1 MNLFKKQKFSIRKFS
16 VGIFSTVIA
25 TLTFLSHPGHAATQE
40 EESNSSQATSQNVKS
55 QTDDKSIHNNDN
67 YIENEKNSNDSI
79 KEIATA
85 IKINNSEIN
94 SKVDNAN
101 GTYRIDNEEIKEN
114 SIETNQDEKTIEP
127 ELSHQNISKNDS
139 NNTFNENK
147 SIHKRTKR
155 STDNNVDNNQDQ
167 MSINETNSGQI
178 INGTFTDTSNGAV
191 IPTNQTVSEMNQAG
205 KITGWHVKDNDQTEI
220 PLVWGP
226 KALPPYNP
234 YVFDKTNNK
243 IAAVLSKYPNNLG
256 GVAGDKTVGPI
267 YQDVDVT
274 PGSEVQLYF
283 IGTSMGNTN
292 GINGVKVSIYDSNN
306 PTDLLYSGRP
316 NTASKSFGVFTG
328 VFNVPN
334 NVSRLRFMF
343 ETFEKRSYESANGGR
358 ILKGKKNFG
367 GSGLADV
374 KVNSGAYLKA
384 TTTQTKYTVTSPSTS
399 TSLIDATL
407 EVSLENKGHS
417 RSNKTQ
423 YKVVLPEG
431 VQFISAQNAR
441 ANYNSSNRLLTL
453 NVDRIE
459 PGTIKNITYTVSL
472 PTSEPIK
479 KDFDATLVYV
489 TDGINMNRRNGSRDF
504 GSNADDNYFR
514 YGGYNEYV
522 KTESNQRRGN
532 VTVATQSVT
541 VEMYKTDLQQKYNQ
555 ISAQI
560 EHLNPSDYSQEAW
573 SSMQNVLNASRQIL
587 NENDNTPINDR
598 KNQATINDLTL
609 RLDKERAKLDVDQA
623 AKSRK
628 EVINN
633 NNDATREEKDTA
645 LTLLKATFDEKVR
658 DIESATNINEISERK
673 KQAIVDI
680 SPIDVIPAIKQQA
693 IQSLNDK
700 ADEKLIEIENDT
712 NATFEEREEAKTS
725 VNEALTNAKN
735 AVRNATTNQLVETV
749 LTSNSNNIS
758 QISTHAIARDKARQE
773 LDRVIASKM
782 SEIDNDHS
790 ATIEEKNETKAKID
804 EIAKQ
809 ARLNIE
815 RGVHND
821 DVKVAKDKAL
831 NQLHNV
837 QVDAIKKN
845 QAKQIITDQ
854 ANSKKAEIDQTPN
867 ATDEEKAAAK
877 AKVDEAVTTAKN
889 AIDQATNNDGVDTAK
904 TNGVDTINNV
914 QPTVV
919 KKDEAKTAIDKAAEA
934 KKAEIDQTPDA
945 TDEEKAAAKAKVDE
959 AVNNAKASIDQAT
972 NNNGVDT
979 AKSEGSDAINHVQP
993 VVVKKDEAKTAI
1005 DKAAEAKKAEIDQTP
1020 NATDEEKV
1028 AAKAKVDEA
1037 VTTAKNAID
1046 QATNNAGVD
1055 TAKSNGLD
1063 SINNIQPTVV
1073 KKDEAKTAID
1083 KAAEAKKAEID
1094 QTPNATDEE
1103 KAAAKAKVDEAVTT
1117 AKNAIDQATNNNG
1130 VDTTKTNGVDAINNV
1145 QPTVVKKDEA
1155 KTAIDK
1161 AAEAKKA
1168 EIDQTPDATDEE
1180 KAAAKAKVDEA
1191 VTTAKNA
1198 IDQATNNDGV
1208 DTAKSEGSDAINH
1221 VQPVVVKKDEAK
1233 TAIDK
1238 AAEAKKAEIDQTP
1251 NATDEEKIAAK
1262 AKVDEAVTTAKN
1274 AIDQAT
1280 NNAGVDTAKSNGL
1293 DSINNIQPTV
1303 VKKDEAKTAI
1313 DKAAEAKKAEID
1325 QTPNA
1330 TDEEKAA
1337 AKAKIDEAV
1346 NNEKASIDQATNND
1360 GVDTAKSNGL
1370 DSINNIQPTVVKKD
1384 EAKAAINKAAEAK
1397 KAEIDQT
1404 PNATDEEKV
1413 AAKAK
1418 VDEAV
1423 TTAKNA
1429 IDQATNNA
1437 GVDTAKSNGL
1447 DSINNIQPTVV
1458 KKDEAKAAIDKATE
1472 AKKAEIDQTPN
1483 ATDEEKATAKAKI
1496 DEAVNNEKASIDQAT
1511 NNDGVDTA
1519 KTNGVDAINNVQP
1532 TVVKKDEAKTAIEN
1546 AARAKKAE
1554 IDQTPNA
1561 TDEEKATAKA
1571 KVDEAVTTAKNAIDQ
1586 ATNNNG
1592 VDTAKTNG
1600 VDAINNV
1607 QPTVVKKDEAK
1618 TAIENAARAKKA
1630 EIDQM
1635 PNATDEEK
1643 AAAKAKVDEAV
1654 NNAKVSIDQAIN
1666 NNGVDTAKTNGV
1678 DSINNVQPTVV
1689 KKDEAKTAIDKAAE
1703 AKKAEI
1709 DQTPNATDEEKA
1721 AAKAKVDEAVTTAK
1735 NAIDQATNNAGVDTA
1750 KTNGVDSINNVQPTV
1765 VKKDEAK
1772 TAIENAARAK
1782 KAEIDQTPNAT
1793 DEEKVAAKAKVD
1805 EAVNNAKASIDQV
1818 TNNEGVDTA
1827 KSNGLDSINNI
1838 QPTVVKK
1845 DEAKTAID
1853 KAAEA
1858 KKAEIDQ
1865 TPNATDEE
1873 KAAAKA
1879 KVDEAVNNAKASI
1892 DQATNNNGV
1901 DTAKS
1906 EGTDAINHV
1915 QPVVVK
1921 KDEAKVA
1928 INKAAE
1934 AKKAEIDQTPNA
1946 TDEEKAAAKA
1956 KVDEAVTTA
1965 KNAIDQATNN
1975 AGVDTAKTNGVDSI
1989 NNVQPTVVKKD
2000 EAKTAIENAARAKK
2014 AEIDQTPNATDEEKV
2029 AAKAKVDE
2037 AVNNAKA
2044 SIDQVTNNEGVDT
2057 AKSNGLDSINNIQ
2070 PTVVKKDEAKT
2081 AIDKAAE
2088 AKKTEIDQTP
2098 NATDE
2103 EKAAAKAKVDEAV
2116 TTAKNAID
2124 QATNNAGVDTAK
2136 TNGVDSINNVQPTV
2150 VKKDEAKTAIENAAR
2165 AKKAEIDQ
2173 TPNAT
2178 DEEKVA
2184 AKAKVDEAVNNA
2196 KASIDQATNNDGVD
2210 TAKSN
2215 GLDSINNIQPT
2226 VVKKDEAKTAIDK
2239 AAEAKKAEIDQTP
2252 NATDEEKAAAKAKV
2266 DEAVTTAKNAIDQ
2279 ATNNAGVDTAKS
2291 NGLDSINNIQP
2302 TVVKKDEAK
2311 AAIDKAAEA
2320 KKAEIDQTPN
2330 ATDEEKAAAK
2340 AKVDEAVTTAK
2351 NAIDQATNNAGVDTA
2366 KTNGVDSINN
2376 VQPTVVKKDEAKTAI
2391 ENAARA
2397 KKAEIDQTPNA
2408 TDEEKVAAK
2417 AKVDEAVNNA
2427 KASIDQATNNDG
2439 VDTAKSNGLDS
2450 INNIQPTVVK
2460 KDEAKTAI
2468 DKAAEAKK
2476 AEIDQTPN
2484 ATDEEKAAAK
2494 AKVDEAVTT
2503 AKNAIDQAT
2512 NNAGVDTAKTN
2523 GVDSINNVQPTV
2535 VKKDEAKTAIENAAR
2550 AKKAEIDQTPNATDE
2565 EKAVAKAKVDEA
2577 VTTAKNAIDQAT
2589 NNNGVDTAKT
2599 NGVDAINNVQPTV
2612 VKKDEAKTAIDK
2624 AAEAKKAEIDQ
2635 TPNATDEEKAA
2646 AKAKVDEAVNNAKAS
2661 IDQATNN
2668 NGVDTAK
2675 SEGTDAINHVQP
2687 VVVKKDE
2694 AKVAINK
2701 AAEAK
2706 KAEIDQTPNATDEEK
2721 AAAKAKVDE
2730 AVTTAKNAIDQA
2742 TNNAGVDTAKTN
2754 GVDSINNV
2762 QPTVVKKDEAKT
2774 AIENAARAKKAEID
2788 QTPNATDEEKVAA
2801 KAKVDEAV
2809 NNAKASIDQVTNNE
2823 GVDTAKSNG
2832 LDSINNIQPTVVK
2845 KDEAKTAID
2854 KAAEAKKTEIDQTP
2868 NATDEEKAAAKA
2880 KVDEA
2885 VTTAKNAIDQAT
2897 NNEGV
2902 DTAKTNGVDS
2912 INNVQPTVVKKDEAK
2927 TAIENAA
2934 RAKKAEIDQTPN
2946 ATDEEKVAAKAKVDE
2961 AVNNAKA
2968 SIDQATNNDGVDTA
2982 KSNGLDS
2989 INNIQP
2995 TVVKKDEA
3003 KTAIDKAAEAKKA
3016 EIDQTP
3022 NATDEEKAAAKAK
3035 VDEAVT
3041 TAKNAIDQ
3049 ATNNDGVDTAKSN
3062 GLDSI
3067 NNIQPTVVKK
3077 DEAKAAIDKAAEA
3090 KKAEIDQILNATDE
3104 EKAAAKAKVDEA
3116 VTTAKNAIDQT
3127 TNNVGVD
3134 AAKES
3139 GVESINQVQP
3149 AVVKKDQA
3157 KAEIDNVAQAKKA
3170 EIDRNSNATEEE
3182 KVAAKSKVDEA
3193 ATTIKQAIDKAV
3205 NNSEVDNAIDVGKT
3219 AINNIEADNSA
3230 KSKAIKH
3237 LQELVK
3243 QQMTK
3248 IDSNH
3253 LATEEEKAKAKQMIK
3268 LLFEKAKIE
3277 IEKAKTS
3284 YEVTKIDAEYSK
3296 LITKTLPEN
3305 KAKLNAKKKIEK
3317 IARQLKNKLNNMNG
3331 VSKEEKDRI
3340 KVIIEQIVKKS
3351 FKDIDL
3357 ASRNNTINK
3366 IVNDVKIQFAN
3377 IKINKQNN
3385 KKSLINNENASVIIT
3400 TEQHKTNKAYHKV
3413 RNEKGRYQL
3422 PNTGI
3427 NNDTSSPLISFTFV
3441 SGLFLIL
3448 RSMRRRASK

>member
-358 ILKGKKNFG
+358 ILKGKNNFG

-399 TSLIDATL
+399 TSLINATL

-889 AIDQATNNDGVDTAK
+889 AIDQATNNAGVDTAK
-904 TNGVDTINNV
+904 SNGLDSINNIQPTVVKKDEAKTAIDKAAEAKKAEIDQTPNATDEEKAAAKAKVDEAVTTAKNAIDQATNNNGVDTTKTNGVDAINNV

-1046 QATNNAGVD
+1046 QATNNA
-1055 TAKSNGLD
+1055 
-1063 SINNIQPTVV
+1063 
-1073 KKDEAKTAID
+1073 
-1083 KAAEAKKAEID
+1083 
-1094 QTPNATDEE
+1094 
-1103 KAAAKAKVDEAVTT
+1103 
-1117 AKNAIDQATNNNG
+1117 
-1130 VDTTKTNGVDAINNV
+1130 
-1145 QPTVVKKDEA
+1145 
-1155 KTAIDK
+1155 
-1161 AAEAKKA
+1161 
-1168 EIDQTPDATDEE
+1168 
-1180 KAAAKAKVDEA
+1180 
-1191 VTTAKNA
+1191 
-1198 IDQATNNDGV
+1198 
-1208 DTAKSEGSDAINH
+1208 
-1221 VQPVVVKKDEAK
+1221 
-1233 TAIDK
+1233 
-1238 AAEAKKAEIDQTP
+1238 
-1251 NATDEEKIAAK
+1251 
-1262 AKVDEAVTTAKN
+1262 
-1274 AIDQAT
+1274 
-1280 NNAGVDTAKSNGL
+1280 
-1293 DSINNIQPTV
+1293 
-1303 VKKDEAKTAI
+1303 
-1313 DKAAEAKKAEID
+1313 
-1325 QTPNA
+1325 
-1330 TDEEKAA
+1330 
-1337 AKAKIDEAV
+1337 
-1346 NNEKASIDQATNND
+1346 
-1360 GVDTAKSNGL
+1360 
-1370 DSINNIQPTVVKKD
+1370 
-1384 EAKAAINKAAEAK
+1384 
-1397 KAEIDQT
+1397 
-1404 PNATDEEKV
+1404 
-1413 AAKAK
+1413 
-1418 VDEAV
+1418 
-1423 TTAKNA
+1423 
-1429 IDQATNNA
+1429 
-1437 GVDTAKSNGL
+1437 
-1447 DSINNIQPTVV
+1447 
-1458 KKDEAKAAIDKATE
+1458 
-1472 AKKAEIDQTPN
+1472 
-1483 ATDEEKATAKAKI
+1483 
-1496 DEAVNNEKASIDQAT
+1496 
-1511 NNDGVDTA
+1511 
-1519 KTNGVDAINNVQP
+1519 
-1532 TVVKKDEAKTAIEN
+1532 
-1546 AARAKKAE
+1546 
-1554 IDQTPNA
+1554 
-1561 TDEEKATAKA
+1561 
-1571 KVDEAVTTAKNAIDQ
+1571 
-1586 ATNNNG
+1586 
-1592 VDTAKTNG
+1592 
-1600 VDAINNV
+1600 
-1607 QPTVVKKDEAK
+1607 
-1618 TAIENAARAKKA
+1618 
-1630 EIDQM
+1630 
-1635 PNATDEEK
+1635 
-1643 AAAKAKVDEAV
+1643 
-1654 NNAKVSIDQAIN
+1654 
-1666 NNGVDTAKTNGV
+1666 
-1678 DSINNVQPTVV
+1678 
-1689 KKDEAKTAIDKAAE
+1689 
-1703 AKKAEI
+1703 
-1709 DQTPNATDEEKA
+1709 
-1721 AAKAKVDEAVTTAK
+1721 
-1735 NAIDQATNNAGVDTA
+1735 
-1750 KTNGVDSINNVQPTV
+1750 
-1765 VKKDEAK
+1765 
-1772 TAIENAARAK
+1772 
-1782 KAEIDQTPNAT
+1782 
-1793 DEEKVAAKAKVD
+1793 
-1805 EAVNNAKASIDQV
+1805 
-1818 TNNEGVDTA
+1818 
-1827 KSNGLDSINNI
+1827 
-1838 QPTVVKK
+1838 
-1845 DEAKTAID
+1845 
-1853 KAAEA
+1853 
-1858 KKAEIDQ
+1858 
-1865 TPNATDEE
+1865 
-1873 KAAAKA
+1873 
-1879 KVDEAVNNAKASI
+1879 
-1892 DQATNNNGV
+1892 
-1901 DTAKS
+1901 
-1906 EGTDAINHV
+1906 
-1915 QPVVVK
+1915 
-1921 KDEAKVA
+1921 
-1928 INKAAE
+1928 
-1934 AKKAEIDQTPNA
+1934 
-1946 TDEEKAAAKA
+1946 
-1956 KVDEAVTTA
+1956 
-1965 KNAIDQATNN
+1965 
-1975 AGVDTAKTNGVDSI
+1975 
-1989 NNVQPTVVKKD
+1989 
-2000 EAKTAIENAARAKK
+2000 
-2014 AEIDQTPNATDEEKV
+2014 
-2029 AAKAKVDE
+2029 
-2037 AVNNAKA
+2037 
-2044 SIDQVTNNEGVDT
+2044 
-2057 AKSNGLDSINNIQ
+2057 
-2070 PTVVKKDEAKT
+2070 
-2081 AIDKAAE
+2081 
-2088 AKKTEIDQTP
+2088 
-2098 NATDE
+2098 
-2103 EKAAAKAKVDEAV
+2103 
-2116 TTAKNAID
+2116 
-2124 QATNNAGVDTAK
+2124 
-2136 TNGVDSINNVQPTV
+2136 
-2150 VKKDEAKTAIENAAR
+2150 
-2165 AKKAEIDQ
+2165 
-2173 TPNAT
+2173 
-2178 DEEKVA
+2178 
-2184 AKAKVDEAVNNA
+2184 
-2196 KASIDQATNNDGVD
+2196 
-2210 TAKSN
+2210 
-2215 GLDSINNIQPT
+2215 
-2226 VVKKDEAKTAIDK
+2226 
-2239 AAEAKKAEIDQTP
+2239 
-2252 NATDEEKAAAKAKV
+2252 
-2266 DEAVTTAKNAIDQ
+2266 
-2279 ATNNAGVDTAKS
+2279 
-2291 NGLDSINNIQP
+2291 
-2302 TVVKKDEAK
+2302 
-2311 AAIDKAAEA
+2311 
-2320 KKAEIDQTPN
+2320 
-2330 ATDEEKAAAK
+2330 
-2340 AKVDEAVTTAK
+2340 
-2351 NAIDQATNNAGVDTA
+2351 
-2366 KTNGVDSINN
+2366 
-2376 VQPTVVKKDEAKTAI
+2376 
-2391 ENAARA
+2391 
-2397 KKAEIDQTPNA
+2397 
-2408 TDEEKVAAK
+2408 
-2417 AKVDEAVNNA
+2417 
-2427 KASIDQATNNDG
+2427 
-2439 VDTAKSNGLDS
+2439 
-2450 INNIQPTVVK
+2450 
-2460 KDEAKTAI
+2460 
-2468 DKAAEAKK
+2468 
-2476 AEIDQTPN
+2476 
-2484 ATDEEKAAAK
+2484 
-2494 AKVDEAVTT
+2494 
-2503 AKNAIDQAT
+2503 
-2512 NNAGVDTAKTN
+2512 
-2523 GVDSINNVQPTV
+2523 
-2535 VKKDEAKTAIENAAR
+2535 
-2550 AKKAEIDQTPNATDE
+2550 
-2565 EKAVAKAKVDEA
+2565 
-2577 VTTAKNAIDQAT
+2577 
-2589 NNNGVDTAKT
+2589 
-2599 NGVDAINNVQPTV
+2599 
-2612 VKKDEAKTAIDK
+2612 
-2624 AAEAKKAEIDQ
+2624 
-2635 TPNATDEEKAA
+2635 
-2646 AKAKVDEAVNNAKAS
+2646 
-2661 IDQATNN
+2661 
-2668 NGVDTAK
+2668 
-2675 SEGTDAINHVQP
+2675 
-2687 VVVKKDE
+2687 
-2694 AKVAINK
+2694 
-2701 AAEAK
+2701 
-2706 KAEIDQTPNATDEEK
+2706 
-2721 AAAKAKVDE
+2721 
-2730 AVTTAKNAIDQA
+2730 
-2742 TNNAGVDTAKTN
+2742 
-2754 GVDSINNV
+2754 
-2762 QPTVVKKDEAKT
+2762 
-2774 AIENAARAKKAEID
+2774 
-2788 QTPNATDEEKVAA
+2788 
-2801 KAKVDEAV
+2801 
-2809 NNAKASIDQVTNNE
+2809 
-2823 GVDTAKSNG
+2823 
-2832 LDSINNIQPTVVK
+2832 
-2845 KDEAKTAID
+2845 
-2854 KAAEAKKTEIDQTP
+2854 
-2868 NATDEEKAAAKA
+2868 
-2880 KVDEA
+2880 
-2885 VTTAKNAIDQAT
+2885 
-2897 NNEGV
+2897 GV

>member
-226 KALPPYNP
+226 KTLPPYNP

-358 ILKGKKNFG
+358 ILKGKNNFG

-399 TSLIDATL
+399 TSLINATL

-1046 QATNNAGVD
+1046 Q
-1055 TAKSNGLD
+1055 
-1063 SINNIQPTVV
+1063 
-1073 KKDEAKTAID
+1073 
-1083 KAAEAKKAEID
+1083 
-1094 QTPNATDEE
+1094 
-1103 KAAAKAKVDEAVTT
+1103 
-1117 AKNAIDQATNNNG
+1117 
-1130 VDTTKTNGVDAINNV
+1130 
-1145 QPTVVKKDEA
+1145 
-1155 KTAIDK
+1155 
-1161 AAEAKKA
+1161 
-1168 EIDQTPDATDEE
+1168 
-1180 KAAAKAKVDEA
+1180 
-1191 VTTAKNA
+1191 
-1198 IDQATNNDGV
+1198 
-1208 DTAKSEGSDAINH
+1208 
-1221 VQPVVVKKDEAK
+1221 
-1233 TAIDK
+1233 
-1238 AAEAKKAEIDQTP
+1238 
-1251 NATDEEKIAAK
+1251 
-1262 AKVDEAVTTAKN
+1262 
-1274 AIDQAT
+1274 
-1280 NNAGVDTAKSNGL
+1280 
-1293 DSINNIQPTV
+1293 
-1303 VKKDEAKTAI
+1303 
-1313 DKAAEAKKAEID
+1313 
-1325 QTPNA
+1325 
-1330 TDEEKAA
+1330 
-1337 AKAKIDEAV
+1337 
-1346 NNEKASIDQATNND
+1346 
-1360 GVDTAKSNGL
+1360 
-1370 DSINNIQPTVVKKD
+1370 
-1384 EAKAAINKAAEAK
+1384 
-1397 KAEIDQT
+1397 
-1404 PNATDEEKV
+1404 
-1413 AAKAK
+1413 
-1418 VDEAV
+1418 
-1423 TTAKNA
+1423 
-1429 IDQATNNA
+1429 
-1437 GVDTAKSNGL
+1437 
-1447 DSINNIQPTVV
+1447 
-1458 KKDEAKAAIDKATE
+1458 
-1472 AKKAEIDQTPN
+1472 
-1483 ATDEEKATAKAKI
+1483 
-1496 DEAVNNEKASIDQAT
+1496 
-1511 NNDGVDTA
+1511 
-1519 KTNGVDAINNVQP
+1519 
-1532 TVVKKDEAKTAIEN
+1532 
-1546 AARAKKAE
+1546 
-1554 IDQTPNA
+1554 
-1561 TDEEKATAKA
+1561 
-1571 KVDEAVTTAKNAIDQ
+1571 
-1586 ATNNNG
+1586 
-1592 VDTAKTNG
+1592 
-1600 VDAINNV
+1600 
-1607 QPTVVKKDEAK
+1607 
-1618 TAIENAARAKKA
+1618 
-1630 EIDQM
+1630 
-1635 PNATDEEK
+1635 
-1643 AAAKAKVDEAV
+1643 
-1654 NNAKVSIDQAIN
+1654 
-1666 NNGVDTAKTNGV
+1666 
-1678 DSINNVQPTVV
+1678 
-1689 KKDEAKTAIDKAAE
+1689 
-1703 AKKAEI
+1703 
-1709 DQTPNATDEEKA
+1709 
-1721 AAKAKVDEAVTTAK
+1721 
-1735 NAIDQATNNAGVDTA
+1735 
-1750 KTNGVDSINNVQPTV
+1750 
-1765 VKKDEAK
+1765 
-1772 TAIENAARAK
+1772 
-1782 KAEIDQTPNAT
+1782 
-1793 DEEKVAAKAKVD
+1793 
-1805 EAVNNAKASIDQV
+1805 
-1818 TNNEGVDTA
+1818 
-1827 KSNGLDSINNI
+1827 
-1838 QPTVVKK
+1838 
-1845 DEAKTAID
+1845 
-1853 KAAEA
+1853 
-1858 KKAEIDQ
+1858 
-1865 TPNATDEE
+1865 
-1873 KAAAKA
+1873 
-1879 KVDEAVNNAKASI
+1879 
-1892 DQATNNNGV
+1892 
-1901 DTAKS
+1901 
-1906 EGTDAINHV
+1906 
-1915 QPVVVK
+1915 
-1921 KDEAKVA
+1921 
-1928 INKAAE
+1928 
-1934 AKKAEIDQTPNA
+1934 
-1946 TDEEKAAAKA
+1946 
-1956 KVDEAVTTA
+1956 
-1965 KNAIDQATNN
+1965 
-1975 AGVDTAKTNGVDSI
+1975 
-1989 NNVQPTVVKKD
+1989 
-2000 EAKTAIENAARAKK
+2000 
-2014 AEIDQTPNATDEEKV
+2014 
-2029 AAKAKVDE
+2029 
-2037 AVNNAKA
+2037 
-2044 SIDQVTNNEGVDT
+2044 
-2057 AKSNGLDSINNIQ
+2057 
-2070 PTVVKKDEAKT
+2070 
-2081 AIDKAAE
+2081 
-2088 AKKTEIDQTP
+2088 
-2098 NATDE
+2098 
-2103 EKAAAKAKVDEAV
+2103 
-2116 TTAKNAID
+2116 
-2124 QATNNAGVDTAK
+2124 
-2136 TNGVDSINNVQPTV
+2136 
-2150 VKKDEAKTAIENAAR
+2150 
-2165 AKKAEIDQ
+2165 
-2173 TPNAT
+2173 
-2178 DEEKVA
+2178 
-2184 AKAKVDEAVNNA
+2184 
-2196 KASIDQATNNDGVD
+2196 
-2210 TAKSN
+2210 
-2215 GLDSINNIQPT
+2215 
-2226 VVKKDEAKTAIDK
+2226 
-2239 AAEAKKAEIDQTP
+2239 
-2252 NATDEEKAAAKAKV
+2252 
-2266 DEAVTTAKNAIDQ
+2266 
-2279 ATNNAGVDTAKS
+2279 
-2291 NGLDSINNIQP
+2291 
-2302 TVVKKDEAK
+2302 
-2311 AAIDKAAEA
+2311 
-2320 KKAEIDQTPN
+2320 
-2330 ATDEEKAAAK
+2330 
-2340 AKVDEAVTTAK
+2340 
-2351 NAIDQATNNAGVDTA
+2351 
-2366 KTNGVDSINN
+2366 
-2376 VQPTVVKKDEAKTAI
+2376 
-2391 ENAARA
+2391 
-2397 KKAEIDQTPNA
+2397 
-2408 TDEEKVAAK
+2408 
-2417 AKVDEAVNNA
+2417 
-2427 KASIDQATNNDG
+2427 
-2439 VDTAKSNGLDS
+2439 
-2450 INNIQPTVVK
+2450 
-2460 KDEAKTAI
+2460 
-2468 DKAAEAKK
+2468 
-2476 AEIDQTPN
+2476 
-2484 ATDEEKAAAK
+2484 
-2494 AKVDEAVTT
+2494 
-2503 AKNAIDQAT
+2503 
-2512 NNAGVDTAKTN
+2512 
-2523 GVDSINNVQPTV
+2523 
-2535 VKKDEAKTAIENAAR
+2535 
-2550 AKKAEIDQTPNATDE
+2550 
-2565 EKAVAKAKVDEA
+2565 
-2577 VTTAKNAIDQAT
+2577 
-2589 NNNGVDTAKT
+2589 
-2599 NGVDAINNVQPTV
+2599 
-2612 VKKDEAKTAIDK
+2612 
-2624 AAEAKKAEIDQ
+2624 
-2635 TPNATDEEKAA
+2635 
-2646 AKAKVDEAVNNAKAS
+2646 
-2661 IDQATNN
+2661 
-2668 NGVDTAK
+2668 
-2675 SEGTDAINHVQP
+2675 
-2687 VVVKKDE
+2687 
-2694 AKVAINK
+2694 
-2701 AAEAK
+2701 
-2706 KAEIDQTPNATDEEK
+2706 
-2721 AAAKAKVDE
+2721 
-2730 AVTTAKNAIDQA
+2730 
-2742 TNNAGVDTAKTN
+2742 
-2754 GVDSINNV
+2754 
-2762 QPTVVKKDEAKT
+2762 
-2774 AIENAARAKKAEID
+2774 
-2788 QTPNATDEEKVAA
+2788 
-2801 KAKVDEAV
+2801 
-2809 NNAKASIDQVTNNE
+2809 
-2823 GVDTAKSNG
+2823 
-2832 LDSINNIQPTVVK
+2832 
-2845 KDEAKTAID
+2845 
-2854 KAAEAKKTEIDQTP
+2854 
-2868 NATDEEKAAAKA
+2868 
-2880 KVDEA
+2880 
-2885 VTTAKNAIDQAT
+2885 
-2897 NNEGV
+2897 
-2902 DTAKTNGVDS
+2902 
-2912 INNVQPTVVKKDEAK
+2912 
-2927 TAIENAA
+2927 
-2934 RAKKAEIDQTPN
+2934 
-2946 ATDEEKVAAKAKVDE
+2946 
-2961 AVNNAKA
+2961 
-2968 SIDQATNNDGVDTA
+2968 
-2982 KSNGLDS
+2982 
-2989 INNIQP
+2989 
-2995 TVVKKDEA
+2995 
-3003 KTAIDKAAEAKKA
+3003 
-3016 EIDQTP
+3016 
-3022 NATDEEKAAAKAK
+3022 
-3035 VDEAVT
+3035 
-3041 TAKNAIDQ
+3041 
-3049 ATNNDGVDTAKSN
+3049 
-3062 GLDSI
+3062 
-3067 NNIQPTVVKK
+3067 
-3077 DEAKAAIDKAAEA
+3077 
-3090 KKAEIDQILNATDE
+3090 
-3104 EKAAAKAKVDEA
+3104 
-3116 VTTAKNAIDQT
+3116 T

>member
-358 ILKGKKNFG
+358 ILKGKNNFG

-399 TSLIDATL
+399 TSLINATL

-1020 NATDEEKV
+1020 NATDEEK
-1028 AAKAKVDEA
+1028 A
-1037 VTTAKNAID
+1037 
-1046 QATNNAGVD
+1046 
-1055 TAKSNGLD
+1055 
-1063 SINNIQPTVV
+1063 
-1073 KKDEAKTAID
+1073 
-1083 KAAEAKKAEID
+1083 
-1094 QTPNATDEE
+1094 
-1103 KAAAKAKVDEAVTT
+1103 
-1117 AKNAIDQATNNNG
+1117 
-1130 VDTTKTNGVDAINNV
+1130 
-1145 QPTVVKKDEA
+1145 
-1155 KTAIDK
+1155 
-1161 AAEAKKA
+1161 
-1168 EIDQTPDATDEE
+1168 
-1180 KAAAKAKVDEA
+1180 
-1191 VTTAKNA
+1191 
-1198 IDQATNNDGV
+1198 
-1208 DTAKSEGSDAINH
+1208 
-1221 VQPVVVKKDEAK
+1221 
-1233 TAIDK
+1233 
-1238 AAEAKKAEIDQTP
+1238 
-1251 NATDEEKIAAK
+1251 
-1262 AKVDEAVTTAKN
+1262 
-1274 AIDQAT
+1274 
-1280 NNAGVDTAKSNGL
+1280 
-1293 DSINNIQPTV
+1293 
-1303 VKKDEAKTAI
+1303 
-1313 DKAAEAKKAEID
+1313 
-1325 QTPNA
+1325 
-1330 TDEEKAA
+1330 
-1337 AKAKIDEAV
+1337 
-1346 NNEKASIDQATNND
+1346 
-1360 GVDTAKSNGL
+1360 
-1370 DSINNIQPTVVKKD
+1370 
-1384 EAKAAINKAAEAK
+1384 
-1397 KAEIDQT
+1397 
-1404 PNATDEEKV
+1404 

-1458 KKDEAKAAIDKATE
+1458 KKDEAKAAIDKAAE

-1654 NNAKVSIDQAIN
+1654 
-1666 NNGVDTAKTNGV
+1666 
-1678 DSINNVQPTVV
+1678 
-1689 KKDEAKTAIDKAAE
+1689 
-1703 AKKAEI
+1703 
-1709 DQTPNATDEEKA
+1709 
-1721 AAKAKVDEAVTTAK
+1721 
-1735 NAIDQATNNAGVDTA
+1735 
-1750 KTNGVDSINNVQPTV
+1750 
-1765 VKKDEAK
+1765 
-1772 TAIENAARAK
+1772 
-1782 KAEIDQTPNAT
+1782 
-1793 DEEKVAAKAKVD
+1793 
-1805 EAVNNAKASIDQV
+1805 
-1818 TNNEGVDTA
+1818 
-1827 KSNGLDSINNI
+1827 
-1838 QPTVVKK
+1838 
-1845 DEAKTAID
+1845 
-1853 KAAEA
+1853 
-1858 KKAEIDQ
+1858 
-1865 TPNATDEE
+1865 
-1873 KAAAKA
+1873 
-1879 KVDEAVNNAKASI
+1879 
-1892 DQATNNNGV
+1892 
-1901 DTAKS
+1901 
-1906 EGTDAINHV
+1906 
-1915 QPVVVK
+1915 
-1921 KDEAKVA
+1921 
-1928 INKAAE
+1928 
-1934 AKKAEIDQTPNA
+1934 
-1946 TDEEKAAAKA
+1946 
-1956 KVDEAVTTA
+1956 
-1965 KNAIDQATNN
+1965 
-1975 AGVDTAKTNGVDSI
+1975 
-1989 NNVQPTVVKKD
+1989 
-2000 EAKTAIENAARAKK
+2000 
-2014 AEIDQTPNATDEEKV
+2014 
-2029 AAKAKVDE
+2029 
-2037 AVNNAKA
+2037 
-2044 SIDQVTNNEGVDT
+2044 
-2057 AKSNGLDSINNIQ
+2057 
-2070 PTVVKKDEAKT
+2070 
-2081 AIDKAAE
+2081 
-2088 AKKTEIDQTP
+2088 
-2098 NATDE
+2098 
-2103 EKAAAKAKVDEAV
+2103 
-2116 TTAKNAID
+2116 
-2124 QATNNAGVDTAK
+2124 
-2136 TNGVDSINNVQPTV
+2136 
-2150 VKKDEAKTAIENAAR
+2150 
-2165 AKKAEIDQ
+2165 
-2173 TPNAT
+2173 
-2178 DEEKVA
+2178 
-2184 AKAKVDEAVNNA
+2184 
-2196 KASIDQATNNDGVD
+2196 
-2210 TAKSN
+2210 
-2215 GLDSINNIQPT
+2215 
-2226 VVKKDEAKTAIDK
+2226 
-2239 AAEAKKAEIDQTP
+2239 
-2252 NATDEEKAAAKAKV
+2252 
-2266 DEAVTTAKNAIDQ
+2266 
-2279 ATNNAGVDTAKS
+2279 
-2291 NGLDSINNIQP
+2291 
-2302 TVVKKDEAK
+2302 
-2311 AAIDKAAEA
+2311 
-2320 KKAEIDQTPN
+2320 
-2330 ATDEEKAAAK
+2330 
-2340 AKVDEAVTTAK
+2340 
-2351 NAIDQATNNAGVDTA
+2351 
-2366 KTNGVDSINN
+2366 
-2376 VQPTVVKKDEAKTAI
+2376 
-2391 ENAARA
+2391 
-2397 KKAEIDQTPNA
+2397 
-2408 TDEEKVAAK
+2408 
-2417 AKVDEAVNNA
+2417 
-2427 KASIDQATNNDG
+2427 
-2439 VDTAKSNGLDS
+2439 
-2450 INNIQPTVVK
+2450 
-2460 KDEAKTAI
+2460 
-2468 DKAAEAKK
+2468 
-2476 AEIDQTPN
+2476 
-2484 ATDEEKAAAK
+2484 
-2494 AKVDEAVTT
+2494 
-2503 AKNAIDQAT
+2503 
-2512 NNAGVDTAKTN
+2512 
-2523 GVDSINNVQPTV
+2523 
-2535 VKKDEAKTAIENAAR
+2535 
-2550 AKKAEIDQTPNATDE
+2550 
-2565 EKAVAKAKVDEA
+2565 
-2577 VTTAKNAIDQAT
+2577 
-2589 NNNGVDTAKT
+2589 
-2599 NGVDAINNVQPTV
+2599 
-2612 VKKDEAKTAIDK
+2612 
-2624 AAEAKKAEIDQ
+2624 
-2635 TPNATDEEKAA
+2635 
-2646 AKAKVDEAVNNAKAS
+2646 
-2661 IDQATNN
+2661 
-2668 NGVDTAK
+2668 
-2675 SEGTDAINHVQP
+2675 
-2687 VVVKKDE
+2687 
-2694 AKVAINK
+2694 
-2701 AAEAK
+2701 
-2706 KAEIDQTPNATDEEK
+2706 
-2721 AAAKAKVDE
+2721 
-2730 AVTTAKNAIDQA
+2730 
-2742 TNNAGVDTAKTN
+2742 
-2754 GVDSINNV
+2754 
-2762 QPTVVKKDEAKT
+2762 
-2774 AIENAARAKKAEID
+2774 
-2788 QTPNATDEEKVAA
+2788 
-2801 KAKVDEAV
+2801 
-2809 NNAKASIDQVTNNE
+2809 
-2823 GVDTAKSNG
+2823 
-2832 LDSINNIQPTVVK
+2832 
-2845 KDEAKTAID
+2845 
-2854 KAAEAKKTEIDQTP
+2854 
-2868 NATDEEKAAAKA
+2868 
-2880 KVDEA
+2880 
-2885 VTTAKNAIDQAT
+2885 
-2897 NNEGV
+2897 
-2902 DTAKTNGVDS
+2902 
-2912 INNVQPTVVKKDEAK
+2912 
-2927 TAIENAA
+2927 
-2934 RAKKAEIDQTPN
+2934 
-2946 ATDEEKVAAKAKVDE
+2946 
-2961 AVNNAKA
+2961 
-2968 SIDQATNNDGVDTA
+2968 
-2982 KSNGLDS
+2982 
-2989 INNIQP
+2989 
-2995 TVVKKDEA
+2995 
-3003 KTAIDKAAEAKKA
+3003 
-3016 EIDQTP
+3016 
-3022 NATDEEKAAAKAK
+3022 
-3035 VDEAVT
+3035 T

-3104 EKAAAKAKVDEA
+3104 EKSAAKAKVDEA

>member
-358 ILKGKKNFG
+358 ILKGKNNFG

-399 TSLIDATL
+399 TSLINATL

-1191 VTTAKNA
+1191 VNNAKASIDQVTNNEGVDTAKSNGLDSINNIQPTVVKKDEAKTAIDKAAEAKKAEIDQTPNATDEEKAAAKAKVDEAVTTAKNAIDQATNNAGVDTAKTNGVDTINNIQPTVVKKDEAKTAIENAARAKKAEIDQTPNATDEEKATAKAKVDEAVTTAKNA

-1458 KKDEAKAAIDKATE
+1458 KKDEAKAAIDKAAE

-1519 KTNGVDAINNVQP
+1519 KTNGVDA
-1532 TVVKKDEAKTAIEN
+1532 
-1546 AARAKKAE
+1546 
-1554 IDQTPNA
+1554 
-1561 TDEEKATAKA
+1561 
-1571 KVDEAVTTAKNAIDQ
+1571 
-1586 ATNNNG
+1586 
-1592 VDTAKTNG
+1592 
-1600 VDAINNV
+1600 
-1607 QPTVVKKDEAK
+1607 
-1618 TAIENAARAKKA
+1618 
-1630 EIDQM
+1630 
-1635 PNATDEEK
+1635 
-1643 AAAKAKVDEAV
+1643 
-1654 NNAKVSIDQAIN
+1654 
-1666 NNGVDTAKTNGV
+1666 
-1678 DSINNVQPTVV
+1678 
-1689 KKDEAKTAIDKAAE
+1689 
-1703 AKKAEI
+1703 
-1709 DQTPNATDEEKA
+1709 
-1721 AAKAKVDEAVTTAK
+1721 
-1735 NAIDQATNNAGVDTA
+1735 
-1750 KTNGVDSINNVQPTV
+1750 
-1765 VKKDEAK
+1765 
-1772 TAIENAARAK
+1772 
-1782 KAEIDQTPNAT
+1782 
-1793 DEEKVAAKAKVD
+1793 
-1805 EAVNNAKASIDQV
+1805 
-1818 TNNEGVDTA
+1818 
-1827 KSNGLDSINNI
+1827 
-1838 QPTVVKK
+1838 
-1845 DEAKTAID
+1845 
-1853 KAAEA
+1853 
-1858 KKAEIDQ
+1858 
-1865 TPNATDEE
+1865 
-1873 KAAAKA
+1873 
-1879 KVDEAVNNAKASI
+1879 
-1892 DQATNNNGV
+1892 
-1901 DTAKS
+1901 
-1906 EGTDAINHV
+1906 
-1915 QPVVVK
+1915 
-1921 KDEAKVA
+1921 
-1928 INKAAE
+1928 
-1934 AKKAEIDQTPNA
+1934 
-1946 TDEEKAAAKA
+1946 
-1956 KVDEAVTTA
+1956 
-1965 KNAIDQATNN
+1965 
-1975 AGVDTAKTNGVDSI
+1975 
-1989 NNVQPTVVKKD
+1989 
-2000 EAKTAIENAARAKK
+2000 
-2014 AEIDQTPNATDEEKV
+2014 
-2029 AAKAKVDE
+2029 
-2037 AVNNAKA
+2037 
-2044 SIDQVTNNEGVDT
+2044 
-2057 AKSNGLDSINNIQ
+2057 
-2070 PTVVKKDEAKT
+2070 
-2081 AIDKAAE
+2081 
-2088 AKKTEIDQTP
+2088 
-2098 NATDE
+2098 
-2103 EKAAAKAKVDEAV
+2103 
-2116 TTAKNAID
+2116 
-2124 QATNNAGVDTAK
+2124 
-2136 TNGVDSINNVQPTV
+2136 INNVQPTV

-2311 AAIDKAAEA
+2311 TAIDKAAEA
-2320 KKAEIDQTPN
+2320 KKTEIDQTPN

-2397 KKAEIDQTPNA
+2397 KKAEI
-2408 TDEEKVAAK
+2408 
-2417 AKVDEAVNNA
+2417 
-2427 KASIDQATNNDG
+2427 
-2439 VDTAKSNGLDS
+2439 
-2450 INNIQPTVVK
+2450 
-2460 KDEAKTAI
+2460 
-2468 DKAAEAKK
+2468 
-2476 AEIDQTPN
+2476 
-2484 ATDEEKAAAK
+2484 
-2494 AKVDEAVTT
+2494 
-2503 AKNAIDQAT
+2503 
-2512 NNAGVDTAKTN
+2512 
-2523 GVDSINNVQPTV
+2523 
-2535 VKKDEAKTAIENAAR
+2535 
-2550 AKKAEIDQTPNATDE
+2550 
-2565 EKAVAKAKVDEA
+2565 
-2577 VTTAKNAIDQAT
+2577 
-2589 NNNGVDTAKT
+2589 
-2599 NGVDAINNVQPTV
+2599 
-2612 VKKDEAKTAIDK
+2612 
-2624 AAEAKKAEIDQ
+2624 
-2635 TPNATDEEKAA
+2635 
-2646 AKAKVDEAVNNAKAS
+2646 
-2661 IDQATNN
+2661 
-2668 NGVDTAK
+2668 
-2675 SEGTDAINHVQP
+2675 
-2687 VVVKKDE
+2687 
-2694 AKVAINK
+2694 
-2701 AAEAK
+2701 
-2706 KAEIDQTPNATDEEK
+2706 
-2721 AAAKAKVDE
+2721 
-2730 AVTTAKNAIDQA
+2730 
-2742 TNNAGVDTAKTN
+2742 
-2754 GVDSINNV
+2754 
-2762 QPTVVKKDEAKT
+2762 
-2774 AIENAARAKKAEID
+2774 
-2788 QTPNATDEEKVAA
+2788 
-2801 KAKVDEAV
+2801 
-2809 NNAKASIDQVTNNE
+2809 
-2823 GVDTAKSNG
+2823 
-2832 LDSINNIQPTVVK
+2832 
-2845 KDEAKTAID
+2845 
-2854 KAAEAKKTEIDQTP
+2854 
-2868 NATDEEKAAAKA
+2868 
-2880 KVDEA
+2880 
-2885 VTTAKNAIDQAT
+2885 
-2897 NNEGV
+2897 
-2902 DTAKTNGVDS
+2902 
-2912 INNVQPTVVKKDEAK
+2912 
-2927 TAIENAA
+2927 
-2934 RAKKAEIDQTPN
+2934 
-2946 ATDEEKVAAKAKVDE
+2946 
-2961 AVNNAKA
+2961 
-2968 SIDQATNNDGVDTA
+2968 
-2982 KSNGLDS
+2982 
-2989 INNIQP
+2989 
-2995 TVVKKDEA
+2995 
-3003 KTAIDKAAEAKKA
+3003 
-3016 EIDQTP
+3016 
-3022 NATDEEKAAAKAK
+3022 
-3035 VDEAVT
+3035 
-3041 TAKNAIDQ
+3041 
-3049 ATNNDGVDTAKSN
+3049 
-3062 GLDSI
+3062 
-3067 NNIQPTVVKK
+3067 
-3077 DEAKAAIDKAAEA
+3077 
-3090 KKAEIDQILNATDE
+3090 
-3104 EKAAAKAKVDEA
+3104 
-3116 VTTAKNAIDQT
+3116 
-3127 TNNVGVD
+3127 
-3134 AAKES
+3134 
-3139 GVESINQVQP
+3139 
-3149 AVVKKDQA
+3149 
-3157 KAEIDNVAQAKKA
+3157 
-3170 EIDRNSNATEEE
+3170 
-3182 KVAAKSKVDEA
+3182 
-3193 ATTIKQAIDKAV
+3193 
-3205 NNSEVDNAIDVGKT
+3205 
-3219 AINNIEADNSA
+3219 
-3230 KSKAIKH
+3230 
-3237 LQELVK
+3237 
-3243 QQMTK
+3243 
-3248 IDSNH
+3248 
-3253 LATEEEKAKAKQMIK
+3253 
-3268 LLFEKAKIE
+3268 
-3277 IEKAKTS
+3277 
-3284 YEVTKIDAEYSK
+3284 
-3296 LITKTLPEN
+3296 
-3305 KAKLNAKKKIEK
+3305 
-3317 IARQLKNKLNNMNG
+3317 
-3331 VSKEEKDRI
+3331 
-3340 KVIIEQIVKKS
+3340 
-3351 FKDIDL
+3351 
-3357 ASRNNTINK
+3357 
-3366 IVNDVKIQFAN
+3366 
-3377 IKINKQNN
+3377 
-3385 KKSLINNENASVIIT
+3385 
-3400 TEQHKTNKAYHKV
+3400 
-3413 RNEKGRYQL
+3413 
-3422 PNTGI
+3422 
-3427 NNDTSSPLISFTFV
+3427 
-3441 SGLFLIL
+3441 
-3448 RSMRRRASK
+3448 

>member
-358 ILKGKKNFG
+358 ILKGKNNFG

-399 TSLIDATL
+399 TSLINATL

-1046 QATNNAGVD
+1046 QATNN
-1055 TAKSNGLD
+1055 N
-1063 SINNIQPTVV
+1063 
-1073 KKDEAKTAID
+1073 
-1083 KAAEAKKAEID
+1083 
-1094 QTPNATDEE
+1094 
-1103 KAAAKAKVDEAVTT
+1103 
-1117 AKNAIDQATNNNG
+1117 
-1130 VDTTKTNGVDAINNV
+1130 
-1145 QPTVVKKDEA
+1145 
-1155 KTAIDK
+1155 
-1161 AAEAKKA
+1161 
-1168 EIDQTPDATDEE
+1168 
-1180 KAAAKAKVDEA
+1180 
-1191 VTTAKNA
+1191 
-1198 IDQATNNDGV
+1198 
-1208 DTAKSEGSDAINH
+1208 
-1221 VQPVVVKKDEAK
+1221 
-1233 TAIDK
+1233 
-1238 AAEAKKAEIDQTP
+1238 
-1251 NATDEEKIAAK
+1251 
-1262 AKVDEAVTTAKN
+1262 
-1274 AIDQAT
+1274 
-1280 NNAGVDTAKSNGL
+1280 
-1293 DSINNIQPTV
+1293 
-1303 VKKDEAKTAI
+1303 
-1313 DKAAEAKKAEID
+1313 
-1325 QTPNA
+1325 
-1330 TDEEKAA
+1330 
-1337 AKAKIDEAV
+1337 
-1346 NNEKASIDQATNND
+1346 
-1360 GVDTAKSNGL
+1360 
-1370 DSINNIQPTVVKKD
+1370 
-1384 EAKAAINKAAEAK
+1384 
-1397 KAEIDQT
+1397 
-1404 PNATDEEKV
+1404 
-1413 AAKAK
+1413 
-1418 VDEAV
+1418 
-1423 TTAKNA
+1423 
-1429 IDQATNNA
+1429 
-1437 GVDTAKSNGL
+1437 
-1447 DSINNIQPTVV
+1447 
-1458 KKDEAKAAIDKATE
+1458 
-1472 AKKAEIDQTPN
+1472 
-1483 ATDEEKATAKAKI
+1483 
-1496 DEAVNNEKASIDQAT
+1496 
-1511 NNDGVDTA
+1511 
-1519 KTNGVDAINNVQP
+1519 
-1532 TVVKKDEAKTAIEN
+1532 
-1546 AARAKKAE
+1546 
-1554 IDQTPNA
+1554 
-1561 TDEEKATAKA
+1561 
-1571 KVDEAVTTAKNAIDQ
+1571 
-1586 ATNNNG
+1586 
-1592 VDTAKTNG
+1592 
-1600 VDAINNV
+1600 
-1607 QPTVVKKDEAK
+1607 
-1618 TAIENAARAKKA
+1618 
-1630 EIDQM
+1630 
-1635 PNATDEEK
+1635 
-1643 AAAKAKVDEAV
+1643 
-1654 NNAKVSIDQAIN
+1654 
-1666 NNGVDTAKTNGV
+1666 
-1678 DSINNVQPTVV
+1678 
-1689 KKDEAKTAIDKAAE
+1689 
-1703 AKKAEI
+1703 
-1709 DQTPNATDEEKA
+1709 
-1721 AAKAKVDEAVTTAK
+1721 
-1735 NAIDQATNNAGVDTA
+1735 GVDTA

-1818 TNNEGVDTA
+1818 TNNE
-1827 KSNGLDSINNI
+1827 
-1838 QPTVVKK
+1838 
-1845 DEAKTAID
+1845 
-1853 KAAEA
+1853 
-1858 KKAEIDQ
+1858 
-1865 TPNATDEE
+1865 
-1873 KAAAKA
+1873 
-1879 KVDEAVNNAKASI
+1879 
-1892 DQATNNNGV
+1892 
-1901 DTAKS
+1901 
-1906 EGTDAINHV
+1906 
-1915 QPVVVK
+1915 
-1921 KDEAKVA
+1921 
-1928 INKAAE
+1928 
-1934 AKKAEIDQTPNA
+1934 
-1946 TDEEKAAAKA
+1946 
-1956 KVDEAVTTA
+1956 
-1965 KNAIDQATNN
+1965 
-1975 AGVDTAKTNGVDSI
+1975 
-1989 NNVQPTVVKKD
+1989 
-2000 EAKTAIENAARAKK
+2000 
-2014 AEIDQTPNATDEEKV
+2014 
-2029 AAKAKVDE
+2029 
-2037 AVNNAKA
+2037 
-2044 SIDQVTNNEGVDT
+2044 
-2057 AKSNGLDSINNIQ
+2057 
-2070 PTVVKKDEAKT
+2070 
-2081 AIDKAAE
+2081 
-2088 AKKTEIDQTP
+2088 
-2098 NATDE
+2098 
-2103 EKAAAKAKVDEAV
+2103 
-2116 TTAKNAID
+2116 
-2124 QATNNAGVDTAK
+2124 
-2136 TNGVDSINNVQPTV
+2136 
-2150 VKKDEAKTAIENAAR
+2150 
-2165 AKKAEIDQ
+2165 
-2173 TPNAT
+2173 
-2178 DEEKVA
+2178 
-2184 AKAKVDEAVNNA
+2184 
-2196 KASIDQATNNDGVD
+2196 
-2210 TAKSN
+2210 
-2215 GLDSINNIQPT
+2215 
-2226 VVKKDEAKTAIDK
+2226 
-2239 AAEAKKAEIDQTP
+2239 
-2252 NATDEEKAAAKAKV
+2252 
-2266 DEAVTTAKNAIDQ
+2266 
-2279 ATNNAGVDTAKS
+2279 
-2291 NGLDSINNIQP
+2291 
-2302 TVVKKDEAK
+2302 
-2311 AAIDKAAEA
+2311 
-2320 KKAEIDQTPN
+2320 
-2330 ATDEEKAAAK
+2330 
-2340 AKVDEAVTTAK
+2340 
-2351 NAIDQATNNAGVDTA
+2351 
-2366 KTNGVDSINN
+2366 
-2376 VQPTVVKKDEAKTAI
+2376 
-2391 ENAARA
+2391 
-2397 KKAEIDQTPNA
+2397 
-2408 TDEEKVAAK
+2408 
-2417 AKVDEAVNNA
+2417 
-2427 KASIDQATNNDG
+2427 
-2439 VDTAKSNGLDS
+2439 
-2450 INNIQPTVVK
+2450 
-2460 KDEAKTAI
+2460 
-2468 DKAAEAKK
+2468 
-2476 AEIDQTPN
+2476 
-2484 ATDEEKAAAK
+2484 
-2494 AKVDEAVTT
+2494 
-2503 AKNAIDQAT
+2503 
-2512 NNAGVDTAKTN
+2512 
-2523 GVDSINNVQPTV
+2523 
-2535 VKKDEAKTAIENAAR
+2535 
-2550 AKKAEIDQTPNATDE
+2550 
-2565 EKAVAKAKVDEA
+2565 
-2577 VTTAKNAIDQAT
+2577 
-2589 NNNGVDTAKT
+2589 
-2599 NGVDAINNVQPTV
+2599 
-2612 VKKDEAKTAIDK
+2612 
-2624 AAEAKKAEIDQ
+2624 
-2635 TPNATDEEKAA
+2635 
-2646 AKAKVDEAVNNAKAS
+2646 
-2661 IDQATNN
+2661 
-2668 NGVDTAK
+2668 
-2675 SEGTDAINHVQP
+2675 
-2687 VVVKKDE
+2687 
-2694 AKVAINK
+2694 
-2701 AAEAK
+2701 
-2706 KAEIDQTPNATDEEK
+2706 
-2721 AAAKAKVDE
+2721 
-2730 AVTTAKNAIDQA
+2730 
-2742 TNNAGVDTAKTN
+2742 
-2754 GVDSINNV
+2754 
-2762 QPTVVKKDEAKT
+2762 
-2774 AIENAARAKKAEID
+2774 
-2788 QTPNATDEEKVAA
+2788 
-2801 KAKVDEAV
+2801 
-2809 NNAKASIDQVTNNE
+2809 
-2823 GVDTAKSNG
+2823 
-2832 LDSINNIQPTVVK
+2832 
-2845 KDEAKTAID
+2845 
-2854 KAAEAKKTEIDQTP
+2854 
-2868 NATDEEKAAAKA
+2868 
-2880 KVDEA
+2880 
-2885 VTTAKNAIDQAT
+2885 
-2897 NNEGV
+2897 
-2902 DTAKTNGVDS
+2902 
-2912 INNVQPTVVKKDEAK
+2912 
-2927 TAIENAA
+2927 
-2934 RAKKAEIDQTPN
+2934 
-2946 ATDEEKVAAKAKVDE
+2946 
-2961 AVNNAKA
+2961 
-2968 SIDQATNNDGVDTA
+2968 
-2982 KSNGLDS
+2982 
-2989 INNIQP
+2989 
-2995 TVVKKDEA
+2995 
-3003 KTAIDKAAEAKKA
+3003 
-3016 EIDQTP
+3016 
-3022 NATDEEKAAAKAK
+3022 
-3035 VDEAVT
+3035 
-3041 TAKNAIDQ
+3041 
-3049 ATNNDGVDTAKSN
+3049 GVDTAKSN

>member
-358 ILKGKKNFG
+358 ILKGKNNFG

-399 TSLIDATL
+399 TSLINATL

-725 VNEALTNAKN
+725 VNEALTNSKN

-1005 DKAAEAKKAEIDQTP
+1005 DKAAEAKKAEINQTP

-1046 QATNNAGVD
+1046 QATNNA
-1055 TAKSNGLD
+1055 
-1063 SINNIQPTVV
+1063 
-1073 KKDEAKTAID
+1073 
-1083 KAAEAKKAEID
+1083 
-1094 QTPNATDEE
+1094 
-1103 KAAAKAKVDEAVTT
+1103 
-1117 AKNAIDQATNNNG
+1117 
-1130 VDTTKTNGVDAINNV
+1130 
-1145 QPTVVKKDEA
+1145 
-1155 KTAIDK
+1155 
-1161 AAEAKKA
+1161 
-1168 EIDQTPDATDEE
+1168 
-1180 KAAAKAKVDEA
+1180 
-1191 VTTAKNA
+1191 
-1198 IDQATNNDGV
+1198 
-1208 DTAKSEGSDAINH
+1208 
-1221 VQPVVVKKDEAK
+1221 
-1233 TAIDK
+1233 
-1238 AAEAKKAEIDQTP
+1238 
-1251 NATDEEKIAAK
+1251 
-1262 AKVDEAVTTAKN
+1262 
-1274 AIDQAT
+1274 
-1280 NNAGVDTAKSNGL
+1280 
-1293 DSINNIQPTV
+1293 
-1303 VKKDEAKTAI
+1303 
-1313 DKAAEAKKAEID
+1313 
-1325 QTPNA
+1325 
-1330 TDEEKAA
+1330 
-1337 AKAKIDEAV
+1337 
-1346 NNEKASIDQATNND
+1346 
-1360 GVDTAKSNGL
+1360 
-1370 DSINNIQPTVVKKD
+1370 
-1384 EAKAAINKAAEAK
+1384 
-1397 KAEIDQT
+1397 
-1404 PNATDEEKV
+1404 
-1413 AAKAK
+1413 
-1418 VDEAV
+1418 
-1423 TTAKNA
+1423 
-1429 IDQATNNA
+1429 
-1437 GVDTAKSNGL
+1437 
-1447 DSINNIQPTVV
+1447 
-1458 KKDEAKAAIDKATE
+1458 
-1472 AKKAEIDQTPN
+1472 
-1483 ATDEEKATAKAKI
+1483 
-1496 DEAVNNEKASIDQAT
+1496 
-1511 NNDGVDTA
+1511 
-1519 KTNGVDAINNVQP
+1519 
-1532 TVVKKDEAKTAIEN
+1532 
-1546 AARAKKAE
+1546 
-1554 IDQTPNA
+1554 
-1561 TDEEKATAKA
+1561 
-1571 KVDEAVTTAKNAIDQ
+1571 
-1586 ATNNNG
+1586 
-1592 VDTAKTNG
+1592 
-1600 VDAINNV
+1600 
-1607 QPTVVKKDEAK
+1607 
-1618 TAIENAARAKKA
+1618 
-1630 EIDQM
+1630 
-1635 PNATDEEK
+1635 
-1643 AAAKAKVDEAV
+1643 
-1654 NNAKVSIDQAIN
+1654 
-1666 NNGVDTAKTNGV
+1666 
-1678 DSINNVQPTVV
+1678 
-1689 KKDEAKTAIDKAAE
+1689 
-1703 AKKAEI
+1703 
-1709 DQTPNATDEEKA
+1709 
-1721 AAKAKVDEAVTTAK
+1721 
-1735 NAIDQATNNAGVDTA
+1735 
-1750 KTNGVDSINNVQPTV
+1750 
-1765 VKKDEAK
+1765 
-1772 TAIENAARAK
+1772 
-1782 KAEIDQTPNAT
+1782 
-1793 DEEKVAAKAKVD
+1793 
-1805 EAVNNAKASIDQV
+1805 
-1818 TNNEGVDTA
+1818 
-1827 KSNGLDSINNI
+1827 
-1838 QPTVVKK
+1838 
-1845 DEAKTAID
+1845 
-1853 KAAEA
+1853 
-1858 KKAEIDQ
+1858 
-1865 TPNATDEE
+1865 
-1873 KAAAKA
+1873 
-1879 KVDEAVNNAKASI
+1879 
-1892 DQATNNNGV
+1892 
-1901 DTAKS
+1901 
-1906 EGTDAINHV
+1906 
-1915 QPVVVK
+1915 
-1921 KDEAKVA
+1921 
-1928 INKAAE
+1928 
-1934 AKKAEIDQTPNA
+1934 
-1946 TDEEKAAAKA
+1946 
-1956 KVDEAVTTA
+1956 
-1965 KNAIDQATNN
+1965 
-1975 AGVDTAKTNGVDSI
+1975 
-1989 NNVQPTVVKKD
+1989 
-2000 EAKTAIENAARAKK
+2000 
-2014 AEIDQTPNATDEEKV
+2014 
-2029 AAKAKVDE
+2029 
-2037 AVNNAKA
+2037 
-2044 SIDQVTNNEGVDT
+2044 
-2057 AKSNGLDSINNIQ
+2057 
-2070 PTVVKKDEAKT
+2070 
-2081 AIDKAAE
+2081 
-2088 AKKTEIDQTP
+2088 
-2098 NATDE
+2098 
-2103 EKAAAKAKVDEAV
+2103 
-2116 TTAKNAID
+2116 
-2124 QATNNAGVDTAK
+2124 
-2136 TNGVDSINNVQPTV
+2136 
-2150 VKKDEAKTAIENAAR
+2150 
-2165 AKKAEIDQ
+2165 
-2173 TPNAT
+2173 
-2178 DEEKVA
+2178 
-2184 AKAKVDEAVNNA
+2184 
-2196 KASIDQATNNDGVD
+2196 
-2210 TAKSN
+2210 
-2215 GLDSINNIQPT
+2215 
-2226 VVKKDEAKTAIDK
+2226 
-2239 AAEAKKAEIDQTP
+2239 
-2252 NATDEEKAAAKAKV
+2252 
-2266 DEAVTTAKNAIDQ
+2266 
-2279 ATNNAGVDTAKS
+2279 
-2291 NGLDSINNIQP
+2291 
-2302 TVVKKDEAK
+2302 
-2311 AAIDKAAEA
+2311 
-2320 KKAEIDQTPN
+2320 
-2330 ATDEEKAAAK
+2330 
-2340 AKVDEAVTTAK
+2340 
-2351 NAIDQATNNAGVDTA
+2351 
-2366 KTNGVDSINN
+2366 
-2376 VQPTVVKKDEAKTAI
+2376 
-2391 ENAARA
+2391 
-2397 KKAEIDQTPNA
+2397 
-2408 TDEEKVAAK
+2408 
-2417 AKVDEAVNNA
+2417 
-2427 KASIDQATNNDG
+2427 
-2439 VDTAKSNGLDS
+2439 
-2450 INNIQPTVVK
+2450 
-2460 KDEAKTAI
+2460 
-2468 DKAAEAKK
+2468 
-2476 AEIDQTPN
+2476 
-2484 ATDEEKAAAK
+2484 
-2494 AKVDEAVTT
+2494 
-2503 AKNAIDQAT
+2503 
-2512 NNAGVDTAKTN
+2512 
-2523 GVDSINNVQPTV
+2523 
-2535 VKKDEAKTAIENAAR
+2535 
-2550 AKKAEIDQTPNATDE
+2550 
-2565 EKAVAKAKVDEA
+2565 
-2577 VTTAKNAIDQAT
+2577 
-2589 NNNGVDTAKT
+2589 
-2599 NGVDAINNVQPTV
+2599 
-2612 VKKDEAKTAIDK
+2612 
-2624 AAEAKKAEIDQ
+2624 
-2635 TPNATDEEKAA
+2635 
-2646 AKAKVDEAVNNAKAS
+2646 
-2661 IDQATNN
+2661 
-2668 NGVDTAK
+2668 
-2675 SEGTDAINHVQP
+2675 
-2687 VVVKKDE
+2687 
-2694 AKVAINK
+2694 
-2701 AAEAK
+2701 
-2706 KAEIDQTPNATDEEK
+2706 
-2721 AAAKAKVDE
+2721 
-2730 AVTTAKNAIDQA
+2730 
-2742 TNNAGVDTAKTN
+2742 
-2754 GVDSINNV
+2754 
-2762 QPTVVKKDEAKT
+2762 
-2774 AIENAARAKKAEID
+2774 
-2788 QTPNATDEEKVAA
+2788 
-2801 KAKVDEAV
+2801 
-2809 NNAKASIDQVTNNE
+2809 
-2823 GVDTAKSNG
+2823 
-2832 LDSINNIQPTVVK
+2832 
-2845 KDEAKTAID
+2845 
-2854 KAAEAKKTEIDQTP
+2854 
-2868 NATDEEKAAAKA
+2868 
-2880 KVDEA
+2880 
-2885 VTTAKNAIDQAT
+2885 
-2897 NNEGV
+2897 
-2902 DTAKTNGVDS
+2902 
-2912 INNVQPTVVKKDEAK
+2912 
-2927 TAIENAA
+2927 
-2934 RAKKAEIDQTPN
+2934 
-2946 ATDEEKVAAKAKVDE
+2946 
-2961 AVNNAKA
+2961 
-2968 SIDQATNNDGVDTA
+2968 GVDTA

>member
-1 MNLFKKQKFSIRKFS
+1 
-16 VGIFSTVIA
+16 
-25 TLTFLSHPGHAATQE
+25 
-40 EESNSSQATSQNVKS
+40 
-55 QTDDKSIHNNDN
+55 
-67 YIENEKNSNDSI
+67 
-79 KEIATA
+79 
-85 IKINNSEIN
+85 
-94 SKVDNAN
+94 
-101 GTYRIDNEEIKEN
+101 
-114 SIETNQDEKTIEP
+114 
-127 ELSHQNISKNDS
+127 
-139 NNTFNENK
+139 
-147 SIHKRTKR
+147 
-155 STDNNVDNNQDQ
+155 

-358 ILKGKKNFG
+358 ILKGKNNFG

-399 TSLIDATL
+399 TSLINATL

-979 AKSEGSDAINHVQP
+979 AKSEGSDAIN
-993 VVVKKDEAKTAI
+993 
-1005 DKAAEAKKAEIDQTP
+1005 
-1020 NATDEEKV
+1020 
-1028 AAKAKVDEA
+1028 
-1037 VTTAKNAID
+1037 
-1046 QATNNAGVD
+1046 
-1055 TAKSNGLD
+1055 
-1063 SINNIQPTVV
+1063 NIQPTVV

-1094 QTPNATDEE
+1094 QTPDATDEE
-1103 KAAAKAKVDEAVTT
+1103 KAAAKAKVDEAVNN
-1117 AKNAIDQATNNNG
+1117 AKASIDQATNNNG
-1130 VDTTKTNGVDAINNV
+1130 VDTAKTNGVDAINNV

-1191 VTTAKNA
+1191 VNNAKA
-1198 IDQATNNDGV
+1198 SIDQATNNAGV
-1208 DTAKSEGSDAINH
+1208 DTAKTNGVDTINNI
-1221 VQPVVVKKDEAK
+1221 QPTVVKKDEAK
-1233 TAIDK
+1233 TAIEN
-1238 AAEAKKAEIDQTP
+1238 AARAKKAEIDQTP
-1251 NATDEEKIAAK
+1251 NATDEEKAAAK

-1280 NNAGVDTAKSNGL
+1280 NNN
-1293 DSINNIQPTV
+1293 
-1303 VKKDEAKTAI
+1303 
-1313 DKAAEAKKAEID
+1313 
-1325 QTPNA
+1325 
-1330 TDEEKAA
+1330 
-1337 AKAKIDEAV
+1337 
-1346 NNEKASIDQATNND
+1346 
-1360 GVDTAKSNGL
+1360 
-1370 DSINNIQPTVVKKD
+1370 
-1384 EAKAAINKAAEAK
+1384 
-1397 KAEIDQT
+1397 
-1404 PNATDEEKV
+1404 
-1413 AAKAK
+1413 
-1418 VDEAV
+1418 
-1423 TTAKNA
+1423 
-1429 IDQATNNA
+1429 
-1437 GVDTAKSNGL
+1437 
-1447 DSINNIQPTVV
+1447 
-1458 KKDEAKAAIDKATE
+1458 
-1472 AKKAEIDQTPN
+1472 
-1483 ATDEEKATAKAKI
+1483 
-1496 DEAVNNEKASIDQAT
+1496 
-1511 NNDGVDTA
+1511 GVDTA

-1735 NAIDQATNNAGVDTA
+1735 NAIDQATNND
-1750 KTNGVDSINNVQPTV
+1750 
-1765 VKKDEAK
+1765 
-1772 TAIENAARAK
+1772 
-1782 KAEIDQTPNAT
+1782 
-1793 DEEKVAAKAKVD
+1793 
-1805 EAVNNAKASIDQV
+1805 
-1818 TNNEGVDTA
+1818 GVDTA

-1845 DEAKTAID
+1845 DEAKAAIDKAAEAKKAEIDQILNATDEEKAAAKAKIDETVNNAKASIDQATNNAGLDTAKTNGVGTINNIQPVVVKKDEAKTAID

-1865 TPNATDEE
+1865 TPDATDEE

-1901 DTAKS
+1901 DTAKTN
-1906 EGTDAINHV
+1906 GVDTINNI
-1915 QPVVVK
+1915 QPTVVK
-1921 KDEAKVA
+1921 KDEAKTA
-1928 INKAAE
+1928 IENAARAKKAEIDQTPNATDEEKAAAKAKIDE
-1934 AKKAEIDQTPNA
+1934 AVNNAKASIDQATNNAGVDTAKTNGVDTINNIQPTVVKKDEAKTAIENAARAKKAEIDQTPNA

-1975 AGVDTAKTNGVDSI
+1975 NGVDTAKTNGVDAI

-2000 EAKTAIENAARAKK
+2000 EAKT
-2014 AEIDQTPNATDEEKV
+2014 
-2029 AAKAKVDE
+2029 
-2037 AVNNAKA
+2037 
-2044 SIDQVTNNEGVDT
+2044 
-2057 AKSNGLDSINNIQ
+2057 
-2070 PTVVKKDEAKT
+2070 
-2081 AIDKAAE
+2081 
-2088 AKKTEIDQTP
+2088 
-2098 NATDE
+2098 
-2103 EKAAAKAKVDEAV
+2103 
-2116 TTAKNAID
+2116 
-2124 QATNNAGVDTAK
+2124 
-2136 TNGVDSINNVQPTV
+2136 
-2150 VKKDEAKTAIENAAR
+2150 
-2165 AKKAEIDQ
+2165 
-2173 TPNAT
+2173 
-2178 DEEKVA
+2178 
-2184 AKAKVDEAVNNA
+2184 
-2196 KASIDQATNNDGVD
+2196 
-2210 TAKSN
+2210 
-2215 GLDSINNIQPT
+2215 
-2226 VVKKDEAKTAIDK
+2226 
-2239 AAEAKKAEIDQTP
+2239 
-2252 NATDEEKAAAKAKV
+2252 
-2266 DEAVTTAKNAIDQ
+2266 
-2279 ATNNAGVDTAKS
+2279 
-2291 NGLDSINNIQP
+2291 
-2302 TVVKKDEAK
+2302 
-2311 AAIDKAAEA
+2311 AIDKAAEA

-2427 KASIDQATNNDG
+2427 KASIDQATNN
-2439 VDTAKSNGLDS
+2439 
-2450 INNIQPTVVK
+2450 
-2460 KDEAKTAI
+2460 
-2468 DKAAEAKK
+2468 
-2476 AEIDQTPN
+2476 
-2484 ATDEEKAAAK
+2484 
-2494 AKVDEAVTT
+2494 
-2503 AKNAIDQAT
+2503 
-2512 NNAGVDTAKTN
+2512 
-2523 GVDSINNVQPTV
+2523 
-2535 VKKDEAKTAIENAAR
+2535 
-2550 AKKAEIDQTPNATDE
+2550 
-2565 EKAVAKAKVDEA
+2565 
-2577 VTTAKNAIDQAT
+2577 
-2589 NNNGVDTAKT
+2589 
-2599 NGVDAINNVQPTV
+2599 
-2612 VKKDEAKTAIDK
+2612 
-2624 AAEAKKAEIDQ
+2624 
-2635 TPNATDEEKAA
+2635 
-2646 AKAKVDEAVNNAKAS
+2646 
-2661 IDQATNN
+2661 

-2706 KAEIDQTPNATDEEK
+2706 K
-2721 AAAKAKVDE
+2721 
-2730 AVTTAKNAIDQA
+2730 
-2742 TNNAGVDTAKTN
+2742 
-2754 GVDSINNV
+2754 
-2762 QPTVVKKDEAKT
+2762 
-2774 AIENAARAKKAEID
+2774 
-2788 QTPNATDEEKVAA
+2788 
-2801 KAKVDEAV
+2801 
-2809 NNAKASIDQVTNNE
+2809 
-2823 GVDTAKSNG
+2823 
-2832 LDSINNIQPTVVK
+2832 
-2845 KDEAKTAID
+2845 
-2854 KAAEAKKTEIDQTP
+2854 TEIDQTP

-2885 VTTAKNAIDQAT
+2885 VTIAKNAIDQAT

-2927 TAIENAA
+2927 
-2934 RAKKAEIDQTPN
+2934 
-2946 ATDEEKVAAKAKVDE
+2946 
-2961 AVNNAKA
+2961 AV
-2968 SIDQATNNDGVDTA
+2968 
-2982 KSNGLDS
+2982 
-2989 INNIQP
+2989 
-2995 TVVKKDEA
+2995 
-3003 KTAIDKAAEAKKA
+3003 IDKAAEAKKA

-3022 NATDEEKAAAKAK
+3022 NATDEEK
-3035 VDEAVT
+3035 V
-3041 TAKNAIDQ
+3041 
-3049 ATNNDGVDTAKSN
+3049 
-3062 GLDSI
+3062 
-3067 NNIQPTVVKK
+3067 
-3077 DEAKAAIDKAAEA
+3077 
-3090 KKAEIDQILNATDE
+3090 
-3104 EKAAAKAKVDEA
+3104 AAKAKVDEA

>member
-1 MNLFKKQKFSIRKFS
+1 M
-16 VGIFSTVIA
+16 A

-358 ILKGKKNFG
+358 ILKGKNNFG

-399 TSLIDATL
+399 TSLINATL

-959 AVNNAKASIDQAT
+959 AVNNAKASIDQ
-972 NNNGVDT
+972 
-979 AKSEGSDAINHVQP
+979 
-993 VVVKKDEAKTAI
+993 
-1005 DKAAEAKKAEIDQTP
+1005 
-1020 NATDEEKV
+1020 
-1028 AAKAKVDEA
+1028 
-1037 VTTAKNAID
+1037 
-1046 QATNNAGVD
+1046 
-1055 TAKSNGLD
+1055 
-1063 SINNIQPTVV
+1063 
-1073 KKDEAKTAID
+1073 
-1083 KAAEAKKAEID
+1083 
-1094 QTPNATDEE
+1094 
-1103 KAAAKAKVDEAVTT
+1103 
-1117 AKNAIDQATNNNG
+1117 
-1130 VDTTKTNGVDAINNV
+1130 
-1145 QPTVVKKDEA
+1145 
-1155 KTAIDK
+1155 
-1161 AAEAKKA
+1161 
-1168 EIDQTPDATDEE
+1168 
-1180 KAAAKAKVDEA
+1180 
-1191 VTTAKNA
+1191 
-1198 IDQATNNDGV
+1198 
-1208 DTAKSEGSDAINH
+1208 
-1221 VQPVVVKKDEAK
+1221 
-1233 TAIDK
+1233 
-1238 AAEAKKAEIDQTP
+1238 
-1251 NATDEEKIAAK
+1251 
-1262 AKVDEAVTTAKN
+1262 
-1274 AIDQAT
+1274 
-1280 NNAGVDTAKSNGL
+1280 
-1293 DSINNIQPTV
+1293 
-1303 VKKDEAKTAI
+1303 
-1313 DKAAEAKKAEID
+1313 
-1325 QTPNA
+1325 
-1330 TDEEKAA
+1330 
-1337 AKAKIDEAV
+1337 
-1346 NNEKASIDQATNND
+1346 
-1360 GVDTAKSNGL
+1360 
-1370 DSINNIQPTVVKKD
+1370 
-1384 EAKAAINKAAEAK
+1384 
-1397 KAEIDQT
+1397 
-1404 PNATDEEKV
+1404 
-1413 AAKAK
+1413 
-1418 VDEAV
+1418 
-1423 TTAKNA
+1423 
-1429 IDQATNNA
+1429 
-1437 GVDTAKSNGL
+1437 
-1447 DSINNIQPTVV
+1447 
-1458 KKDEAKAAIDKATE
+1458 
-1472 AKKAEIDQTPN
+1472 
-1483 ATDEEKATAKAKI
+1483 
-1496 DEAVNNEKASIDQAT
+1496 
-1511 NNDGVDTA
+1511 
-1519 KTNGVDAINNVQP
+1519 
-1532 TVVKKDEAKTAIEN
+1532 
-1546 AARAKKAE
+1546 
-1554 IDQTPNA
+1554 
-1561 TDEEKATAKA
+1561 
-1571 KVDEAVTTAKNAIDQ
+1571 
-1586 ATNNNG
+1586 
-1592 VDTAKTNG
+1592 
-1600 VDAINNV
+1600 
-1607 QPTVVKKDEAK
+1607 
-1618 TAIENAARAKKA
+1618 
-1630 EIDQM
+1630 
-1635 PNATDEEK
+1635 
-1643 AAAKAKVDEAV
+1643 
-1654 NNAKVSIDQAIN
+1654 
-1666 NNGVDTAKTNGV
+1666 
-1678 DSINNVQPTVV
+1678 
-1689 KKDEAKTAIDKAAE
+1689 
-1703 AKKAEI
+1703 
-1709 DQTPNATDEEKA
+1709 
-1721 AAKAKVDEAVTTAK
+1721 
-1735 NAIDQATNNAGVDTA
+1735 
-1750 KTNGVDSINNVQPTV
+1750 
-1765 VKKDEAK
+1765 
-1772 TAIENAARAK
+1772 
-1782 KAEIDQTPNAT
+1782 
-1793 DEEKVAAKAKVD
+1793 
-1805 EAVNNAKASIDQV
+1805 V
-1818 TNNEGVDTA
+1818 TNNE
-1827 KSNGLDSINNI
+1827 
-1838 QPTVVKK
+1838 
-1845 DEAKTAID
+1845 
-1853 KAAEA
+1853 
-1858 KKAEIDQ
+1858 
-1865 TPNATDEE
+1865 
-1873 KAAAKA
+1873 
-1879 KVDEAVNNAKASI
+1879 
-1892 DQATNNNGV
+1892 
-1901 DTAKS
+1901 
-1906 EGTDAINHV
+1906 
-1915 QPVVVK
+1915 
-1921 KDEAKVA
+1921 
-1928 INKAAE
+1928 
-1934 AKKAEIDQTPNA
+1934 
-1946 TDEEKAAAKA
+1946 
-1956 KVDEAVTTA
+1956 
-1965 KNAIDQATNN
+1965 
-1975 AGVDTAKTNGVDSI
+1975 
-1989 NNVQPTVVKKD
+1989 
-2000 EAKTAIENAARAKK
+2000 
-2014 AEIDQTPNATDEEKV
+2014 
-2029 AAKAKVDE
+2029 
-2037 AVNNAKA
+2037 
-2044 SIDQVTNNEGVDT
+2044 
-2057 AKSNGLDSINNIQ
+2057 
-2070 PTVVKKDEAKT
+2070 
-2081 AIDKAAE
+2081 
-2088 AKKTEIDQTP
+2088 
-2098 NATDE
+2098 
-2103 EKAAAKAKVDEAV
+2103 
-2116 TTAKNAID
+2116 
-2124 QATNNAGVDTAK
+2124 
-2136 TNGVDSINNVQPTV
+2136 
-2150 VKKDEAKTAIENAAR
+2150 
-2165 AKKAEIDQ
+2165 
-2173 TPNAT
+2173 
-2178 DEEKVA
+2178 
-2184 AKAKVDEAVNNA
+2184 
-2196 KASIDQATNNDGVD
+2196 GVD

-2279 ATNNAGVDTAKS
+2279 ATNNAGVDTAK
-2291 NGLDSINNIQP
+2291 
-2302 TVVKKDEAK
+2302 
-2311 AAIDKAAEA
+2311 
-2320 KKAEIDQTPN
+2320 
-2330 ATDEEKAAAK
+2330 
-2340 AKVDEAVTTAK
+2340 
-2351 NAIDQATNNAGVDTA
+2351 
-2366 KTNGVDSINN
+2366 TNGVDTINN
-2376 VQPTVVKKDEAKTAI
+2376 IQPTVVKKDEAKTAI

-2408 TDEEKVAAK
+2408 TDEEK
-2417 AKVDEAVNNA
+2417 
-2427 KASIDQATNNDG
+2427 AT
-2439 VDTAKSNGLDS
+2439 
-2450 INNIQPTVVK
+2450 
-2460 KDEAKTAI
+2460 
-2468 DKAAEAKK
+2468 
-2476 AEIDQTPN
+2476 
-2484 ATDEEKAAAK
+2484 AK

-2512 NNAGVDTAKTN
+2512 NNDGVDTAKTN

-2646 AKAKVDEAVNNAKAS
+2646 AKAKVDEAV
-2661 IDQATNN
+2661 
-2668 NGVDTAK
+2668 
-2675 SEGTDAINHVQP
+2675 
-2687 VVVKKDE
+2687 
-2694 AKVAINK
+2694 
-2701 AAEAK
+2701 
-2706 KAEIDQTPNATDEEK
+2706 
-2721 AAAKAKVDE
+2721 
-2730 AVTTAKNAIDQA
+2730 TTAKNAIDQA
-2742 TNNAGVDTAKTN
+2742 TNNA
-2754 GVDSINNV
+2754 
-2762 QPTVVKKDEAKT
+2762 
-2774 AIENAARAKKAEID
+2774 
-2788 QTPNATDEEKVAA
+2788 
-2801 KAKVDEAV
+2801 
-2809 NNAKASIDQVTNNE
+2809 
-2823 GVDTAKSNG
+2823 
-2832 LDSINNIQPTVVK
+2832 
-2845 KDEAKTAID
+2845 
-2854 KAAEAKKTEIDQTP
+2854 
-2868 NATDEEKAAAKA
+2868 
-2880 KVDEA
+2880 
-2885 VTTAKNAIDQAT
+2885 
-2897 NNEGV
+2897 GV

>member
-358 ILKGKKNFG
+358 ILKGKNNFG

-399 TSLIDATL
+399 TSLINATL

-1073 KKDEAKTAID
+1073 KKDEAKTAI
-1083 KAAEAKKAEID
+1083 
-1094 QTPNATDEE
+1094 
-1103 KAAAKAKVDEAVTT
+1103 
-1117 AKNAIDQATNNNG
+1117 
-1130 VDTTKTNGVDAINNV
+1130 
-1145 QPTVVKKDEA
+1145 
-1155 KTAIDK
+1155 
-1161 AAEAKKA
+1161 
-1168 EIDQTPDATDEE
+1168 
-1180 KAAAKAKVDEA
+1180 
-1191 VTTAKNA
+1191 
-1198 IDQATNNDGV
+1198 
-1208 DTAKSEGSDAINH
+1208 
-1221 VQPVVVKKDEAK
+1221 
-1233 TAIDK
+1233 
-1238 AAEAKKAEIDQTP
+1238 
-1251 NATDEEKIAAK
+1251 
-1262 AKVDEAVTTAKN
+1262 
-1274 AIDQAT
+1274 
-1280 NNAGVDTAKSNGL
+1280 
-1293 DSINNIQPTV
+1293 
-1303 VKKDEAKTAI
+1303 
-1313 DKAAEAKKAEID
+1313 
-1325 QTPNA
+1325 
-1330 TDEEKAA
+1330 
-1337 AKAKIDEAV
+1337 
-1346 NNEKASIDQATNND
+1346 
-1360 GVDTAKSNGL
+1360 
-1370 DSINNIQPTVVKKD
+1370 
-1384 EAKAAINKAAEAK
+1384 
-1397 KAEIDQT
+1397 
-1404 PNATDEEKV
+1404 
-1413 AAKAK
+1413 
-1418 VDEAV
+1418 
-1423 TTAKNA
+1423 
-1429 IDQATNNA
+1429 
-1437 GVDTAKSNGL
+1437 
-1447 DSINNIQPTVV
+1447 
-1458 KKDEAKAAIDKATE
+1458 
-1472 AKKAEIDQTPN
+1472 
-1483 ATDEEKATAKAKI
+1483 
-1496 DEAVNNEKASIDQAT
+1496 
-1511 NNDGVDTA
+1511 
-1519 KTNGVDAINNVQP
+1519 
-1532 TVVKKDEAKTAIEN
+1532 
-1546 AARAKKAE
+1546 
-1554 IDQTPNA
+1554 
-1561 TDEEKATAKA
+1561 
-1571 KVDEAVTTAKNAIDQ
+1571 
-1586 ATNNNG
+1586 
-1592 VDTAKTNG
+1592 
-1600 VDAINNV
+1600 
-1607 QPTVVKKDEAK
+1607 
-1618 TAIENAARAKKA
+1618 ENAARAKKA

-1772 TAIENAARAK
+1772 AAIDKAAEAK
-1782 KAEIDQTPNAT
+1782 KAEIDQILNAT
-1793 DEEKVAAKAKVD
+1793 DEEKAAAKAKID
-1805 EAVNNAKASIDQV
+1805 EAVNNAKASIDQA
-1818 TNNEGVDTA
+1818 TNNAGLDTA
-1827 KSNGLDSINNI
+1827 KTNGVGTINNI
-1838 QPTVVKK
+1838 QPVVVKK

-1865 TPNATDEE
+1865 TLNATDEEKAAAKAKIDEAVNNAKASIDQATNNAGLDTAKTNGVGTINNIQPVVVKKDEAKTAIDKAVEAKKAEIDQTLNATDEE

-1934 AKKAEIDQTPNA
+1934 AKK
-1946 TDEEKAAAKA
+1946 
-1956 KVDEAVTTA
+1956 
-1965 KNAIDQATNN
+1965 
-1975 AGVDTAKTNGVDSI
+1975 
-1989 NNVQPTVVKKD
+1989 
-2000 EAKTAIENAARAKK
+2000 
-2014 AEIDQTPNATDEEKV
+2014 
-2029 AAKAKVDE
+2029 
-2037 AVNNAKA
+2037 
-2044 SIDQVTNNEGVDT
+2044 
-2057 AKSNGLDSINNIQ
+2057 
-2070 PTVVKKDEAKT
+2070 
-2081 AIDKAAE
+2081 
-2088 AKKTEIDQTP
+2088 TEIDQTP

-2116 TTAKNAID
+2116 TI
-2124 QATNNAGVDTAK
+2124 
-2136 TNGVDSINNVQPTV
+2136 
-2150 VKKDEAKTAIENAAR
+2150 
-2165 AKKAEIDQ
+2165 
-2173 TPNAT
+2173 
-2178 DEEKVA
+2178 
-2184 AKAKVDEAVNNA
+2184 
-2196 KASIDQATNNDGVD
+2196 
-2210 TAKSN
+2210 
-2215 GLDSINNIQPT
+2215 
-2226 VVKKDEAKTAIDK
+2226 
-2239 AAEAKKAEIDQTP
+2239 
-2252 NATDEEKAAAKAKV
+2252 
-2266 DEAVTTAKNAIDQ
+2266 
-2279 ATNNAGVDTAKS
+2279 
-2291 NGLDSINNIQP
+2291 
-2302 TVVKKDEAK
+2302 
-2311 AAIDKAAEA
+2311 
-2320 KKAEIDQTPN
+2320 
-2330 ATDEEKAAAK
+2330 
-2340 AKVDEAVTTAK
+2340 
-2351 NAIDQATNNAGVDTA
+2351 
-2366 KTNGVDSINN
+2366 
-2376 VQPTVVKKDEAKTAI
+2376 
-2391 ENAARA
+2391 
-2397 KKAEIDQTPNA
+2397 
-2408 TDEEKVAAK
+2408 
-2417 AKVDEAVNNA
+2417 
-2427 KASIDQATNNDG
+2427 
-2439 VDTAKSNGLDS
+2439 
-2450 INNIQPTVVK
+2450 
-2460 KDEAKTAI
+2460 
-2468 DKAAEAKK
+2468 
-2476 AEIDQTPN
+2476 
-2484 ATDEEKAAAK
+2484 
-2494 AKVDEAVTT
+2494 
-2503 AKNAIDQAT
+2503 
-2512 NNAGVDTAKTN
+2512 
-2523 GVDSINNVQPTV
+2523 
-2535 VKKDEAKTAIENAAR
+2535 
-2550 AKKAEIDQTPNATDE
+2550 
-2565 EKAVAKAKVDEA
+2565 
-2577 VTTAKNAIDQAT
+2577 
-2589 NNNGVDTAKT
+2589 
-2599 NGVDAINNVQPTV
+2599 
-2612 VKKDEAKTAIDK
+2612 
-2624 AAEAKKAEIDQ
+2624 
-2635 TPNATDEEKAA
+2635 
-2646 AKAKVDEAVNNAKAS
+2646 
-2661 IDQATNN
+2661 
-2668 NGVDTAK
+2668 
-2675 SEGTDAINHVQP
+2675 
-2687 VVVKKDE
+2687 
-2694 AKVAINK
+2694 
-2701 AAEAK
+2701 
-2706 KAEIDQTPNATDEEK
+2706 
-2721 AAAKAKVDE
+2721 
-2730 AVTTAKNAIDQA
+2730 
-2742 TNNAGVDTAKTN
+2742 
-2754 GVDSINNV
+2754 
-2762 QPTVVKKDEAKT
+2762 
-2774 AIENAARAKKAEID
+2774 
-2788 QTPNATDEEKVAA
+2788 
-2801 KAKVDEAV
+2801 
-2809 NNAKASIDQVTNNE
+2809 
-2823 GVDTAKSNG
+2823 
-2832 LDSINNIQPTVVK
+2832 
-2845 KDEAKTAID
+2845 
-2854 KAAEAKKTEIDQTP
+2854 
-2868 NATDEEKAAAKA
+2868 
-2880 KVDEA
+2880 
-2885 VTTAKNAIDQAT
+2885 AKNAIDQAT

-2927 TAIENAA
+2927 
-2934 RAKKAEIDQTPN
+2934 
-2946 ATDEEKVAAKAKVDE
+2946 
-2961 AVNNAKA
+2961 AV
-2968 SIDQATNNDGVDTA
+2968 
-2982 KSNGLDS
+2982 
-2989 INNIQP
+2989 
-2995 TVVKKDEA
+2995 
-3003 KTAIDKAAEAKKA
+3003 IDKAAEAKKA

-3022 NATDEEKAAAKAK
+3022 NATDEEK
-3035 VDEAVT
+3035 V
-3041 TAKNAIDQ
+3041 
-3049 ATNNDGVDTAKSN
+3049 
-3062 GLDSI
+3062 
-3067 NNIQPTVVKK
+3067 
-3077 DEAKAAIDKAAEA
+3077 
-3090 KKAEIDQILNATDE
+3090 
-3104 EKAAAKAKVDEA
+3104 AAKAKVDEA

>member
-399 TSLIDATL
+399 TSLINATL

-959 AVNNAKASIDQAT
+959 AVTTAKNAIDQAT
-972 NNNGVDT
+972 NNAGVDT
-979 AKSEGSDAINHVQP
+979 AKSNGLDSINNIQPTVVKKDEAKAAIDKAAEAKKAEIDQTPNATDEEKATAKAKVDEAVTTAKNAIDQATNNAGVDTAKTNGVDSINNVQP
-993 VVVKKDEAKTAI
+993 TVVKKDEAKTAI
-1005 DKAAEAKKAEIDQTP
+1005 ENAARAKKAEIDQTP

-1037 VTTAKNAID
+1037 VNNAKASIDQVTNNEGVDTAKSNGLDSINNIQPTVVKKDEAKTAIDKAAEAKKTEIDQTPNATDEEKAAAKAKVDEAVTTAKNAID
-1046 QATNNAGVD
+1046 QATNNAGVDTAKTNGVDSINNVQPTVVKKDEAKTAIENAARAKKAEIDQTPNATDEEKVAAKAKVDEAVNNAKASIDQVTNNEGVD

-1117 AKNAIDQATNNNG
+1117 AKNAIDQATNN
-1130 VDTTKTNGVDAINNV
+1130 
-1145 QPTVVKKDEA
+1145 
-1155 KTAIDK
+1155 
-1161 AAEAKKA
+1161 
-1168 EIDQTPDATDEE
+1168 
-1180 KAAAKAKVDEA
+1180 
-1191 VTTAKNA
+1191 
-1198 IDQATNNDGV
+1198 
-1208 DTAKSEGSDAINH
+1208 
-1221 VQPVVVKKDEAK
+1221 
-1233 TAIDK
+1233 
-1238 AAEAKKAEIDQTP
+1238 
-1251 NATDEEKIAAK
+1251 
-1262 AKVDEAVTTAKN
+1262 
-1274 AIDQAT
+1274 
-1280 NNAGVDTAKSNGL
+1280 
-1293 DSINNIQPTV
+1293 
-1303 VKKDEAKTAI
+1303 
-1313 DKAAEAKKAEID
+1313 
-1325 QTPNA
+1325 
-1330 TDEEKAA
+1330 
-1337 AKAKIDEAV
+1337 
-1346 NNEKASIDQATNND
+1346 
-1360 GVDTAKSNGL
+1360 
-1370 DSINNIQPTVVKKD
+1370 
-1384 EAKAAINKAAEAK
+1384 
-1397 KAEIDQT
+1397 
-1404 PNATDEEKV
+1404 
-1413 AAKAK
+1413 
-1418 VDEAV
+1418 
-1423 TTAKNA
+1423 
-1429 IDQATNNA
+1429 A

-1458 KKDEAKAAIDKATE
+1458 KKDEAKAAIDKAAE

-1772 TAIENAARAK
+1772 TVIENAAR
-1782 KAEIDQTPNAT
+1782 
-1793 DEEKVAAKAKVD
+1793 
-1805 EAVNNAKASIDQV
+1805 
-1818 TNNEGVDTA
+1818 
-1827 KSNGLDSINNI
+1827 
-1838 QPTVVKK
+1838 
-1845 DEAKTAID
+1845 
-1853 KAAEA
+1853 
-1858 KKAEIDQ
+1858 
-1865 TPNATDEE
+1865 
-1873 KAAAKA
+1873 
-1879 KVDEAVNNAKASI
+1879 
-1892 DQATNNNGV
+1892 
-1901 DTAKS
+1901 
-1906 EGTDAINHV
+1906 
-1915 QPVVVK
+1915 
-1921 KDEAKVA
+1921 
-1928 INKAAE
+1928 
-1934 AKKAEIDQTPNA
+1934 
-1946 TDEEKAAAKA
+1946 
-1956 KVDEAVTTA
+1956 
-1965 KNAIDQATNN
+1965 
-1975 AGVDTAKTNGVDSI
+1975 
-1989 NNVQPTVVKKD
+1989 
-2000 EAKTAIENAARAKK
+2000 
-2014 AEIDQTPNATDEEKV
+2014 
-2029 AAKAKVDE
+2029 
-2037 AVNNAKA
+2037 
-2044 SIDQVTNNEGVDT
+2044 
-2057 AKSNGLDSINNIQ
+2057 
-2070 PTVVKKDEAKT
+2070 
-2081 AIDKAAE
+2081 
-2088 AKKTEIDQTP
+2088 
-2098 NATDE
+2098 
-2103 EKAAAKAKVDEAV
+2103 
-2116 TTAKNAID
+2116 
-2124 QATNNAGVDTAK
+2124 
-2136 TNGVDSINNVQPTV
+2136 
-2150 VKKDEAKTAIENAAR
+2150 
-2165 AKKAEIDQ
+2165 
-2173 TPNAT
+2173 
-2178 DEEKVA
+2178 
-2184 AKAKVDEAVNNA
+2184 
-2196 KASIDQATNNDGVD
+2196 
-2210 TAKSN
+2210 
-2215 GLDSINNIQPT
+2215 
-2226 VVKKDEAKTAIDK
+2226 
-2239 AAEAKKAEIDQTP
+2239 
-2252 NATDEEKAAAKAKV
+2252 
-2266 DEAVTTAKNAIDQ
+2266 
-2279 ATNNAGVDTAKS
+2279 
-2291 NGLDSINNIQP
+2291 
-2302 TVVKKDEAK
+2302 
-2311 AAIDKAAEA
+2311 
-2320 KKAEIDQTPN
+2320 
-2330 ATDEEKAAAK
+2330 
-2340 AKVDEAVTTAK
+2340 
-2351 NAIDQATNNAGVDTA
+2351 
-2366 KTNGVDSINN
+2366 
-2376 VQPTVVKKDEAKTAI
+2376 
-2391 ENAARA
+2391 
-2397 KKAEIDQTPNA
+2397 
-2408 TDEEKVAAK
+2408 
-2417 AKVDEAVNNA
+2417 
-2427 KASIDQATNNDG
+2427 
-2439 VDTAKSNGLDS
+2439 
-2450 INNIQPTVVK
+2450 
-2460 KDEAKTAI
+2460 
-2468 DKAAEAKK
+2468 
-2476 AEIDQTPN
+2476 
-2484 ATDEEKAAAK
+2484 
-2494 AKVDEAVTT
+2494 
-2503 AKNAIDQAT
+2503 
-2512 NNAGVDTAKTN
+2512 
-2523 GVDSINNVQPTV
+2523 
-2535 VKKDEAKTAIENAAR
+2535 
-2550 AKKAEIDQTPNATDE
+2550 
-2565 EKAVAKAKVDEA
+2565 
-2577 VTTAKNAIDQAT
+2577 
-2589 NNNGVDTAKT
+2589 
-2599 NGVDAINNVQPTV
+2599 
-2612 VKKDEAKTAIDK
+2612 
-2624 AAEAKKAEIDQ
+2624 
-2635 TPNATDEEKAA
+2635 
-2646 AKAKVDEAVNNAKAS
+2646 
-2661 IDQATNN
+2661 
-2668 NGVDTAK
+2668 
-2675 SEGTDAINHVQP
+2675 
-2687 VVVKKDE
+2687 
-2694 AKVAINK
+2694 
-2701 AAEAK
+2701 
-2706 KAEIDQTPNATDEEK
+2706 
-2721 AAAKAKVDE
+2721 
-2730 AVTTAKNAIDQA
+2730 
-2742 TNNAGVDTAKTN
+2742 
-2754 GVDSINNV
+2754 
-2762 QPTVVKKDEAKT
+2762 
-2774 AIENAARAKKAEID
+2774 
-2788 QTPNATDEEKVAA
+2788 
-2801 KAKVDEAV
+2801 
-2809 NNAKASIDQVTNNE
+2809 
-2823 GVDTAKSNG
+2823 
-2832 LDSINNIQPTVVK
+2832 
-2845 KDEAKTAID
+2845 
-2854 KAAEAKKTEIDQTP
+2854 
-2868 NATDEEKAAAKA
+2868 
-2880 KVDEA
+2880 
-2885 VTTAKNAIDQAT
+2885 
-2897 NNEGV
+2897 
-2902 DTAKTNGVDS
+2902 
-2912 INNVQPTVVKKDEAK
+2912 
-2927 TAIENAA
+2927 
-2934 RAKKAEIDQTPN
+2934 
-2946 ATDEEKVAAKAKVDE
+2946 
-2961 AVNNAKA
+2961 
-2968 SIDQATNNDGVDTA
+2968 
-2982 KSNGLDS
+2982 
-2989 INNIQP
+2989 
-2995 TVVKKDEA
+2995 
-3003 KTAIDKAAEAKKA
+3003 
-3016 EIDQTP
+3016 
-3022 NATDEEKAAAKAK
+3022 
-3035 VDEAVT
+3035 
-3041 TAKNAIDQ
+3041 
-3049 ATNNDGVDTAKSN
+3049 
-3062 GLDSI
+3062 
-3067 NNIQPTVVKK
+3067 
-3077 DEAKAAIDKAAEA
+3077 
-3090 KKAEIDQILNATDE
+3090 
-3104 EKAAAKAKVDEA
+3104 
-3116 VTTAKNAIDQT
+3116 
-3127 TNNVGVD
+3127 
-3134 AAKES
+3134 
-3139 GVESINQVQP
+3139 
-3149 AVVKKDQA
+3149 
-3157 KAEIDNVAQAKKA
+3157 AKKA

>member
-1 MNLFKKQKFSIRKFS
+1 M
-16 VGIFSTVIA
+16 A

-226 KALPPYNP
+226 KTLPPYNP

-358 ILKGKKNFG
+358 ILKGKNNFG

-399 TSLIDATL
+399 TSLINATL

-1046 QATNNAGVD
+1046 Q
-1055 TAKSNGLD
+1055 
-1063 SINNIQPTVV
+1063 
-1073 KKDEAKTAID
+1073 
-1083 KAAEAKKAEID
+1083 
-1094 QTPNATDEE
+1094 
-1103 KAAAKAKVDEAVTT
+1103 
-1117 AKNAIDQATNNNG
+1117 
-1130 VDTTKTNGVDAINNV
+1130 
-1145 QPTVVKKDEA
+1145 
-1155 KTAIDK
+1155 
-1161 AAEAKKA
+1161 
-1168 EIDQTPDATDEE
+1168 
-1180 KAAAKAKVDEA
+1180 
-1191 VTTAKNA
+1191 
-1198 IDQATNNDGV
+1198 
-1208 DTAKSEGSDAINH
+1208 
-1221 VQPVVVKKDEAK
+1221 
-1233 TAIDK
+1233 
-1238 AAEAKKAEIDQTP
+1238 
-1251 NATDEEKIAAK
+1251 
-1262 AKVDEAVTTAKN
+1262 
-1274 AIDQAT
+1274 
-1280 NNAGVDTAKSNGL
+1280 
-1293 DSINNIQPTV
+1293 
-1303 VKKDEAKTAI
+1303 
-1313 DKAAEAKKAEID
+1313 
-1325 QTPNA
+1325 
-1330 TDEEKAA
+1330 
-1337 AKAKIDEAV
+1337 
-1346 NNEKASIDQATNND
+1346 
-1360 GVDTAKSNGL
+1360 
-1370 DSINNIQPTVVKKD
+1370 
-1384 EAKAAINKAAEAK
+1384 
-1397 KAEIDQT
+1397 
-1404 PNATDEEKV
+1404 
-1413 AAKAK
+1413 
-1418 VDEAV
+1418 
-1423 TTAKNA
+1423 
-1429 IDQATNNA
+1429 
-1437 GVDTAKSNGL
+1437 
-1447 DSINNIQPTVV
+1447 
-1458 KKDEAKAAIDKATE
+1458 
-1472 AKKAEIDQTPN
+1472 
-1483 ATDEEKATAKAKI
+1483 
-1496 DEAVNNEKASIDQAT
+1496 
-1511 NNDGVDTA
+1511 
-1519 KTNGVDAINNVQP
+1519 
-1532 TVVKKDEAKTAIEN
+1532 
-1546 AARAKKAE
+1546 
-1554 IDQTPNA
+1554 
-1561 TDEEKATAKA
+1561 
-1571 KVDEAVTTAKNAIDQ
+1571 
-1586 ATNNNG
+1586 
-1592 VDTAKTNG
+1592 
-1600 VDAINNV
+1600 
-1607 QPTVVKKDEAK
+1607 
-1618 TAIENAARAKKA
+1618 
-1630 EIDQM
+1630 
-1635 PNATDEEK
+1635 
-1643 AAAKAKVDEAV
+1643 
-1654 NNAKVSIDQAIN
+1654 
-1666 NNGVDTAKTNGV
+1666 
-1678 DSINNVQPTVV
+1678 
-1689 KKDEAKTAIDKAAE
+1689 
-1703 AKKAEI
+1703 
-1709 DQTPNATDEEKA
+1709 
-1721 AAKAKVDEAVTTAK
+1721 
-1735 NAIDQATNNAGVDTA
+1735 
-1750 KTNGVDSINNVQPTV
+1750 
-1765 VKKDEAK
+1765 
-1772 TAIENAARAK
+1772 
-1782 KAEIDQTPNAT
+1782 
-1793 DEEKVAAKAKVD
+1793 
-1805 EAVNNAKASIDQV
+1805 
-1818 TNNEGVDTA
+1818 
-1827 KSNGLDSINNI
+1827 
-1838 QPTVVKK
+1838 
-1845 DEAKTAID
+1845 
-1853 KAAEA
+1853 
-1858 KKAEIDQ
+1858 
-1865 TPNATDEE
+1865 
-1873 KAAAKA
+1873 
-1879 KVDEAVNNAKASI
+1879 
-1892 DQATNNNGV
+1892 
-1901 DTAKS
+1901 
-1906 EGTDAINHV
+1906 
-1915 QPVVVK
+1915 
-1921 KDEAKVA
+1921 
-1928 INKAAE
+1928 
-1934 AKKAEIDQTPNA
+1934 
-1946 TDEEKAAAKA
+1946 
-1956 KVDEAVTTA
+1956 
-1965 KNAIDQATNN
+1965 
-1975 AGVDTAKTNGVDSI
+1975 
-1989 NNVQPTVVKKD
+1989 
-2000 EAKTAIENAARAKK
+2000 
-2014 AEIDQTPNATDEEKV
+2014 
-2029 AAKAKVDE
+2029 
-2037 AVNNAKA
+2037 
-2044 SIDQVTNNEGVDT
+2044 
-2057 AKSNGLDSINNIQ
+2057 
-2070 PTVVKKDEAKT
+2070 
-2081 AIDKAAE
+2081 
-2088 AKKTEIDQTP
+2088 
-2098 NATDE
+2098 
-2103 EKAAAKAKVDEAV
+2103 
-2116 TTAKNAID
+2116 
-2124 QATNNAGVDTAK
+2124 
-2136 TNGVDSINNVQPTV
+2136 
-2150 VKKDEAKTAIENAAR
+2150 
-2165 AKKAEIDQ
+2165 
-2173 TPNAT
+2173 
-2178 DEEKVA
+2178 
-2184 AKAKVDEAVNNA
+2184 
-2196 KASIDQATNNDGVD
+2196 
-2210 TAKSN
+2210 
-2215 GLDSINNIQPT
+2215 
-2226 VVKKDEAKTAIDK
+2226 
-2239 AAEAKKAEIDQTP
+2239 
-2252 NATDEEKAAAKAKV
+2252 
-2266 DEAVTTAKNAIDQ
+2266 
-2279 ATNNAGVDTAKS
+2279 
-2291 NGLDSINNIQP
+2291 
-2302 TVVKKDEAK
+2302 
-2311 AAIDKAAEA
+2311 
-2320 KKAEIDQTPN
+2320 
-2330 ATDEEKAAAK
+2330 
-2340 AKVDEAVTTAK
+2340 
-2351 NAIDQATNNAGVDTA
+2351 
-2366 KTNGVDSINN
+2366 
-2376 VQPTVVKKDEAKTAI
+2376 
-2391 ENAARA
+2391 
-2397 KKAEIDQTPNA
+2397 
-2408 TDEEKVAAK
+2408 
-2417 AKVDEAVNNA
+2417 
-2427 KASIDQATNNDG
+2427 
-2439 VDTAKSNGLDS
+2439 
-2450 INNIQPTVVK
+2450 
-2460 KDEAKTAI
+2460 
-2468 DKAAEAKK
+2468 
-2476 AEIDQTPN
+2476 
-2484 ATDEEKAAAK
+2484 
-2494 AKVDEAVTT
+2494 
-2503 AKNAIDQAT
+2503 
-2512 NNAGVDTAKTN
+2512 
-2523 GVDSINNVQPTV
+2523 
-2535 VKKDEAKTAIENAAR
+2535 
-2550 AKKAEIDQTPNATDE
+2550 
-2565 EKAVAKAKVDEA
+2565 
-2577 VTTAKNAIDQAT
+2577 
-2589 NNNGVDTAKT
+2589 
-2599 NGVDAINNVQPTV
+2599 
-2612 VKKDEAKTAIDK
+2612 
-2624 AAEAKKAEIDQ
+2624 
-2635 TPNATDEEKAA
+2635 
-2646 AKAKVDEAVNNAKAS
+2646 
-2661 IDQATNN
+2661 
-2668 NGVDTAK
+2668 
-2675 SEGTDAINHVQP
+2675 
-2687 VVVKKDE
+2687 
-2694 AKVAINK
+2694 
-2701 AAEAK
+2701 
-2706 KAEIDQTPNATDEEK
+2706 
-2721 AAAKAKVDE
+2721 
-2730 AVTTAKNAIDQA
+2730 
-2742 TNNAGVDTAKTN
+2742 
-2754 GVDSINNV
+2754 
-2762 QPTVVKKDEAKT
+2762 
-2774 AIENAARAKKAEID
+2774 
-2788 QTPNATDEEKVAA
+2788 
-2801 KAKVDEAV
+2801 
-2809 NNAKASIDQVTNNE
+2809 
-2823 GVDTAKSNG
+2823 
-2832 LDSINNIQPTVVK
+2832 
-2845 KDEAKTAID
+2845 
-2854 KAAEAKKTEIDQTP
+2854 
-2868 NATDEEKAAAKA
+2868 
-2880 KVDEA
+2880 
-2885 VTTAKNAIDQAT
+2885 
-2897 NNEGV
+2897 
-2902 DTAKTNGVDS
+2902 
-2912 INNVQPTVVKKDEAK
+2912 
-2927 TAIENAA
+2927 
-2934 RAKKAEIDQTPN
+2934 
-2946 ATDEEKVAAKAKVDE
+2946 
-2961 AVNNAKA
+2961 
-2968 SIDQATNNDGVDTA
+2968 
-2982 KSNGLDS
+2982 
-2989 INNIQP
+2989 
-2995 TVVKKDEA
+2995 
-3003 KTAIDKAAEAKKA
+3003 
-3016 EIDQTP
+3016 
-3022 NATDEEKAAAKAK
+3022 
-3035 VDEAVT
+3035 
-3041 TAKNAIDQ
+3041 
-3049 ATNNDGVDTAKSN
+3049 
-3062 GLDSI
+3062 
-3067 NNIQPTVVKK
+3067 
-3077 DEAKAAIDKAAEA
+3077 
-3090 KKAEIDQILNATDE
+3090 
-3104 EKAAAKAKVDEA
+3104 
-3116 VTTAKNAIDQT
+3116 T

>member
-399 TSLIDATL
+399 TSLINATL

-1005 DKAAEAKKAEIDQTP
+1005 DKAAEAKKAEINQTP

-1046 QATNNAGVD
+1046 QATNNA
-1055 TAKSNGLD
+1055 
-1063 SINNIQPTVV
+1063 
-1073 KKDEAKTAID
+1073 
-1083 KAAEAKKAEID
+1083 
-1094 QTPNATDEE
+1094 
-1103 KAAAKAKVDEAVTT
+1103 
-1117 AKNAIDQATNNNG
+1117 
-1130 VDTTKTNGVDAINNV
+1130 
-1145 QPTVVKKDEA
+1145 
-1155 KTAIDK
+1155 
-1161 AAEAKKA
+1161 
-1168 EIDQTPDATDEE
+1168 
-1180 KAAAKAKVDEA
+1180 
-1191 VTTAKNA
+1191 
-1198 IDQATNNDGV
+1198 
-1208 DTAKSEGSDAINH
+1208 
-1221 VQPVVVKKDEAK
+1221 
-1233 TAIDK
+1233 
-1238 AAEAKKAEIDQTP
+1238 
-1251 NATDEEKIAAK
+1251 
-1262 AKVDEAVTTAKN
+1262 
-1274 AIDQAT
+1274 
-1280 NNAGVDTAKSNGL
+1280 
-1293 DSINNIQPTV
+1293 
-1303 VKKDEAKTAI
+1303 
-1313 DKAAEAKKAEID
+1313 
-1325 QTPNA
+1325 
-1330 TDEEKAA
+1330 
-1337 AKAKIDEAV
+1337 
-1346 NNEKASIDQATNND
+1346 
-1360 GVDTAKSNGL
+1360 
-1370 DSINNIQPTVVKKD
+1370 
-1384 EAKAAINKAAEAK
+1384 
-1397 KAEIDQT
+1397 
-1404 PNATDEEKV
+1404 
-1413 AAKAK
+1413 
-1418 VDEAV
+1418 
-1423 TTAKNA
+1423 
-1429 IDQATNNA
+1429 
-1437 GVDTAKSNGL
+1437 
-1447 DSINNIQPTVV
+1447 
-1458 KKDEAKAAIDKATE
+1458 
-1472 AKKAEIDQTPN
+1472 
-1483 ATDEEKATAKAKI
+1483 
-1496 DEAVNNEKASIDQAT
+1496 
-1511 NNDGVDTA
+1511 
-1519 KTNGVDAINNVQP
+1519 
-1532 TVVKKDEAKTAIEN
+1532 
-1546 AARAKKAE
+1546 
-1554 IDQTPNA
+1554 
-1561 TDEEKATAKA
+1561 
-1571 KVDEAVTTAKNAIDQ
+1571 
-1586 ATNNNG
+1586 
-1592 VDTAKTNG
+1592 
-1600 VDAINNV
+1600 
-1607 QPTVVKKDEAK
+1607 
-1618 TAIENAARAKKA
+1618 
-1630 EIDQM
+1630 
-1635 PNATDEEK
+1635 
-1643 AAAKAKVDEAV
+1643 
-1654 NNAKVSIDQAIN
+1654 
-1666 NNGVDTAKTNGV
+1666 
-1678 DSINNVQPTVV
+1678 
-1689 KKDEAKTAIDKAAE
+1689 
-1703 AKKAEI
+1703 
-1709 DQTPNATDEEKA
+1709 
-1721 AAKAKVDEAVTTAK
+1721 
-1735 NAIDQATNNAGVDTA
+1735 
-1750 KTNGVDSINNVQPTV
+1750 
-1765 VKKDEAK
+1765 
-1772 TAIENAARAK
+1772 
-1782 KAEIDQTPNAT
+1782 
-1793 DEEKVAAKAKVD
+1793 
-1805 EAVNNAKASIDQV
+1805 
-1818 TNNEGVDTA
+1818 GVDTA

-2037 AVNNAKA
+2037 AV
-2044 SIDQVTNNEGVDT
+2044 
-2057 AKSNGLDSINNIQ
+2057 
-2070 PTVVKKDEAKT
+2070 
-2081 AIDKAAE
+2081 
-2088 AKKTEIDQTP
+2088 
-2098 NATDE
+2098 
-2103 EKAAAKAKVDEAV
+2103 

-2124 QATNNAGVDTAK
+2124 QATNNA
-2136 TNGVDSINNVQPTV
+2136 
-2150 VKKDEAKTAIENAAR
+2150 
-2165 AKKAEIDQ
+2165 
-2173 TPNAT
+2173 
-2178 DEEKVA
+2178 
-2184 AKAKVDEAVNNA
+2184 
-2196 KASIDQATNNDGVD
+2196 
-2210 TAKSN
+2210 
-2215 GLDSINNIQPT
+2215 
-2226 VVKKDEAKTAIDK
+2226 
-2239 AAEAKKAEIDQTP
+2239 
-2252 NATDEEKAAAKAKV
+2252 
-2266 DEAVTTAKNAIDQ
+2266 
-2279 ATNNAGVDTAKS
+2279 
-2291 NGLDSINNIQP
+2291 
-2302 TVVKKDEAK
+2302 
-2311 AAIDKAAEA
+2311 
-2320 KKAEIDQTPN
+2320 
-2330 ATDEEKAAAK
+2330 
-2340 AKVDEAVTTAK
+2340 
-2351 NAIDQATNNAGVDTA
+2351 
-2366 KTNGVDSINN
+2366 
-2376 VQPTVVKKDEAKTAI
+2376 
-2391 ENAARA
+2391 
-2397 KKAEIDQTPNA
+2397 
-2408 TDEEKVAAK
+2408 
-2417 AKVDEAVNNA
+2417 
-2427 KASIDQATNNDG
+2427 
-2439 VDTAKSNGLDS
+2439 
-2450 INNIQPTVVK
+2450 
-2460 KDEAKTAI
+2460 
-2468 DKAAEAKK
+2468 
-2476 AEIDQTPN
+2476 
-2484 ATDEEKAAAK
+2484 
-2494 AKVDEAVTT
+2494 
-2503 AKNAIDQAT
+2503 
-2512 NNAGVDTAKTN
+2512 
-2523 GVDSINNVQPTV
+2523 
-2535 VKKDEAKTAIENAAR
+2535 
-2550 AKKAEIDQTPNATDE
+2550 
-2565 EKAVAKAKVDEA
+2565 
-2577 VTTAKNAIDQAT
+2577 
-2589 NNNGVDTAKT
+2589 
-2599 NGVDAINNVQPTV
+2599 
-2612 VKKDEAKTAIDK
+2612 
-2624 AAEAKKAEIDQ
+2624 
-2635 TPNATDEEKAA
+2635 
-2646 AKAKVDEAVNNAKAS
+2646 
-2661 IDQATNN
+2661 
-2668 NGVDTAK
+2668 
-2675 SEGTDAINHVQP
+2675 
-2687 VVVKKDE
+2687 
-2694 AKVAINK
+2694 
-2701 AAEAK
+2701 
-2706 KAEIDQTPNATDEEK
+2706 
-2721 AAAKAKVDE
+2721 
-2730 AVTTAKNAIDQA
+2730 
-2742 TNNAGVDTAKTN
+2742 
-2754 GVDSINNV
+2754 
-2762 QPTVVKKDEAKT
+2762 
-2774 AIENAARAKKAEID
+2774 
-2788 QTPNATDEEKVAA
+2788 
-2801 KAKVDEAV
+2801 
-2809 NNAKASIDQVTNNE
+2809 
-2823 GVDTAKSNG
+2823 
-2832 LDSINNIQPTVVK
+2832 
-2845 KDEAKTAID
+2845 
-2854 KAAEAKKTEIDQTP
+2854 
-2868 NATDEEKAAAKA
+2868 
-2880 KVDEA
+2880 
-2885 VTTAKNAIDQAT
+2885 
-2897 NNEGV
+2897 
-2902 DTAKTNGVDS
+2902 
-2912 INNVQPTVVKKDEAK
+2912 
-2927 TAIENAA
+2927 
-2934 RAKKAEIDQTPN
+2934 
-2946 ATDEEKVAAKAKVDE
+2946 
-2961 AVNNAKA
+2961 
-2968 SIDQATNNDGVDTA
+2968 
-2982 KSNGLDS
+2982 
-2989 INNIQP
+2989 
-2995 TVVKKDEA
+2995 
-3003 KTAIDKAAEAKKA
+3003 
-3016 EIDQTP
+3016 
-3022 NATDEEKAAAKAK
+3022 
-3035 VDEAVT
+3035 
-3041 TAKNAIDQ
+3041 
-3049 ATNNDGVDTAKSN
+3049 
-3062 GLDSI
+3062 
-3067 NNIQPTVVKK
+3067 
-3077 DEAKAAIDKAAEA
+3077 
-3090 KKAEIDQILNATDE
+3090 
-3104 EKAAAKAKVDEA
+3104 
-3116 VTTAKNAIDQT
+3116 
-3127 TNNVGVD
+3127 GVD

>member
-358 ILKGKKNFG
+358 ILKGKNNFG

-399 TSLIDATL
+399 TSLINATL

-1055 TAKSNGLD
+1055 TAK
-1063 SINNIQPTVV
+1063 
-1073 KKDEAKTAID
+1073 
-1083 KAAEAKKAEID
+1083 
-1094 QTPNATDEE
+1094 
-1103 KAAAKAKVDEAVTT
+1103 
-1117 AKNAIDQATNNNG
+1117 
-1130 VDTTKTNGVDAINNV
+1130 
-1145 QPTVVKKDEA
+1145 
-1155 KTAIDK
+1155 
-1161 AAEAKKA
+1161 
-1168 EIDQTPDATDEE
+1168 
-1180 KAAAKAKVDEA
+1180 
-1191 VTTAKNA
+1191 
-1198 IDQATNNDGV
+1198 
-1208 DTAKSEGSDAINH
+1208 
-1221 VQPVVVKKDEAK
+1221 
-1233 TAIDK
+1233 
-1238 AAEAKKAEIDQTP
+1238 
-1251 NATDEEKIAAK
+1251 
-1262 AKVDEAVTTAKN
+1262 
-1274 AIDQAT
+1274 
-1280 NNAGVDTAKSNGL
+1280 
-1293 DSINNIQPTV
+1293 
-1303 VKKDEAKTAI
+1303 
-1313 DKAAEAKKAEID
+1313 
-1325 QTPNA
+1325 
-1330 TDEEKAA
+1330 
-1337 AKAKIDEAV
+1337 
-1346 NNEKASIDQATNND
+1346 
-1360 GVDTAKSNGL
+1360 
-1370 DSINNIQPTVVKKD
+1370 
-1384 EAKAAINKAAEAK
+1384 
-1397 KAEIDQT
+1397 
-1404 PNATDEEKV
+1404 
-1413 AAKAK
+1413 
-1418 VDEAV
+1418 
-1423 TTAKNA
+1423 
-1429 IDQATNNA
+1429 
-1437 GVDTAKSNGL
+1437 
-1447 DSINNIQPTVV
+1447 
-1458 KKDEAKAAIDKATE
+1458 
-1472 AKKAEIDQTPN
+1472 
-1483 ATDEEKATAKAKI
+1483 
-1496 DEAVNNEKASIDQAT
+1496 
-1511 NNDGVDTA
+1511 
-1519 KTNGVDAINNVQP
+1519 
-1532 TVVKKDEAKTAIEN
+1532 
-1546 AARAKKAE
+1546 
-1554 IDQTPNA
+1554 
-1561 TDEEKATAKA
+1561 
-1571 KVDEAVTTAKNAIDQ
+1571 
-1586 ATNNNG
+1586 
-1592 VDTAKTNG
+1592 
-1600 VDAINNV
+1600 
-1607 QPTVVKKDEAK
+1607 
-1618 TAIENAARAKKA
+1618 
-1630 EIDQM
+1630 
-1635 PNATDEEK
+1635 
-1643 AAAKAKVDEAV
+1643 
-1654 NNAKVSIDQAIN
+1654 
-1666 NNGVDTAKTNGV
+1666 
-1678 DSINNVQPTVV
+1678 
-1689 KKDEAKTAIDKAAE
+1689 
-1703 AKKAEI
+1703 
-1709 DQTPNATDEEKA
+1709 
-1721 AAKAKVDEAVTTAK
+1721 
-1735 NAIDQATNNAGVDTA
+1735 
-1750 KTNGVDSINNVQPTV
+1750 
-1765 VKKDEAK
+1765 
-1772 TAIENAARAK
+1772 
-1782 KAEIDQTPNAT
+1782 
-1793 DEEKVAAKAKVD
+1793 
-1805 EAVNNAKASIDQV
+1805 
-1818 TNNEGVDTA
+1818 
-1827 KSNGLDSINNI
+1827 
-1838 QPTVVKK
+1838 
-1845 DEAKTAID
+1845 
-1853 KAAEA
+1853 
-1858 KKAEIDQ
+1858 
-1865 TPNATDEE
+1865 
-1873 KAAAKA
+1873 
-1879 KVDEAVNNAKASI
+1879 
-1892 DQATNNNGV
+1892 
-1901 DTAKS
+1901 
-1906 EGTDAINHV
+1906 
-1915 QPVVVK
+1915 
-1921 KDEAKVA
+1921 
-1928 INKAAE
+1928 
-1934 AKKAEIDQTPNA
+1934 
-1946 TDEEKAAAKA
+1946 
-1956 KVDEAVTTA
+1956 
-1965 KNAIDQATNN
+1965 
-1975 AGVDTAKTNGVDSI
+1975 TNGVDSI

-2098 NATDE
+2098 
-2103 EKAAAKAKVDEAV
+2103 
-2116 TTAKNAID
+2116 
-2124 QATNNAGVDTAK
+2124 
-2136 TNGVDSINNVQPTV
+2136 
-2150 VKKDEAKTAIENAAR
+2150 
-2165 AKKAEIDQ
+2165 
-2173 TPNAT
+2173 
-2178 DEEKVA
+2178 
-2184 AKAKVDEAVNNA
+2184 
-2196 KASIDQATNNDGVD
+2196 
-2210 TAKSN
+2210 
-2215 GLDSINNIQPT
+2215 
-2226 VVKKDEAKTAIDK
+2226 
-2239 AAEAKKAEIDQTP
+2239 
-2252 NATDEEKAAAKAKV
+2252 
-2266 DEAVTTAKNAIDQ
+2266 
-2279 ATNNAGVDTAKS
+2279 
-2291 NGLDSINNIQP
+2291 
-2302 TVVKKDEAK
+2302 
-2311 AAIDKAAEA
+2311 
-2320 KKAEIDQTPN
+2320 
-2330 ATDEEKAAAK
+2330 
-2340 AKVDEAVTTAK
+2340 
-2351 NAIDQATNNAGVDTA
+2351 
-2366 KTNGVDSINN
+2366 
-2376 VQPTVVKKDEAKTAI
+2376 
-2391 ENAARA
+2391 
-2397 KKAEIDQTPNA
+2397 
-2408 TDEEKVAAK
+2408 
-2417 AKVDEAVNNA
+2417 
-2427 KASIDQATNNDG
+2427 
-2439 VDTAKSNGLDS
+2439 
-2450 INNIQPTVVK
+2450 
-2460 KDEAKTAI
+2460 
-2468 DKAAEAKK
+2468 
-2476 AEIDQTPN
+2476 
-2484 ATDEEKAAAK
+2484 
-2494 AKVDEAVTT
+2494 
-2503 AKNAIDQAT
+2503 
-2512 NNAGVDTAKTN
+2512 
-2523 GVDSINNVQPTV
+2523 
-2535 VKKDEAKTAIENAAR
+2535 
-2550 AKKAEIDQTPNATDE
+2550 
-2565 EKAVAKAKVDEA
+2565 
-2577 VTTAKNAIDQAT
+2577 
-2589 NNNGVDTAKT
+2589 
-2599 NGVDAINNVQPTV
+2599 
-2612 VKKDEAKTAIDK
+2612 
-2624 AAEAKKAEIDQ
+2624 
-2635 TPNATDEEKAA
+2635 
-2646 AKAKVDEAVNNAKAS
+2646 
-2661 IDQATNN
+2661 
-2668 NGVDTAK
+2668 
-2675 SEGTDAINHVQP
+2675 
-2687 VVVKKDE
+2687 
-2694 AKVAINK
+2694 
-2701 AAEAK
+2701 
-2706 KAEIDQTPNATDEEK
+2706 
-2721 AAAKAKVDE
+2721 
-2730 AVTTAKNAIDQA
+2730 
-2742 TNNAGVDTAKTN
+2742 
-2754 GVDSINNV
+2754 
-2762 QPTVVKKDEAKT
+2762 
-2774 AIENAARAKKAEID
+2774 
-2788 QTPNATDEEKVAA
+2788 
-2801 KAKVDEAV
+2801 
-2809 NNAKASIDQVTNNE
+2809 
-2823 GVDTAKSNG
+2823 
-2832 LDSINNIQPTVVK
+2832 
-2845 KDEAKTAID
+2845 
-2854 KAAEAKKTEIDQTP
+2854 
-2868 NATDEEKAAAKA
+2868 
-2880 KVDEA
+2880 
-2885 VTTAKNAIDQAT
+2885 
-2897 NNEGV
+2897 
-2902 DTAKTNGVDS
+2902 
-2912 INNVQPTVVKKDEAK
+2912 
-2927 TAIENAA
+2927 
-2934 RAKKAEIDQTPN
+2934 
-2946 ATDEEKVAAKAKVDE
+2946 
-2961 AVNNAKA
+2961 
-2968 SIDQATNNDGVDTA
+2968 
-2982 KSNGLDS
+2982 
-2989 INNIQP
+2989 
-2995 TVVKKDEA
+2995 
-3003 KTAIDKAAEAKKA
+3003 
-3016 EIDQTP
+3016 
-3022 NATDEEKAAAKAK
+3022 
-3035 VDEAVT
+3035 
-3041 TAKNAIDQ
+3041 
-3049 ATNNDGVDTAKSN
+3049 
-3062 GLDSI
+3062 
-3067 NNIQPTVVKK
+3067 
-3077 DEAKAAIDKAAEA
+3077 
-3090 KKAEIDQILNATDE
+3090 NATDE

>member
-358 ILKGKKNFG
+358 ILKGKNNFG

-399 TSLIDATL
+399 TSLINATL

-959 AVNNAKASIDQAT
+959 AV
-972 NNNGVDT
+972 
-979 AKSEGSDAINHVQP
+979 
-993 VVVKKDEAKTAI
+993 
-1005 DKAAEAKKAEIDQTP
+1005 
-1020 NATDEEKV
+1020 
-1028 AAKAKVDEA
+1028 
-1037 VTTAKNAID
+1037 
-1046 QATNNAGVD
+1046 
-1055 TAKSNGLD
+1055 
-1063 SINNIQPTVV
+1063 
-1073 KKDEAKTAID
+1073 
-1083 KAAEAKKAEID
+1083 
-1094 QTPNATDEE
+1094 
-1103 KAAAKAKVDEAVTT
+1103 TT

-1191 VTTAKNA
+1191 V
-1198 IDQATNNDGV
+1198 
-1208 DTAKSEGSDAINH
+1208 
-1221 VQPVVVKKDEAK
+1221 
-1233 TAIDK
+1233 
-1238 AAEAKKAEIDQTP
+1238 
-1251 NATDEEKIAAK
+1251 
-1262 AKVDEAVTTAKN
+1262 
-1274 AIDQAT
+1274 
-1280 NNAGVDTAKSNGL
+1280 
-1293 DSINNIQPTV
+1293 
-1303 VKKDEAKTAI
+1303 
-1313 DKAAEAKKAEID
+1313 
-1325 QTPNA
+1325 
-1330 TDEEKAA
+1330 
-1337 AKAKIDEAV
+1337 
-1346 NNEKASIDQATNND
+1346 
-1360 GVDTAKSNGL
+1360 
-1370 DSINNIQPTVVKKD
+1370 
-1384 EAKAAINKAAEAK
+1384 
-1397 KAEIDQT
+1397 
-1404 PNATDEEKV
+1404 
-1413 AAKAK
+1413 
-1418 VDEAV
+1418 
-1423 TTAKNA
+1423 
-1429 IDQATNNA
+1429 
-1437 GVDTAKSNGL
+1437 
-1447 DSINNIQPTVV
+1447 
-1458 KKDEAKAAIDKATE
+1458 
-1472 AKKAEIDQTPN
+1472 
-1483 ATDEEKATAKAKI
+1483 
-1496 DEAVNNEKASIDQAT
+1496 
-1511 NNDGVDTA
+1511 
-1519 KTNGVDAINNVQP
+1519 
-1532 TVVKKDEAKTAIEN
+1532 
-1546 AARAKKAE
+1546 
-1554 IDQTPNA
+1554 
-1561 TDEEKATAKA
+1561 
-1571 KVDEAVTTAKNAIDQ
+1571 
-1586 ATNNNG
+1586 
-1592 VDTAKTNG
+1592 
-1600 VDAINNV
+1600 
-1607 QPTVVKKDEAK
+1607 
-1618 TAIENAARAKKA
+1618 
-1630 EIDQM
+1630 
-1635 PNATDEEK
+1635 
-1643 AAAKAKVDEAV
+1643 
-1654 NNAKVSIDQAIN
+1654 
-1666 NNGVDTAKTNGV
+1666 
-1678 DSINNVQPTVV
+1678 
-1689 KKDEAKTAIDKAAE
+1689 
-1703 AKKAEI
+1703 
-1709 DQTPNATDEEKA
+1709 
-1721 AAKAKVDEAVTTAK
+1721 
-1735 NAIDQATNNAGVDTA
+1735 
-1750 KTNGVDSINNVQPTV
+1750 
-1765 VKKDEAK
+1765 
-1772 TAIENAARAK
+1772 
-1782 KAEIDQTPNAT
+1782 
-1793 DEEKVAAKAKVD
+1793 
-1805 EAVNNAKASIDQV
+1805 NNAKASIDQV
-1818 TNNEGVDTA
+1818 TNNE
-1827 KSNGLDSINNI
+1827 
-1838 QPTVVKK
+1838 
-1845 DEAKTAID
+1845 
-1853 KAAEA
+1853 
-1858 KKAEIDQ
+1858 
-1865 TPNATDEE
+1865 
-1873 KAAAKA
+1873 
-1879 KVDEAVNNAKASI
+1879 
-1892 DQATNNNGV
+1892 
-1901 DTAKS
+1901 
-1906 EGTDAINHV
+1906 
-1915 QPVVVK
+1915 
-1921 KDEAKVA
+1921 
-1928 INKAAE
+1928 
-1934 AKKAEIDQTPNA
+1934 
-1946 TDEEKAAAKA
+1946 
-1956 KVDEAVTTA
+1956 
-1965 KNAIDQATNN
+1965 
-1975 AGVDTAKTNGVDSI
+1975 
-1989 NNVQPTVVKKD
+1989 
-2000 EAKTAIENAARAKK
+2000 
-2014 AEIDQTPNATDEEKV
+2014 
-2029 AAKAKVDE
+2029 
-2037 AVNNAKA
+2037 
-2044 SIDQVTNNEGVDT
+2044 
-2057 AKSNGLDSINNIQ
+2057 
-2070 PTVVKKDEAKT
+2070 
-2081 AIDKAAE
+2081 
-2088 AKKTEIDQTP
+2088 
-2098 NATDE
+2098 
-2103 EKAAAKAKVDEAV
+2103 
-2116 TTAKNAID
+2116 
-2124 QATNNAGVDTAK
+2124 
-2136 TNGVDSINNVQPTV
+2136 
-2150 VKKDEAKTAIENAAR
+2150 
-2165 AKKAEIDQ
+2165 
-2173 TPNAT
+2173 
-2178 DEEKVA
+2178 
-2184 AKAKVDEAVNNA
+2184 
-2196 KASIDQATNNDGVD
+2196 
-2210 TAKSN
+2210 
-2215 GLDSINNIQPT
+2215 
-2226 VVKKDEAKTAIDK
+2226 
-2239 AAEAKKAEIDQTP
+2239 
-2252 NATDEEKAAAKAKV
+2252 
-2266 DEAVTTAKNAIDQ
+2266 
-2279 ATNNAGVDTAKS
+2279 
-2291 NGLDSINNIQP
+2291 
-2302 TVVKKDEAK
+2302 
-2311 AAIDKAAEA
+2311 
-2320 KKAEIDQTPN
+2320 
-2330 ATDEEKAAAK
+2330 
-2340 AKVDEAVTTAK
+2340 
-2351 NAIDQATNNAGVDTA
+2351 
-2366 KTNGVDSINN
+2366 
-2376 VQPTVVKKDEAKTAI
+2376 
-2391 ENAARA
+2391 
-2397 KKAEIDQTPNA
+2397 
-2408 TDEEKVAAK
+2408 
-2417 AKVDEAVNNA
+2417 
-2427 KASIDQATNNDG
+2427 G

-2523 GVDSINNVQPTV
+2523 GVDTINNIQPTV

-2565 EKAVAKAKVDEA
+2565 EKATAKAKVDEA

-2897 NNEGV
+2897 NNAGV

-2912 INNVQPTVVKKDEAK
+2912 INNVQPTVVKKGEAK

-3305 KAKLNAKKKIEK
+3305 KAKLNAKKK
-3317 IARQLKNKLNNMNG
+3317 LKK
-3331 VSKEEKDRI
+3331 
-3340 KVIIEQIVKKS
+3340 
-3351 FKDIDL
+3351 
-3357 ASRNNTINK
+3357 
-3366 IVNDVKIQFAN
+3366 
-3377 IKINKQNN
+3377 
-3385 KKSLINNENASVIIT
+3385 
-3400 TEQHKTNKAYHKV
+3400 
-3413 RNEKGRYQL
+3413 
-3422 PNTGI
+3422 
-3427 NNDTSSPLISFTFV
+3427 
-3441 SGLFLIL
+3441 
-3448 RSMRRRASK
+3448 

>member
-1037 VTTAKNAID
+1037 V
-1046 QATNNAGVD
+1046 
-1055 TAKSNGLD
+1055 
-1063 SINNIQPTVV
+1063 
-1073 KKDEAKTAID
+1073 
-1083 KAAEAKKAEID
+1083 
-1094 QTPNATDEE
+1094 
-1103 KAAAKAKVDEAVTT
+1103 
-1117 AKNAIDQATNNNG
+1117 
-1130 VDTTKTNGVDAINNV
+1130 
-1145 QPTVVKKDEA
+1145 
-1155 KTAIDK
+1155 
-1161 AAEAKKA
+1161 
-1168 EIDQTPDATDEE
+1168 
-1180 KAAAKAKVDEA
+1180 
-1191 VTTAKNA
+1191 
-1198 IDQATNNDGV
+1198 
-1208 DTAKSEGSDAINH
+1208 
-1221 VQPVVVKKDEAK
+1221 
-1233 TAIDK
+1233 
-1238 AAEAKKAEIDQTP
+1238 
-1251 NATDEEKIAAK
+1251 
-1262 AKVDEAVTTAKN
+1262 
-1274 AIDQAT
+1274 
-1280 NNAGVDTAKSNGL
+1280 
-1293 DSINNIQPTV
+1293 
-1303 VKKDEAKTAI
+1303 
-1313 DKAAEAKKAEID
+1313 
-1325 QTPNA
+1325 
-1330 TDEEKAA
+1330 
-1337 AKAKIDEAV
+1337 
-1346 NNEKASIDQATNND
+1346 
-1360 GVDTAKSNGL
+1360 
-1370 DSINNIQPTVVKKD
+1370 
-1384 EAKAAINKAAEAK
+1384 
-1397 KAEIDQT
+1397 
-1404 PNATDEEKV
+1404 
-1413 AAKAK
+1413 
-1418 VDEAV
+1418 
-1423 TTAKNA
+1423 
-1429 IDQATNNA
+1429 
-1437 GVDTAKSNGL
+1437 
-1447 DSINNIQPTVV
+1447 
-1458 KKDEAKAAIDKATE
+1458 
-1472 AKKAEIDQTPN
+1472 
-1483 ATDEEKATAKAKI
+1483 
-1496 DEAVNNEKASIDQAT
+1496 
-1511 NNDGVDTA
+1511 
-1519 KTNGVDAINNVQP
+1519 
-1532 TVVKKDEAKTAIEN
+1532 
-1546 AARAKKAE
+1546 
-1554 IDQTPNA
+1554 
-1561 TDEEKATAKA
+1561 
-1571 KVDEAVTTAKNAIDQ
+1571 
-1586 ATNNNG
+1586 
-1592 VDTAKTNG
+1592 
-1600 VDAINNV
+1600 
-1607 QPTVVKKDEAK
+1607 
-1618 TAIENAARAKKA
+1618 
-1630 EIDQM
+1630 
-1635 PNATDEEK
+1635 
-1643 AAAKAKVDEAV
+1643 
-1654 NNAKVSIDQAIN
+1654 
-1666 NNGVDTAKTNGV
+1666 
-1678 DSINNVQPTVV
+1678 
-1689 KKDEAKTAIDKAAE
+1689 
-1703 AKKAEI
+1703 
-1709 DQTPNATDEEKA
+1709 
-1721 AAKAKVDEAVTTAK
+1721 
-1735 NAIDQATNNAGVDTA
+1735 
-1750 KTNGVDSINNVQPTV
+1750 
-1765 VKKDEAK
+1765 
-1772 TAIENAARAK
+1772 
-1782 KAEIDQTPNAT
+1782 
-1793 DEEKVAAKAKVD
+1793 
-1805 EAVNNAKASIDQV
+1805 NNAKASIDQV

-1975 AGVDTAKTNGVDSI
+1975 
-1989 NNVQPTVVKKD
+1989 
-2000 EAKTAIENAARAKK
+2000 E
-2014 AEIDQTPNATDEEKV
+2014 
-2029 AAKAKVDE
+2029 
-2037 AVNNAKA
+2037 
-2044 SIDQVTNNEGVDT
+2044 
-2057 AKSNGLDSINNIQ
+2057 
-2070 PTVVKKDEAKT
+2070 
-2081 AIDKAAE
+2081 
-2088 AKKTEIDQTP
+2088 
-2098 NATDE
+2098 
-2103 EKAAAKAKVDEAV
+2103 
-2116 TTAKNAID
+2116 
-2124 QATNNAGVDTAK
+2124 
-2136 TNGVDSINNVQPTV
+2136 
-2150 VKKDEAKTAIENAAR
+2150 
-2165 AKKAEIDQ
+2165 
-2173 TPNAT
+2173 
-2178 DEEKVA
+2178 
-2184 AKAKVDEAVNNA
+2184 
-2196 KASIDQATNNDGVD
+2196 
-2210 TAKSN
+2210 
-2215 GLDSINNIQPT
+2215 
-2226 VVKKDEAKTAIDK
+2226 
-2239 AAEAKKAEIDQTP
+2239 
-2252 NATDEEKAAAKAKV
+2252 
-2266 DEAVTTAKNAIDQ
+2266 
-2279 ATNNAGVDTAKS
+2279 
-2291 NGLDSINNIQP
+2291 
-2302 TVVKKDEAK
+2302 
-2311 AAIDKAAEA
+2311 
-2320 KKAEIDQTPN
+2320 
-2330 ATDEEKAAAK
+2330 
-2340 AKVDEAVTTAK
+2340 
-2351 NAIDQATNNAGVDTA
+2351 
-2366 KTNGVDSINN
+2366 
-2376 VQPTVVKKDEAKTAI
+2376 
-2391 ENAARA
+2391 
-2397 KKAEIDQTPNA
+2397 
-2408 TDEEKVAAK
+2408 
-2417 AKVDEAVNNA
+2417 
-2427 KASIDQATNNDG
+2427 
-2439 VDTAKSNGLDS
+2439 
-2450 INNIQPTVVK
+2450 
-2460 KDEAKTAI
+2460 
-2468 DKAAEAKK
+2468 
-2476 AEIDQTPN
+2476 
-2484 ATDEEKAAAK
+2484 
-2494 AKVDEAVTT
+2494 
-2503 AKNAIDQAT
+2503 
-2512 NNAGVDTAKTN
+2512 
-2523 GVDSINNVQPTV
+2523 
-2535 VKKDEAKTAIENAAR
+2535 
-2550 AKKAEIDQTPNATDE
+2550 
-2565 EKAVAKAKVDEA
+2565 
-2577 VTTAKNAIDQAT
+2577 
-2589 NNNGVDTAKT
+2589 
-2599 NGVDAINNVQPTV
+2599 
-2612 VKKDEAKTAIDK
+2612 
-2624 AAEAKKAEIDQ
+2624 
-2635 TPNATDEEKAA
+2635 
-2646 AKAKVDEAVNNAKAS
+2646 
-2661 IDQATNN
+2661 
-2668 NGVDTAK
+2668 
-2675 SEGTDAINHVQP
+2675 
-2687 VVVKKDE
+2687 
-2694 AKVAINK
+2694 
-2701 AAEAK
+2701 
-2706 KAEIDQTPNATDEEK
+2706 
-2721 AAAKAKVDE
+2721 
-2730 AVTTAKNAIDQA
+2730 
-2742 TNNAGVDTAKTN
+2742 GVDTAKTN

>member
-358 ILKGKKNFG
+358 ILKGKNNFG

-399 TSLIDATL
+399 TSLINATL

-959 AVNNAKASIDQAT
+959 AVNNAKASIDQVT
-972 NNNGVDT
+972 NN
-979 AKSEGSDAINHVQP
+979 E
-993 VVVKKDEAKTAI
+993 
-1005 DKAAEAKKAEIDQTP
+1005 
-1020 NATDEEKV
+1020 
-1028 AAKAKVDEA
+1028 
-1037 VTTAKNAID
+1037 
-1046 QATNNAGVD
+1046 GVD

-1117 AKNAIDQATNNNG
+1117 AKNAIDQATNNAG
-1130 VDTTKTNGVDAINNV
+1130 VDTAKTNGVDTINNI

-1155 KTAIDK
+1155 KTAIEN
-1161 AAEAKKA
+1161 AARAKKA
-1168 EIDQTPDATDEE
+1168 EIDQTPNATDEE
-1180 KAAAKAKVDEA
+1180 KATAKAKVDEA

-1313 DKAAEAKKAEID
+1313 DKAAEAKK
-1325 QTPNA
+1325 
-1330 TDEEKAA
+1330 
-1337 AKAKIDEAV
+1337 
-1346 NNEKASIDQATNND
+1346 
-1360 GVDTAKSNGL
+1360 
-1370 DSINNIQPTVVKKD
+1370 
-1384 EAKAAINKAAEAK
+1384 
-1397 KAEIDQT
+1397 
-1404 PNATDEEKV
+1404 
-1413 AAKAK
+1413 
-1418 VDEAV
+1418 
-1423 TTAKNA
+1423 
-1429 IDQATNNA
+1429 
-1437 GVDTAKSNGL
+1437 
-1447 DSINNIQPTVV
+1447 
-1458 KKDEAKAAIDKATE
+1458 
-1472 AKKAEIDQTPN
+1472 
-1483 ATDEEKATAKAKI
+1483 
-1496 DEAVNNEKASIDQAT
+1496 
-1511 NNDGVDTA
+1511 
-1519 KTNGVDAINNVQP
+1519 
-1532 TVVKKDEAKTAIEN
+1532 
-1546 AARAKKAE
+1546 
-1554 IDQTPNA
+1554 
-1561 TDEEKATAKA
+1561 
-1571 KVDEAVTTAKNAIDQ
+1571 
-1586 ATNNNG
+1586 
-1592 VDTAKTNG
+1592 
-1600 VDAINNV
+1600 
-1607 QPTVVKKDEAK
+1607 
-1618 TAIENAARAKKA
+1618 
-1630 EIDQM
+1630 
-1635 PNATDEEK
+1635 
-1643 AAAKAKVDEAV
+1643 
-1654 NNAKVSIDQAIN
+1654 
-1666 NNGVDTAKTNGV
+1666 
-1678 DSINNVQPTVV
+1678 
-1689 KKDEAKTAIDKAAE
+1689 
-1703 AKKAEI
+1703 
-1709 DQTPNATDEEKA
+1709 
-1721 AAKAKVDEAVTTAK
+1721 
-1735 NAIDQATNNAGVDTA
+1735 
-1750 KTNGVDSINNVQPTV
+1750 
-1765 VKKDEAK
+1765 
-1772 TAIENAARAK
+1772 
-1782 KAEIDQTPNAT
+1782 
-1793 DEEKVAAKAKVD
+1793 
-1805 EAVNNAKASIDQV
+1805 
-1818 TNNEGVDTA
+1818 
-1827 KSNGLDSINNI
+1827 
-1838 QPTVVKK
+1838 
-1845 DEAKTAID
+1845 
-1853 KAAEA
+1853 
-1858 KKAEIDQ
+1858 
-1865 TPNATDEE
+1865 
-1873 KAAAKA
+1873 
-1879 KVDEAVNNAKASI
+1879 
-1892 DQATNNNGV
+1892 
-1901 DTAKS
+1901 
-1906 EGTDAINHV
+1906 
-1915 QPVVVK
+1915 
-1921 KDEAKVA
+1921 
-1928 INKAAE
+1928 
-1934 AKKAEIDQTPNA
+1934 
-1946 TDEEKAAAKA
+1946 
-1956 KVDEAVTTA
+1956 
-1965 KNAIDQATNN
+1965 
-1975 AGVDTAKTNGVDSI
+1975 
-1989 NNVQPTVVKKD
+1989 
-2000 EAKTAIENAARAKK
+2000 
-2014 AEIDQTPNATDEEKV
+2014 
-2029 AAKAKVDE
+2029 
-2037 AVNNAKA
+2037 
-2044 SIDQVTNNEGVDT
+2044 
-2057 AKSNGLDSINNIQ
+2057 
-2070 PTVVKKDEAKT
+2070 
-2081 AIDKAAE
+2081 
-2088 AKKTEIDQTP
+2088 TEIDQTP

-2124 QATNNAGVDTAK
+2124 QATNNA
-2136 TNGVDSINNVQPTV
+2136 
-2150 VKKDEAKTAIENAAR
+2150 
-2165 AKKAEIDQ
+2165 
-2173 TPNAT
+2173 
-2178 DEEKVA
+2178 
-2184 AKAKVDEAVNNA
+2184 
-2196 KASIDQATNNDGVD
+2196 
-2210 TAKSN
+2210 
-2215 GLDSINNIQPT
+2215 
-2226 VVKKDEAKTAIDK
+2226 
-2239 AAEAKKAEIDQTP
+2239 
-2252 NATDEEKAAAKAKV
+2252 
-2266 DEAVTTAKNAIDQ
+2266 
-2279 ATNNAGVDTAKS
+2279 
-2291 NGLDSINNIQP
+2291 
-2302 TVVKKDEAK
+2302 
-2311 AAIDKAAEA
+2311 
-2320 KKAEIDQTPN
+2320 
-2330 ATDEEKAAAK
+2330 
-2340 AKVDEAVTTAK
+2340 
-2351 NAIDQATNNAGVDTA
+2351 
-2366 KTNGVDSINN
+2366 
-2376 VQPTVVKKDEAKTAI
+2376 
-2391 ENAARA
+2391 
-2397 KKAEIDQTPNA
+2397 
-2408 TDEEKVAAK
+2408 
-2417 AKVDEAVNNA
+2417 
-2427 KASIDQATNNDG
+2427 
-2439 VDTAKSNGLDS
+2439 
-2450 INNIQPTVVK
+2450 
-2460 KDEAKTAI
+2460 
-2468 DKAAEAKK
+2468 
-2476 AEIDQTPN
+2476 
-2484 ATDEEKAAAK
+2484 
-2494 AKVDEAVTT
+2494 
-2503 AKNAIDQAT
+2503 
-2512 NNAGVDTAKTN
+2512 
-2523 GVDSINNVQPTV
+2523 
-2535 VKKDEAKTAIENAAR
+2535 
-2550 AKKAEIDQTPNATDE
+2550 
-2565 EKAVAKAKVDEA
+2565 
-2577 VTTAKNAIDQAT
+2577 
-2589 NNNGVDTAKT
+2589 
-2599 NGVDAINNVQPTV
+2599 
-2612 VKKDEAKTAIDK
+2612 
-2624 AAEAKKAEIDQ
+2624 
-2635 TPNATDEEKAA
+2635 
-2646 AKAKVDEAVNNAKAS
+2646 
-2661 IDQATNN
+2661 
-2668 NGVDTAK
+2668 
-2675 SEGTDAINHVQP
+2675 
-2687 VVVKKDE
+2687 
-2694 AKVAINK
+2694 
-2701 AAEAK
+2701 
-2706 KAEIDQTPNATDEEK
+2706 
-2721 AAAKAKVDE
+2721 
-2730 AVTTAKNAIDQA
+2730 
-2742 TNNAGVDTAKTN
+2742 
-2754 GVDSINNV
+2754 
-2762 QPTVVKKDEAKT
+2762 
-2774 AIENAARAKKAEID
+2774 
-2788 QTPNATDEEKVAA
+2788 
-2801 KAKVDEAV
+2801 
-2809 NNAKASIDQVTNNE
+2809 
-2823 GVDTAKSNG
+2823 
-2832 LDSINNIQPTVVK
+2832 
-2845 KDEAKTAID
+2845 
-2854 KAAEAKKTEIDQTP
+2854 
-2868 NATDEEKAAAKA
+2868 
-2880 KVDEA
+2880 
-2885 VTTAKNAIDQAT
+2885 
-2897 NNEGV
+2897 GV

>member
-358 ILKGKKNFG
+358 ILKGKNNFG

-399 TSLIDATL
+399 TSLINATL

-979 AKSEGSDAINHVQP
+979 AKSEG
-993 VVVKKDEAKTAI
+993 
-1005 DKAAEAKKAEIDQTP
+1005 
-1020 NATDEEKV
+1020 
-1028 AAKAKVDEA
+1028 
-1037 VTTAKNAID
+1037 
-1046 QATNNAGVD
+1046 
-1055 TAKSNGLD
+1055 
-1063 SINNIQPTVV
+1063 
-1073 KKDEAKTAID
+1073 
-1083 KAAEAKKAEID
+1083 
-1094 QTPNATDEE
+1094 
-1103 KAAAKAKVDEAVTT
+1103 
-1117 AKNAIDQATNNNG
+1117 
-1130 VDTTKTNGVDAINNV
+1130 
-1145 QPTVVKKDEA
+1145 
-1155 KTAIDK
+1155 
-1161 AAEAKKA
+1161 
-1168 EIDQTPDATDEE
+1168 
-1180 KAAAKAKVDEA
+1180 
-1191 VTTAKNA
+1191 
-1198 IDQATNNDGV
+1198 
-1208 DTAKSEGSDAINH
+1208 
-1221 VQPVVVKKDEAK
+1221 
-1233 TAIDK
+1233 
-1238 AAEAKKAEIDQTP
+1238 
-1251 NATDEEKIAAK
+1251 
-1262 AKVDEAVTTAKN
+1262 
-1274 AIDQAT
+1274 
-1280 NNAGVDTAKSNGL
+1280 
-1293 DSINNIQPTV
+1293 
-1303 VKKDEAKTAI
+1303 
-1313 DKAAEAKKAEID
+1313 
-1325 QTPNA
+1325 
-1330 TDEEKAA
+1330 
-1337 AKAKIDEAV
+1337 
-1346 NNEKASIDQATNND
+1346 
-1360 GVDTAKSNGL
+1360 
-1370 DSINNIQPTVVKKD
+1370 
-1384 EAKAAINKAAEAK
+1384 
-1397 KAEIDQT
+1397 
-1404 PNATDEEKV
+1404 
-1413 AAKAK
+1413 
-1418 VDEAV
+1418 
-1423 TTAKNA
+1423 
-1429 IDQATNNA
+1429 
-1437 GVDTAKSNGL
+1437 
-1447 DSINNIQPTVV
+1447 
-1458 KKDEAKAAIDKATE
+1458 
-1472 AKKAEIDQTPN
+1472 
-1483 ATDEEKATAKAKI
+1483 
-1496 DEAVNNEKASIDQAT
+1496 
-1511 NNDGVDTA
+1511 
-1519 KTNGVDAINNVQP
+1519 
-1532 TVVKKDEAKTAIEN
+1532 
-1546 AARAKKAE
+1546 
-1554 IDQTPNA
+1554 
-1561 TDEEKATAKA
+1561 
-1571 KVDEAVTTAKNAIDQ
+1571 
-1586 ATNNNG
+1586 
-1592 VDTAKTNG
+1592 
-1600 VDAINNV
+1600 
-1607 QPTVVKKDEAK
+1607 
-1618 TAIENAARAKKA
+1618 
-1630 EIDQM
+1630 
-1635 PNATDEEK
+1635 
-1643 AAAKAKVDEAV
+1643 
-1654 NNAKVSIDQAIN
+1654 
-1666 NNGVDTAKTNGV
+1666 
-1678 DSINNVQPTVV
+1678 
-1689 KKDEAKTAIDKAAE
+1689 
-1703 AKKAEI
+1703 
-1709 DQTPNATDEEKA
+1709 
-1721 AAKAKVDEAVTTAK
+1721 
-1735 NAIDQATNNAGVDTA
+1735 
-1750 KTNGVDSINNVQPTV
+1750 
-1765 VKKDEAK
+1765 
-1772 TAIENAARAK
+1772 
-1782 KAEIDQTPNAT
+1782 
-1793 DEEKVAAKAKVD
+1793 
-1805 EAVNNAKASIDQV
+1805 
-1818 TNNEGVDTA
+1818 
-1827 KSNGLDSINNI
+1827 
-1838 QPTVVKK
+1838 
-1845 DEAKTAID
+1845 
-1853 KAAEA
+1853 
-1858 KKAEIDQ
+1858 
-1865 TPNATDEE
+1865 
-1873 KAAAKA
+1873 
-1879 KVDEAVNNAKASI
+1879 
-1892 DQATNNNGV
+1892 
-1901 DTAKS
+1901 
-1906 EGTDAINHV
+1906 TDAINHV

-1975 AGVDTAKTNGVDSI
+1975 A
-1989 NNVQPTVVKKD
+1989 
-2000 EAKTAIENAARAKK
+2000 
-2014 AEIDQTPNATDEEKV
+2014 
-2029 AAKAKVDE
+2029 
-2037 AVNNAKA
+2037 
-2044 SIDQVTNNEGVDT
+2044 
-2057 AKSNGLDSINNIQ
+2057 
-2070 PTVVKKDEAKT
+2070 
-2081 AIDKAAE
+2081 
-2088 AKKTEIDQTP
+2088 
-2098 NATDE
+2098 
-2103 EKAAAKAKVDEAV
+2103 
-2116 TTAKNAID
+2116 
-2124 QATNNAGVDTAK
+2124 
-2136 TNGVDSINNVQPTV
+2136 
-2150 VKKDEAKTAIENAAR
+2150 
-2165 AKKAEIDQ
+2165 
-2173 TPNAT
+2173 
-2178 DEEKVA
+2178 
-2184 AKAKVDEAVNNA
+2184 
-2196 KASIDQATNNDGVD
+2196 
-2210 TAKSN
+2210 
-2215 GLDSINNIQPT
+2215 
-2226 VVKKDEAKTAIDK
+2226 
-2239 AAEAKKAEIDQTP
+2239 
-2252 NATDEEKAAAKAKV
+2252 
-2266 DEAVTTAKNAIDQ
+2266 
-2279 ATNNAGVDTAKS
+2279 
-2291 NGLDSINNIQP
+2291 
-2302 TVVKKDEAK
+2302 
-2311 AAIDKAAEA
+2311 
-2320 KKAEIDQTPN
+2320 
-2330 ATDEEKAAAK
+2330 
-2340 AKVDEAVTTAK
+2340 
-2351 NAIDQATNNAGVDTA
+2351 
-2366 KTNGVDSINN
+2366 
-2376 VQPTVVKKDEAKTAI
+2376 
-2391 ENAARA
+2391 
-2397 KKAEIDQTPNA
+2397 
-2408 TDEEKVAAK
+2408 
-2417 AKVDEAVNNA
+2417 
-2427 KASIDQATNNDG
+2427 
-2439 VDTAKSNGLDS
+2439 
-2450 INNIQPTVVK
+2450 
-2460 KDEAKTAI
+2460 
-2468 DKAAEAKK
+2468 
-2476 AEIDQTPN
+2476 
-2484 ATDEEKAAAK
+2484 
-2494 AKVDEAVTT
+2494 
-2503 AKNAIDQAT
+2503 
-2512 NNAGVDTAKTN
+2512 
-2523 GVDSINNVQPTV
+2523 
-2535 VKKDEAKTAIENAAR
+2535 
-2550 AKKAEIDQTPNATDE
+2550 
-2565 EKAVAKAKVDEA
+2565 
-2577 VTTAKNAIDQAT
+2577 
-2589 NNNGVDTAKT
+2589 
-2599 NGVDAINNVQPTV
+2599 
-2612 VKKDEAKTAIDK
+2612 
-2624 AAEAKKAEIDQ
+2624 
-2635 TPNATDEEKAA
+2635 
-2646 AKAKVDEAVNNAKAS
+2646 
-2661 IDQATNN
+2661 
-2668 NGVDTAK
+2668 
-2675 SEGTDAINHVQP
+2675 
-2687 VVVKKDE
+2687 
-2694 AKVAINK
+2694 
-2701 AAEAK
+2701 
-2706 KAEIDQTPNATDEEK
+2706 
-2721 AAAKAKVDE
+2721 
-2730 AVTTAKNAIDQA
+2730 
-2742 TNNAGVDTAKTN
+2742 
-2754 GVDSINNV
+2754 
-2762 QPTVVKKDEAKT
+2762 
-2774 AIENAARAKKAEID
+2774 
-2788 QTPNATDEEKVAA
+2788 
-2801 KAKVDEAV
+2801 
-2809 NNAKASIDQVTNNE
+2809 
-2823 GVDTAKSNG
+2823 
-2832 LDSINNIQPTVVK
+2832 
-2845 KDEAKTAID
+2845 
-2854 KAAEAKKTEIDQTP
+2854 
-2868 NATDEEKAAAKA
+2868 
-2880 KVDEA
+2880 
-2885 VTTAKNAIDQAT
+2885 
-2897 NNEGV
+2897 GV

-3104 EKAAAKAKVDEA
+3104 EKSAAKAKVDEA

>member
-358 ILKGKKNFG
+358 ILKGKNNFG

-399 TSLIDATL
+399 TSLINATL

-993 VVVKKDEAKTAI
+993 VVVKKDEAK
-1005 DKAAEAKKAEIDQTP
+1005 
-1020 NATDEEKV
+1020 V
-1028 AAKAKVDEA
+1028 
-1037 VTTAKNAID
+1037 
-1046 QATNNAGVD
+1046 
-1055 TAKSNGLD
+1055 
-1063 SINNIQPTVV
+1063 
-1073 KKDEAKTAID
+1073 
-1083 KAAEAKKAEID
+1083 
-1094 QTPNATDEE
+1094 
-1103 KAAAKAKVDEAVTT
+1103 
-1117 AKNAIDQATNNNG
+1117 
-1130 VDTTKTNGVDAINNV
+1130 
-1145 QPTVVKKDEA
+1145 
-1155 KTAIDK
+1155 
-1161 AAEAKKA
+1161 
-1168 EIDQTPDATDEE
+1168 
-1180 KAAAKAKVDEA
+1180 
-1191 VTTAKNA
+1191 
-1198 IDQATNNDGV
+1198 
-1208 DTAKSEGSDAINH
+1208 
-1221 VQPVVVKKDEAK
+1221 
-1233 TAIDK
+1233 
-1238 AAEAKKAEIDQTP
+1238 
-1251 NATDEEKIAAK
+1251 
-1262 AKVDEAVTTAKN
+1262 
-1274 AIDQAT
+1274 
-1280 NNAGVDTAKSNGL
+1280 
-1293 DSINNIQPTV
+1293 
-1303 VKKDEAKTAI
+1303 
-1313 DKAAEAKKAEID
+1313 
-1325 QTPNA
+1325 
-1330 TDEEKAA
+1330 
-1337 AKAKIDEAV
+1337 
-1346 NNEKASIDQATNND
+1346 
-1360 GVDTAKSNGL
+1360 
-1370 DSINNIQPTVVKKD
+1370 
-1384 EAKAAINKAAEAK
+1384 AINKAAEAK

-1404 PNATDEEKV
+1404 PNATDEEK
-1413 AAKAK
+1413 
-1418 VDEAV
+1418 
-1423 TTAKNA
+1423 
-1429 IDQATNNA
+1429 
-1437 GVDTAKSNGL
+1437 
-1447 DSINNIQPTVV
+1447 
-1458 KKDEAKAAIDKATE
+1458 
-1472 AKKAEIDQTPN
+1472 
-1483 ATDEEKATAKAKI
+1483 
-1496 DEAVNNEKASIDQAT
+1496 
-1511 NNDGVDTA
+1511 
-1519 KTNGVDAINNVQP
+1519 
-1532 TVVKKDEAKTAIEN
+1532 
-1546 AARAKKAE
+1546 
-1554 IDQTPNA
+1554 
-1561 TDEEKATAKA
+1561 
-1571 KVDEAVTTAKNAIDQ
+1571 
-1586 ATNNNG
+1586 
-1592 VDTAKTNG
+1592 
-1600 VDAINNV
+1600 
-1607 QPTVVKKDEAK
+1607 
-1618 TAIENAARAKKA
+1618 
-1630 EIDQM
+1630 
-1635 PNATDEEK
+1635 
-1643 AAAKAKVDEAV
+1643 
-1654 NNAKVSIDQAIN
+1654 
-1666 NNGVDTAKTNGV
+1666 
-1678 DSINNVQPTVV
+1678 
-1689 KKDEAKTAIDKAAE
+1689 
-1703 AKKAEI
+1703 
-1709 DQTPNATDEEKA
+1709 

-1772 TAIENAARAK
+1772 TAIENAAR
-1782 KAEIDQTPNAT
+1782 
-1793 DEEKVAAKAKVD
+1793 
-1805 EAVNNAKASIDQV
+1805 
-1818 TNNEGVDTA
+1818 
-1827 KSNGLDSINNI
+1827 
-1838 QPTVVKK
+1838 
-1845 DEAKTAID
+1845 
-1853 KAAEA
+1853 
-1858 KKAEIDQ
+1858 
-1865 TPNATDEE
+1865 
-1873 KAAAKA
+1873 
-1879 KVDEAVNNAKASI
+1879 
-1892 DQATNNNGV
+1892 
-1901 DTAKS
+1901 
-1906 EGTDAINHV
+1906 
-1915 QPVVVK
+1915 
-1921 KDEAKVA
+1921 
-1928 INKAAE
+1928 
-1934 AKKAEIDQTPNA
+1934 
-1946 TDEEKAAAKA
+1946 
-1956 KVDEAVTTA
+1956 
-1965 KNAIDQATNN
+1965 
-1975 AGVDTAKTNGVDSI
+1975 
-1989 NNVQPTVVKKD
+1989 
-2000 EAKTAIENAARAKK
+2000 
-2014 AEIDQTPNATDEEKV
+2014 
-2029 AAKAKVDE
+2029 
-2037 AVNNAKA
+2037 
-2044 SIDQVTNNEGVDT
+2044 
-2057 AKSNGLDSINNIQ
+2057 
-2070 PTVVKKDEAKT
+2070 
-2081 AIDKAAE
+2081 
-2088 AKKTEIDQTP
+2088 
-2098 NATDE
+2098 
-2103 EKAAAKAKVDEAV
+2103 
-2116 TTAKNAID
+2116 
-2124 QATNNAGVDTAK
+2124 
-2136 TNGVDSINNVQPTV
+2136 
-2150 VKKDEAKTAIENAAR
+2150 
-2165 AKKAEIDQ
+2165 
-2173 TPNAT
+2173 
-2178 DEEKVA
+2178 
-2184 AKAKVDEAVNNA
+2184 
-2196 KASIDQATNNDGVD
+2196 
-2210 TAKSN
+2210 
-2215 GLDSINNIQPT
+2215 
-2226 VVKKDEAKTAIDK
+2226 
-2239 AAEAKKAEIDQTP
+2239 
-2252 NATDEEKAAAKAKV
+2252 
-2266 DEAVTTAKNAIDQ
+2266 
-2279 ATNNAGVDTAKS
+2279 
-2291 NGLDSINNIQP
+2291 
-2302 TVVKKDEAK
+2302 
-2311 AAIDKAAEA
+2311 
-2320 KKAEIDQTPN
+2320 
-2330 ATDEEKAAAK
+2330 
-2340 AKVDEAVTTAK
+2340 
-2351 NAIDQATNNAGVDTA
+2351 
-2366 KTNGVDSINN
+2366 
-2376 VQPTVVKKDEAKTAI
+2376 
-2391 ENAARA
+2391 
-2397 KKAEIDQTPNA
+2397 
-2408 TDEEKVAAK
+2408 
-2417 AKVDEAVNNA
+2417 
-2427 KASIDQATNNDG
+2427 
-2439 VDTAKSNGLDS
+2439 
-2450 INNIQPTVVK
+2450 
-2460 KDEAKTAI
+2460 
-2468 DKAAEAKK
+2468 AKK

-2599 NGVDAINNVQPTV
+2599 NGVDA
-2612 VKKDEAKTAIDK
+2612 
-2624 AAEAKKAEIDQ
+2624 
-2635 TPNATDEEKAA
+2635 
-2646 AKAKVDEAVNNAKAS
+2646 
-2661 IDQATNN
+2661 
-2668 NGVDTAK
+2668 
-2675 SEGTDAINHVQP
+2675 
-2687 VVVKKDE
+2687 
-2694 AKVAINK
+2694 
-2701 AAEAK
+2701 
-2706 KAEIDQTPNATDEEK
+2706 
-2721 AAAKAKVDE
+2721 
-2730 AVTTAKNAIDQA
+2730 
-2742 TNNAGVDTAKTN
+2742 
-2754 GVDSINNV
+2754 
-2762 QPTVVKKDEAKT
+2762 
-2774 AIENAARAKKAEID
+2774 
-2788 QTPNATDEEKVAA
+2788 
-2801 KAKVDEAV
+2801 
-2809 NNAKASIDQVTNNE
+2809 
-2823 GVDTAKSNG
+2823 
-2832 LDSINNIQPTVVK
+2832 
-2845 KDEAKTAID
+2845 
-2854 KAAEAKKTEIDQTP
+2854 
-2868 NATDEEKAAAKA
+2868 
-2880 KVDEA
+2880 
-2885 VTTAKNAIDQAT
+2885 
-2897 NNEGV
+2897 
-2902 DTAKTNGVDS
+2902 

-3357 ASRNNTINK
+3357 ASRNNTINE

>member
-191 IPTNQTVSEMNQAG
+191 IPTNQSVSEMNQAG

-399 TSLIDATL
+399 TSLINATL

-904 TNGVDTINNV
+904 
-914 QPTVV
+914 
-919 KKDEAKTAIDKAAEA
+919 
-934 KKAEIDQTPDA
+934 
-945 TDEEKAAAKAKVDE
+945 
-959 AVNNAKASIDQAT
+959 
-972 NNNGVDT
+972 
-979 AKSEGSDAINHVQP
+979 SEGSDAINHVQP

-1028 AAKAKVDEA
+1028 AAKAK
-1037 VTTAKNAID
+1037 
-1046 QATNNAGVD
+1046 
-1055 TAKSNGLD
+1055 
-1063 SINNIQPTVV
+1063 
-1073 KKDEAKTAID
+1073 
-1083 KAAEAKKAEID
+1083 
-1094 QTPNATDEE
+1094 
-1103 KAAAKAKVDEAVTT
+1103 
-1117 AKNAIDQATNNNG
+1117 
-1130 VDTTKTNGVDAINNV
+1130 
-1145 QPTVVKKDEA
+1145 
-1155 KTAIDK
+1155 
-1161 AAEAKKA
+1161 
-1168 EIDQTPDATDEE
+1168 
-1180 KAAAKAKVDEA
+1180 
-1191 VTTAKNA
+1191 
-1198 IDQATNNDGV
+1198 
-1208 DTAKSEGSDAINH
+1208 
-1221 VQPVVVKKDEAK
+1221 
-1233 TAIDK
+1233 
-1238 AAEAKKAEIDQTP
+1238 
-1251 NATDEEKIAAK
+1251 
-1262 AKVDEAVTTAKN
+1262 
-1274 AIDQAT
+1274 
-1280 NNAGVDTAKSNGL
+1280 
-1293 DSINNIQPTV
+1293 
-1303 VKKDEAKTAI
+1303 
-1313 DKAAEAKKAEID
+1313 
-1325 QTPNA
+1325 
-1330 TDEEKAA
+1330 
-1337 AKAKIDEAV
+1337 
-1346 NNEKASIDQATNND
+1346 
-1360 GVDTAKSNGL
+1360 
-1370 DSINNIQPTVVKKD
+1370 
-1384 EAKAAINKAAEAK
+1384 
-1397 KAEIDQT
+1397 
-1404 PNATDEEKV
+1404 
-1413 AAKAK
+1413 
-1418 VDEAV
+1418 
-1423 TTAKNA
+1423 
-1429 IDQATNNA
+1429 
-1437 GVDTAKSNGL
+1437 
-1447 DSINNIQPTVV
+1447 
-1458 KKDEAKAAIDKATE
+1458 
-1472 AKKAEIDQTPN
+1472 
-1483 ATDEEKATAKAKI
+1483 I

-1519 KTNGVDAINNVQP
+1519 KTNGVDA
-1532 TVVKKDEAKTAIEN
+1532 
-1546 AARAKKAE
+1546 
-1554 IDQTPNA
+1554 
-1561 TDEEKATAKA
+1561 
-1571 KVDEAVTTAKNAIDQ
+1571 
-1586 ATNNNG
+1586 
-1592 VDTAKTNG
+1592 
-1600 VDAINNV
+1600 
-1607 QPTVVKKDEAK
+1607 
-1618 TAIENAARAKKA
+1618 
-1630 EIDQM
+1630 
-1635 PNATDEEK
+1635 
-1643 AAAKAKVDEAV
+1643 
-1654 NNAKVSIDQAIN
+1654 
-1666 NNGVDTAKTNGV
+1666 
-1678 DSINNVQPTVV
+1678 
-1689 KKDEAKTAIDKAAE
+1689 
-1703 AKKAEI
+1703 
-1709 DQTPNATDEEKA
+1709 
-1721 AAKAKVDEAVTTAK
+1721 
-1735 NAIDQATNNAGVDTA
+1735 
-1750 KTNGVDSINNVQPTV
+1750 INNVQPTV

-1934 AKKAEIDQTPNA
+1934 AKKAEIDQTP
-1946 TDEEKAAAKA
+1946 
-1956 KVDEAVTTA
+1956 
-1965 KNAIDQATNN
+1965 
-1975 AGVDTAKTNGVDSI
+1975 
-1989 NNVQPTVVKKD
+1989 
-2000 EAKTAIENAARAKK
+2000 
-2014 AEIDQTPNATDEEKV
+2014 
-2029 AAKAKVDE
+2029 
-2037 AVNNAKA
+2037 
-2044 SIDQVTNNEGVDT
+2044 
-2057 AKSNGLDSINNIQ
+2057 
-2070 PTVVKKDEAKT
+2070 
-2081 AIDKAAE
+2081 
-2088 AKKTEIDQTP
+2088 
-2098 NATDE
+2098 
-2103 EKAAAKAKVDEAV
+2103 
-2116 TTAKNAID
+2116 
-2124 QATNNAGVDTAK
+2124 
-2136 TNGVDSINNVQPTV
+2136 
-2150 VKKDEAKTAIENAAR
+2150 
-2165 AKKAEIDQ
+2165 
-2173 TPNAT
+2173 
-2178 DEEKVA
+2178 
-2184 AKAKVDEAVNNA
+2184 
-2196 KASIDQATNNDGVD
+2196 
-2210 TAKSN
+2210 
-2215 GLDSINNIQPT
+2215 
-2226 VVKKDEAKTAIDK
+2226 
-2239 AAEAKKAEIDQTP
+2239 
-2252 NATDEEKAAAKAKV
+2252 
-2266 DEAVTTAKNAIDQ
+2266 
-2279 ATNNAGVDTAKS
+2279 
-2291 NGLDSINNIQP
+2291 
-2302 TVVKKDEAK
+2302 
-2311 AAIDKAAEA
+2311 
-2320 KKAEIDQTPN
+2320 
-2330 ATDEEKAAAK
+2330 
-2340 AKVDEAVTTAK
+2340 
-2351 NAIDQATNNAGVDTA
+2351 
-2366 KTNGVDSINN
+2366 
-2376 VQPTVVKKDEAKTAI
+2376 
-2391 ENAARA
+2391 
-2397 KKAEIDQTPNA
+2397 
-2408 TDEEKVAAK
+2408 
-2417 AKVDEAVNNA
+2417 
-2427 KASIDQATNNDG
+2427 
-2439 VDTAKSNGLDS
+2439 
-2450 INNIQPTVVK
+2450 
-2460 KDEAKTAI
+2460 
-2468 DKAAEAKK
+2468 
-2476 AEIDQTPN
+2476 
-2484 ATDEEKAAAK
+2484 
-2494 AKVDEAVTT
+2494 
-2503 AKNAIDQAT
+2503 
-2512 NNAGVDTAKTN
+2512 
-2523 GVDSINNVQPTV
+2523 
-2535 VKKDEAKTAIENAAR
+2535 
-2550 AKKAEIDQTPNATDE
+2550 
-2565 EKAVAKAKVDEA
+2565 
-2577 VTTAKNAIDQAT
+2577 
-2589 NNNGVDTAKT
+2589 
-2599 NGVDAINNVQPTV
+2599 
-2612 VKKDEAKTAIDK
+2612 
-2624 AAEAKKAEIDQ
+2624 
-2635 TPNATDEEKAA
+2635 
-2646 AKAKVDEAVNNAKAS
+2646 
-2661 IDQATNN
+2661 
-2668 NGVDTAK
+2668 
-2675 SEGTDAINHVQP
+2675 
-2687 VVVKKDE
+2687 
-2694 AKVAINK
+2694 
-2701 AAEAK
+2701 
-2706 KAEIDQTPNATDEEK
+2706 
-2721 AAAKAKVDE
+2721 
-2730 AVTTAKNAIDQA
+2730 
-2742 TNNAGVDTAKTN
+2742 
-2754 GVDSINNV
+2754 
-2762 QPTVVKKDEAKT
+2762 
-2774 AIENAARAKKAEID
+2774 
-2788 QTPNATDEEKVAA
+2788 
-2801 KAKVDEAV
+2801 
-2809 NNAKASIDQVTNNE
+2809 
-2823 GVDTAKSNG
+2823 
-2832 LDSINNIQPTVVK
+2832 
-2845 KDEAKTAID
+2845 
-2854 KAAEAKKTEIDQTP
+2854 
-2868 NATDEEKAAAKA
+2868 
-2880 KVDEA
+2880 
-2885 VTTAKNAIDQAT
+2885 
-2897 NNEGV
+2897 
-2902 DTAKTNGVDS
+2902 
-2912 INNVQPTVVKKDEAK
+2912 
-2927 TAIENAA
+2927 
-2934 RAKKAEIDQTPN
+2934 
-2946 ATDEEKVAAKAKVDE
+2946 
-2961 AVNNAKA
+2961 
-2968 SIDQATNNDGVDTA
+2968 
-2982 KSNGLDS
+2982 
-2989 INNIQP
+2989 
-2995 TVVKKDEA
+2995 
-3003 KTAIDKAAEAKKA
+3003 
-3016 EIDQTP
+3016 
-3022 NATDEEKAAAKAK
+3022 
-3035 VDEAVT
+3035 
-3041 TAKNAIDQ
+3041 
-3049 ATNNDGVDTAKSN
+3049 
-3062 GLDSI
+3062 
-3067 NNIQPTVVKK
+3067 
-3077 DEAKAAIDKAAEA
+3077 
-3090 KKAEIDQILNATDE
+3090 NATDE

>member
-358 ILKGKKNFG
+358 ILKGKNNFG

-399 TSLIDATL
+399 TSLINATL

-1055 TAKSNGLD
+1055 TAK
-1063 SINNIQPTVV
+1063 
-1073 KKDEAKTAID
+1073 
-1083 KAAEAKKAEID
+1083 
-1094 QTPNATDEE
+1094 
-1103 KAAAKAKVDEAVTT
+1103 
-1117 AKNAIDQATNNNG
+1117 
-1130 VDTTKTNGVDAINNV
+1130 
-1145 QPTVVKKDEA
+1145 
-1155 KTAIDK
+1155 
-1161 AAEAKKA
+1161 
-1168 EIDQTPDATDEE
+1168 
-1180 KAAAKAKVDEA
+1180 
-1191 VTTAKNA
+1191 
-1198 IDQATNNDGV
+1198 
-1208 DTAKSEGSDAINH
+1208 
-1221 VQPVVVKKDEAK
+1221 
-1233 TAIDK
+1233 
-1238 AAEAKKAEIDQTP
+1238 
-1251 NATDEEKIAAK
+1251 
-1262 AKVDEAVTTAKN
+1262 
-1274 AIDQAT
+1274 
-1280 NNAGVDTAKSNGL
+1280 
-1293 DSINNIQPTV
+1293 
-1303 VKKDEAKTAI
+1303 
-1313 DKAAEAKKAEID
+1313 
-1325 QTPNA
+1325 
-1330 TDEEKAA
+1330 
-1337 AKAKIDEAV
+1337 
-1346 NNEKASIDQATNND
+1346 
-1360 GVDTAKSNGL
+1360 
-1370 DSINNIQPTVVKKD
+1370 
-1384 EAKAAINKAAEAK
+1384 
-1397 KAEIDQT
+1397 
-1404 PNATDEEKV
+1404 
-1413 AAKAK
+1413 
-1418 VDEAV
+1418 
-1423 TTAKNA
+1423 
-1429 IDQATNNA
+1429 
-1437 GVDTAKSNGL
+1437 
-1447 DSINNIQPTVV
+1447 
-1458 KKDEAKAAIDKATE
+1458 
-1472 AKKAEIDQTPN
+1472 
-1483 ATDEEKATAKAKI
+1483 
-1496 DEAVNNEKASIDQAT
+1496 
-1511 NNDGVDTA
+1511 
-1519 KTNGVDAINNVQP
+1519 
-1532 TVVKKDEAKTAIEN
+1532 
-1546 AARAKKAE
+1546 
-1554 IDQTPNA
+1554 
-1561 TDEEKATAKA
+1561 
-1571 KVDEAVTTAKNAIDQ
+1571 
-1586 ATNNNG
+1586 
-1592 VDTAKTNG
+1592 
-1600 VDAINNV
+1600 
-1607 QPTVVKKDEAK
+1607 
-1618 TAIENAARAKKA
+1618 
-1630 EIDQM
+1630 
-1635 PNATDEEK
+1635 
-1643 AAAKAKVDEAV
+1643 
-1654 NNAKVSIDQAIN
+1654 
-1666 NNGVDTAKTNGV
+1666 
-1678 DSINNVQPTVV
+1678 
-1689 KKDEAKTAIDKAAE
+1689 
-1703 AKKAEI
+1703 
-1709 DQTPNATDEEKA
+1709 
-1721 AAKAKVDEAVTTAK
+1721 
-1735 NAIDQATNNAGVDTA
+1735 
-1750 KTNGVDSINNVQPTV
+1750 TNGVDSINNVQPTV

-1793 DEEKVAAKAKVD
+1793 DEEK
-1805 EAVNNAKASIDQV
+1805 AV
-1818 TNNEGVDTA
+1818 
-1827 KSNGLDSINNI
+1827 
-1838 QPTVVKK
+1838 
-1845 DEAKTAID
+1845 
-1853 KAAEA
+1853 
-1858 KKAEIDQ
+1858 
-1865 TPNATDEE
+1865 
-1873 KAAAKA
+1873 
-1879 KVDEAVNNAKASI
+1879 
-1892 DQATNNNGV
+1892 
-1901 DTAKS
+1901 
-1906 EGTDAINHV
+1906 
-1915 QPVVVK
+1915 
-1921 KDEAKVA
+1921 
-1928 INKAAE
+1928 
-1934 AKKAEIDQTPNA
+1934 
-1946 TDEEKAAAKA
+1946 AKA

-1975 AGVDTAKTNGVDSI
+1975 NGVDTAKTNGVDSI

-2196 KASIDQATNNDGVD
+2196 KASIDQ
-2210 TAKSN
+2210 
-2215 GLDSINNIQPT
+2215 
-2226 VVKKDEAKTAIDK
+2226 
-2239 AAEAKKAEIDQTP
+2239 
-2252 NATDEEKAAAKAKV
+2252 
-2266 DEAVTTAKNAIDQ
+2266 
-2279 ATNNAGVDTAKS
+2279 
-2291 NGLDSINNIQP
+2291 
-2302 TVVKKDEAK
+2302 
-2311 AAIDKAAEA
+2311 
-2320 KKAEIDQTPN
+2320 
-2330 ATDEEKAAAK
+2330 
-2340 AKVDEAVTTAK
+2340 
-2351 NAIDQATNNAGVDTA
+2351 
-2366 KTNGVDSINN
+2366 
-2376 VQPTVVKKDEAKTAI
+2376 
-2391 ENAARA
+2391 
-2397 KKAEIDQTPNA
+2397 
-2408 TDEEKVAAK
+2408 
-2417 AKVDEAVNNA
+2417 
-2427 KASIDQATNNDG
+2427 
-2439 VDTAKSNGLDS
+2439 
-2450 INNIQPTVVK
+2450 
-2460 KDEAKTAI
+2460 
-2468 DKAAEAKK
+2468 
-2476 AEIDQTPN
+2476 
-2484 ATDEEKAAAK
+2484 
-2494 AKVDEAVTT
+2494 
-2503 AKNAIDQAT
+2503 
-2512 NNAGVDTAKTN
+2512 
-2523 GVDSINNVQPTV
+2523 
-2535 VKKDEAKTAIENAAR
+2535 
-2550 AKKAEIDQTPNATDE
+2550 
-2565 EKAVAKAKVDEA
+2565 
-2577 VTTAKNAIDQAT
+2577 
-2589 NNNGVDTAKT
+2589 
-2599 NGVDAINNVQPTV
+2599 
-2612 VKKDEAKTAIDK
+2612 
-2624 AAEAKKAEIDQ
+2624 
-2635 TPNATDEEKAA
+2635 
-2646 AKAKVDEAVNNAKAS
+2646 
-2661 IDQATNN
+2661 
-2668 NGVDTAK
+2668 
-2675 SEGTDAINHVQP
+2675 
-2687 VVVKKDE
+2687 
-2694 AKVAINK
+2694 
-2701 AAEAK
+2701 
-2706 KAEIDQTPNATDEEK
+2706 
-2721 AAAKAKVDE
+2721 
-2730 AVTTAKNAIDQA
+2730 
-2742 TNNAGVDTAKTN
+2742 
-2754 GVDSINNV
+2754 
-2762 QPTVVKKDEAKT
+2762 
-2774 AIENAARAKKAEID
+2774 
-2788 QTPNATDEEKVAA
+2788 
-2801 KAKVDEAV
+2801 
-2809 NNAKASIDQVTNNE
+2809 VTNNE
-2823 GVDTAKSNG
+2823 
-2832 LDSINNIQPTVVK
+2832 
-2845 KDEAKTAID
+2845 
-2854 KAAEAKKTEIDQTP
+2854 
-2868 NATDEEKAAAKA
+2868 
-2880 KVDEA
+2880 
-2885 VTTAKNAIDQAT
+2885 
-2897 NNEGV
+2897 
-2902 DTAKTNGVDS
+2902 
-2912 INNVQPTVVKKDEAK
+2912 
-2927 TAIENAA
+2927 
-2934 RAKKAEIDQTPN
+2934 
-2946 ATDEEKVAAKAKVDE
+2946 
-2961 AVNNAKA
+2961 
-2968 SIDQATNNDGVDTA
+2968 GVDTA

-3077 DEAKAAIDKAAEA
+3077 DEAKTAIDKAAEA
-3090 KKAEIDQILNATDE
+3090 KKTEIDQTPNATDE

>member
-1 MNLFKKQKFSIRKFS
+1 M
-16 VGIFSTVIA
+16 A

-243 IAAVLSKYPNNLG
+243 IAAVFSKYPNNLG

-358 ILKGKKNFG
+358 ILKGKNNFG

-399 TSLIDATL
+399 TSLINATL

-1055 TAKSNGLD
+1055 TAK
-1063 SINNIQPTVV
+1063 
-1073 KKDEAKTAID
+1073 
-1083 KAAEAKKAEID
+1083 
-1094 QTPNATDEE
+1094 
-1103 KAAAKAKVDEAVTT
+1103 
-1117 AKNAIDQATNNNG
+1117 
-1130 VDTTKTNGVDAINNV
+1130 
-1145 QPTVVKKDEA
+1145 
-1155 KTAIDK
+1155 
-1161 AAEAKKA
+1161 
-1168 EIDQTPDATDEE
+1168 
-1180 KAAAKAKVDEA
+1180 
-1191 VTTAKNA
+1191 
-1198 IDQATNNDGV
+1198 
-1208 DTAKSEGSDAINH
+1208 
-1221 VQPVVVKKDEAK
+1221 
-1233 TAIDK
+1233 
-1238 AAEAKKAEIDQTP
+1238 
-1251 NATDEEKIAAK
+1251 
-1262 AKVDEAVTTAKN
+1262 
-1274 AIDQAT
+1274 
-1280 NNAGVDTAKSNGL
+1280 
-1293 DSINNIQPTV
+1293 
-1303 VKKDEAKTAI
+1303 
-1313 DKAAEAKKAEID
+1313 
-1325 QTPNA
+1325 
-1330 TDEEKAA
+1330 
-1337 AKAKIDEAV
+1337 
-1346 NNEKASIDQATNND
+1346 
-1360 GVDTAKSNGL
+1360 
-1370 DSINNIQPTVVKKD
+1370 
-1384 EAKAAINKAAEAK
+1384 
-1397 KAEIDQT
+1397 
-1404 PNATDEEKV
+1404 
-1413 AAKAK
+1413 
-1418 VDEAV
+1418 
-1423 TTAKNA
+1423 
-1429 IDQATNNA
+1429 
-1437 GVDTAKSNGL
+1437 
-1447 DSINNIQPTVV
+1447 
-1458 KKDEAKAAIDKATE
+1458 
-1472 AKKAEIDQTPN
+1472 
-1483 ATDEEKATAKAKI
+1483 
-1496 DEAVNNEKASIDQAT
+1496 
-1511 NNDGVDTA
+1511 
-1519 KTNGVDAINNVQP
+1519 
-1532 TVVKKDEAKTAIEN
+1532 
-1546 AARAKKAE
+1546 
-1554 IDQTPNA
+1554 
-1561 TDEEKATAKA
+1561 
-1571 KVDEAVTTAKNAIDQ
+1571 
-1586 ATNNNG
+1586 
-1592 VDTAKTNG
+1592 
-1600 VDAINNV
+1600 
-1607 QPTVVKKDEAK
+1607 
-1618 TAIENAARAKKA
+1618 
-1630 EIDQM
+1630 
-1635 PNATDEEK
+1635 
-1643 AAAKAKVDEAV
+1643 
-1654 NNAKVSIDQAIN
+1654 
-1666 NNGVDTAKTNGV
+1666 
-1678 DSINNVQPTVV
+1678 
-1689 KKDEAKTAIDKAAE
+1689 
-1703 AKKAEI
+1703 
-1709 DQTPNATDEEKA
+1709 
-1721 AAKAKVDEAVTTAK
+1721 
-1735 NAIDQATNNAGVDTA
+1735 
-1750 KTNGVDSINNVQPTV
+1750 
-1765 VKKDEAK
+1765 
-1772 TAIENAARAK
+1772 
-1782 KAEIDQTPNAT
+1782 
-1793 DEEKVAAKAKVD
+1793 
-1805 EAVNNAKASIDQV
+1805 
-1818 TNNEGVDTA
+1818 
-1827 KSNGLDSINNI
+1827 
-1838 QPTVVKK
+1838 
-1845 DEAKTAID
+1845 
-1853 KAAEA
+1853 
-1858 KKAEIDQ
+1858 
-1865 TPNATDEE
+1865 
-1873 KAAAKA
+1873 
-1879 KVDEAVNNAKASI
+1879 
-1892 DQATNNNGV
+1892 
-1901 DTAKS
+1901 
-1906 EGTDAINHV
+1906 
-1915 QPVVVK
+1915 
-1921 KDEAKVA
+1921 
-1928 INKAAE
+1928 
-1934 AKKAEIDQTPNA
+1934 
-1946 TDEEKAAAKA
+1946 
-1956 KVDEAVTTA
+1956 
-1965 KNAIDQATNN
+1965 
-1975 AGVDTAKTNGVDSI
+1975 
-1989 NNVQPTVVKKD
+1989 
-2000 EAKTAIENAARAKK
+2000 
-2014 AEIDQTPNATDEEKV
+2014 
-2029 AAKAKVDE
+2029 
-2037 AVNNAKA
+2037 
-2044 SIDQVTNNEGVDT
+2044 
-2057 AKSNGLDSINNIQ
+2057 
-2070 PTVVKKDEAKT
+2070 
-2081 AIDKAAE
+2081 
-2088 AKKTEIDQTP
+2088 
-2098 NATDE
+2098 
-2103 EKAAAKAKVDEAV
+2103 
-2116 TTAKNAID
+2116 
-2124 QATNNAGVDTAK
+2124 

-2196 KASIDQATNNDGVD
+2196 KASIDQATNN
-2210 TAKSN
+2210 
-2215 GLDSINNIQPT
+2215 
-2226 VVKKDEAKTAIDK
+2226 
-2239 AAEAKKAEIDQTP
+2239 
-2252 NATDEEKAAAKAKV
+2252 
-2266 DEAVTTAKNAIDQ
+2266 
-2279 ATNNAGVDTAKS
+2279 
-2291 NGLDSINNIQP
+2291 
-2302 TVVKKDEAK
+2302 
-2311 AAIDKAAEA
+2311 
-2320 KKAEIDQTPN
+2320 
-2330 ATDEEKAAAK
+2330 
-2340 AKVDEAVTTAK
+2340 
-2351 NAIDQATNNAGVDTA
+2351 
-2366 KTNGVDSINN
+2366 
-2376 VQPTVVKKDEAKTAI
+2376 
-2391 ENAARA
+2391 
-2397 KKAEIDQTPNA
+2397 
-2408 TDEEKVAAK
+2408 
-2417 AKVDEAVNNA
+2417 
-2427 KASIDQATNNDG
+2427 
-2439 VDTAKSNGLDS
+2439 
-2450 INNIQPTVVK
+2450 
-2460 KDEAKTAI
+2460 
-2468 DKAAEAKK
+2468 
-2476 AEIDQTPN
+2476 
-2484 ATDEEKAAAK
+2484 
-2494 AKVDEAVTT
+2494 
-2503 AKNAIDQAT
+2503 
-2512 NNAGVDTAKTN
+2512 
-2523 GVDSINNVQPTV
+2523 
-2535 VKKDEAKTAIENAAR
+2535 
-2550 AKKAEIDQTPNATDE
+2550 
-2565 EKAVAKAKVDEA
+2565 
-2577 VTTAKNAIDQAT
+2577 
-2589 NNNGVDTAKT
+2589 
-2599 NGVDAINNVQPTV
+2599 
-2612 VKKDEAKTAIDK
+2612 
-2624 AAEAKKAEIDQ
+2624 
-2635 TPNATDEEKAA
+2635 
-2646 AKAKVDEAVNNAKAS
+2646 
-2661 IDQATNN
+2661 

-2706 KAEIDQTPNATDEEK
+2706 K
-2721 AAAKAKVDE
+2721 
-2730 AVTTAKNAIDQA
+2730 
-2742 TNNAGVDTAKTN
+2742 
-2754 GVDSINNV
+2754 
-2762 QPTVVKKDEAKT
+2762 
-2774 AIENAARAKKAEID
+2774 
-2788 QTPNATDEEKVAA
+2788 
-2801 KAKVDEAV
+2801 
-2809 NNAKASIDQVTNNE
+2809 
-2823 GVDTAKSNG
+2823 
-2832 LDSINNIQPTVVK
+2832 
-2845 KDEAKTAID
+2845 
-2854 KAAEAKKTEIDQTP
+2854 TEIDQTP

-2885 VTTAKNAIDQAT
+2885 VTIAKNAIDQAT

-2927 TAIENAA
+2927 
-2934 RAKKAEIDQTPN
+2934 
-2946 ATDEEKVAAKAKVDE
+2946 
-2961 AVNNAKA
+2961 AV
-2968 SIDQATNNDGVDTA
+2968 
-2982 KSNGLDS
+2982 
-2989 INNIQP
+2989 
-2995 TVVKKDEA
+2995 
-3003 KTAIDKAAEAKKA
+3003 IDKAAEAKKA

-3022 NATDEEKAAAKAK
+3022 NATDEEK
-3035 VDEAVT
+3035 V
-3041 TAKNAIDQ
+3041 
-3049 ATNNDGVDTAKSN
+3049 
-3062 GLDSI
+3062 
-3067 NNIQPTVVKK
+3067 
-3077 DEAKAAIDKAAEA
+3077 
-3090 KKAEIDQILNATDE
+3090 
-3104 EKAAAKAKVDEA
+3104 AAKAKVDEA

>member
-358 ILKGKKNFG
+358 ILKGKNNFG

-399 TSLIDATL
+399 TSLINATL

-959 AVNNAKASIDQAT
+959 AV
-972 NNNGVDT
+972 
-979 AKSEGSDAINHVQP
+979 
-993 VVVKKDEAKTAI
+993 
-1005 DKAAEAKKAEIDQTP
+1005 
-1020 NATDEEKV
+1020 
-1028 AAKAKVDEA
+1028 
-1037 VTTAKNAID
+1037 TTAKNAID
-1046 QATNNAGVD
+1046 QATNNA
-1055 TAKSNGLD
+1055 
-1063 SINNIQPTVV
+1063 
-1073 KKDEAKTAID
+1073 
-1083 KAAEAKKAEID
+1083 
-1094 QTPNATDEE
+1094 
-1103 KAAAKAKVDEAVTT
+1103 
-1117 AKNAIDQATNNNG
+1117 
-1130 VDTTKTNGVDAINNV
+1130 
-1145 QPTVVKKDEA
+1145 
-1155 KTAIDK
+1155 
-1161 AAEAKKA
+1161 
-1168 EIDQTPDATDEE
+1168 
-1180 KAAAKAKVDEA
+1180 
-1191 VTTAKNA
+1191 
-1198 IDQATNNDGV
+1198 
-1208 DTAKSEGSDAINH
+1208 
-1221 VQPVVVKKDEAK
+1221 
-1233 TAIDK
+1233 
-1238 AAEAKKAEIDQTP
+1238 
-1251 NATDEEKIAAK
+1251 
-1262 AKVDEAVTTAKN
+1262 
-1274 AIDQAT
+1274 
-1280 NNAGVDTAKSNGL
+1280 
-1293 DSINNIQPTV
+1293 
-1303 VKKDEAKTAI
+1303 
-1313 DKAAEAKKAEID
+1313 
-1325 QTPNA
+1325 
-1330 TDEEKAA
+1330 
-1337 AKAKIDEAV
+1337 
-1346 NNEKASIDQATNND
+1346 
-1360 GVDTAKSNGL
+1360 
-1370 DSINNIQPTVVKKD
+1370 
-1384 EAKAAINKAAEAK
+1384 
-1397 KAEIDQT
+1397 
-1404 PNATDEEKV
+1404 
-1413 AAKAK
+1413 
-1418 VDEAV
+1418 
-1423 TTAKNA
+1423 
-1429 IDQATNNA
+1429 
-1437 GVDTAKSNGL
+1437 
-1447 DSINNIQPTVV
+1447 
-1458 KKDEAKAAIDKATE
+1458 
-1472 AKKAEIDQTPN
+1472 
-1483 ATDEEKATAKAKI
+1483 
-1496 DEAVNNEKASIDQAT
+1496 
-1511 NNDGVDTA
+1511 
-1519 KTNGVDAINNVQP
+1519 
-1532 TVVKKDEAKTAIEN
+1532 
-1546 AARAKKAE
+1546 
-1554 IDQTPNA
+1554 
-1561 TDEEKATAKA
+1561 
-1571 KVDEAVTTAKNAIDQ
+1571 
-1586 ATNNNG
+1586 
-1592 VDTAKTNG
+1592 
-1600 VDAINNV
+1600 
-1607 QPTVVKKDEAK
+1607 
-1618 TAIENAARAKKA
+1618 
-1630 EIDQM
+1630 
-1635 PNATDEEK
+1635 
-1643 AAAKAKVDEAV
+1643 
-1654 NNAKVSIDQAIN
+1654 
-1666 NNGVDTAKTNGV
+1666 
-1678 DSINNVQPTVV
+1678 
-1689 KKDEAKTAIDKAAE
+1689 
-1703 AKKAEI
+1703 
-1709 DQTPNATDEEKA
+1709 
-1721 AAKAKVDEAVTTAK
+1721 
-1735 NAIDQATNNAGVDTA
+1735 
-1750 KTNGVDSINNVQPTV
+1750 
-1765 VKKDEAK
+1765 
-1772 TAIENAARAK
+1772 
-1782 KAEIDQTPNAT
+1782 
-1793 DEEKVAAKAKVD
+1793 
-1805 EAVNNAKASIDQV
+1805 
-1818 TNNEGVDTA
+1818 
-1827 KSNGLDSINNI
+1827 
-1838 QPTVVKK
+1838 
-1845 DEAKTAID
+1845 
-1853 KAAEA
+1853 
-1858 KKAEIDQ
+1858 
-1865 TPNATDEE
+1865 
-1873 KAAAKA
+1873 
-1879 KVDEAVNNAKASI
+1879 
-1892 DQATNNNGV
+1892 
-1901 DTAKS
+1901 
-1906 EGTDAINHV
+1906 
-1915 QPVVVK
+1915 
-1921 KDEAKVA
+1921 
-1928 INKAAE
+1928 
-1934 AKKAEIDQTPNA
+1934 
-1946 TDEEKAAAKA
+1946 
-1956 KVDEAVTTA
+1956 
-1965 KNAIDQATNN
+1965 
-1975 AGVDTAKTNGVDSI
+1975 
-1989 NNVQPTVVKKD
+1989 
-2000 EAKTAIENAARAKK
+2000 
-2014 AEIDQTPNATDEEKV
+2014 
-2029 AAKAKVDE
+2029 
-2037 AVNNAKA
+2037 
-2044 SIDQVTNNEGVDT
+2044 
-2057 AKSNGLDSINNIQ
+2057 
-2070 PTVVKKDEAKT
+2070 
-2081 AIDKAAE
+2081 
-2088 AKKTEIDQTP
+2088 
-2098 NATDE
+2098 
-2103 EKAAAKAKVDEAV
+2103 
-2116 TTAKNAID
+2116 
-2124 QATNNAGVDTAK
+2124 
-2136 TNGVDSINNVQPTV
+2136 
-2150 VKKDEAKTAIENAAR
+2150 
-2165 AKKAEIDQ
+2165 
-2173 TPNAT
+2173 
-2178 DEEKVA
+2178 
-2184 AKAKVDEAVNNA
+2184 
-2196 KASIDQATNNDGVD
+2196 
-2210 TAKSN
+2210 
-2215 GLDSINNIQPT
+2215 
-2226 VVKKDEAKTAIDK
+2226 
-2239 AAEAKKAEIDQTP
+2239 
-2252 NATDEEKAAAKAKV
+2252 
-2266 DEAVTTAKNAIDQ
+2266 
-2279 ATNNAGVDTAKS
+2279 
-2291 NGLDSINNIQP
+2291 
-2302 TVVKKDEAK
+2302 
-2311 AAIDKAAEA
+2311 
-2320 KKAEIDQTPN
+2320 
-2330 ATDEEKAAAK
+2330 
-2340 AKVDEAVTTAK
+2340 
-2351 NAIDQATNNAGVDTA
+2351 
-2366 KTNGVDSINN
+2366 
-2376 VQPTVVKKDEAKTAI
+2376 
-2391 ENAARA
+2391 
-2397 KKAEIDQTPNA
+2397 
-2408 TDEEKVAAK
+2408 
-2417 AKVDEAVNNA
+2417 
-2427 KASIDQATNNDG
+2427 
-2439 VDTAKSNGLDS
+2439 
-2450 INNIQPTVVK
+2450 
-2460 KDEAKTAI
+2460 
-2468 DKAAEAKK
+2468 
-2476 AEIDQTPN
+2476 
-2484 ATDEEKAAAK
+2484 
-2494 AKVDEAVTT
+2494 
-2503 AKNAIDQAT
+2503 
-2512 NNAGVDTAKTN
+2512 
-2523 GVDSINNVQPTV
+2523 
-2535 VKKDEAKTAIENAAR
+2535 
-2550 AKKAEIDQTPNATDE
+2550 
-2565 EKAVAKAKVDEA
+2565 
-2577 VTTAKNAIDQAT
+2577 
-2589 NNNGVDTAKT
+2589 
-2599 NGVDAINNVQPTV
+2599 
-2612 VKKDEAKTAIDK
+2612 
-2624 AAEAKKAEIDQ
+2624 
-2635 TPNATDEEKAA
+2635 
-2646 AKAKVDEAVNNAKAS
+2646 
-2661 IDQATNN
+2661 
-2668 NGVDTAK
+2668 
-2675 SEGTDAINHVQP
+2675 
-2687 VVVKKDE
+2687 
-2694 AKVAINK
+2694 
-2701 AAEAK
+2701 
-2706 KAEIDQTPNATDEEK
+2706 
-2721 AAAKAKVDE
+2721 
-2730 AVTTAKNAIDQA
+2730 
-2742 TNNAGVDTAKTN
+2742 
-2754 GVDSINNV
+2754 
-2762 QPTVVKKDEAKT
+2762 
-2774 AIENAARAKKAEID
+2774 
-2788 QTPNATDEEKVAA
+2788 
-2801 KAKVDEAV
+2801 
-2809 NNAKASIDQVTNNE
+2809 
-2823 GVDTAKSNG
+2823 
-2832 LDSINNIQPTVVK
+2832 
-2845 KDEAKTAID
+2845 
-2854 KAAEAKKTEIDQTP
+2854 
-2868 NATDEEKAAAKA
+2868 
-2880 KVDEA
+2880 
-2885 VTTAKNAIDQAT
+2885 
-2897 NNEGV
+2897 GV

>member
-358 ILKGKKNFG
+358 ILKGKNNFG

-399 TSLIDATL
+399 TSLINATL

-889 AIDQATNNDGVDTAK
+889 AIDQATNN
-904 TNGVDTINNV
+904 
-914 QPTVV
+914 
-919 KKDEAKTAIDKAAEA
+919 
-934 KKAEIDQTPDA
+934 
-945 TDEEKAAAKAKVDE
+945 
-959 AVNNAKASIDQAT
+959 
-972 NNNGVDT
+972 
-979 AKSEGSDAINHVQP
+979 
-993 VVVKKDEAKTAI
+993 
-1005 DKAAEAKKAEIDQTP
+1005 
-1020 NATDEEKV
+1020 
-1028 AAKAKVDEA
+1028 
-1037 VTTAKNAID
+1037 
-1046 QATNNAGVD
+1046 
-1055 TAKSNGLD
+1055 
-1063 SINNIQPTVV
+1063 
-1073 KKDEAKTAID
+1073 
-1083 KAAEAKKAEID
+1083 
-1094 QTPNATDEE
+1094 
-1103 KAAAKAKVDEAVTT
+1103 
-1117 AKNAIDQATNNNG
+1117 NG

-1191 VTTAKNA
+1191 VNNAKA
-1198 IDQATNNDGV
+1198 SIDQVTNNNGV

-1280 NNAGVDTAKSNGL
+1280 NNA
-1293 DSINNIQPTV
+1293 
-1303 VKKDEAKTAI
+1303 
-1313 DKAAEAKKAEID
+1313 
-1325 QTPNA
+1325 
-1330 TDEEKAA
+1330 
-1337 AKAKIDEAV
+1337 
-1346 NNEKASIDQATNND
+1346 
-1360 GVDTAKSNGL
+1360 
-1370 DSINNIQPTVVKKD
+1370 
-1384 EAKAAINKAAEAK
+1384 
-1397 KAEIDQT
+1397 
-1404 PNATDEEKV
+1404 
-1413 AAKAK
+1413 
-1418 VDEAV
+1418 
-1423 TTAKNA
+1423 
-1429 IDQATNNA
+1429 
-1437 GVDTAKSNGL
+1437 
-1447 DSINNIQPTVV
+1447 
-1458 KKDEAKAAIDKATE
+1458 
-1472 AKKAEIDQTPN
+1472 
-1483 ATDEEKATAKAKI
+1483 
-1496 DEAVNNEKASIDQAT
+1496 
-1511 NNDGVDTA
+1511 
-1519 KTNGVDAINNVQP
+1519 
-1532 TVVKKDEAKTAIEN
+1532 
-1546 AARAKKAE
+1546 
-1554 IDQTPNA
+1554 
-1561 TDEEKATAKA
+1561 
-1571 KVDEAVTTAKNAIDQ
+1571 
-1586 ATNNNG
+1586 
-1592 VDTAKTNG
+1592 
-1600 VDAINNV
+1600 
-1607 QPTVVKKDEAK
+1607 
-1618 TAIENAARAKKA
+1618 
-1630 EIDQM
+1630 
-1635 PNATDEEK
+1635 
-1643 AAAKAKVDEAV
+1643 
-1654 NNAKVSIDQAIN
+1654 
-1666 NNGVDTAKTNGV
+1666 
-1678 DSINNVQPTVV
+1678 
-1689 KKDEAKTAIDKAAE
+1689 
-1703 AKKAEI
+1703 
-1709 DQTPNATDEEKA
+1709 
-1721 AAKAKVDEAVTTAK
+1721 
-1735 NAIDQATNNAGVDTA
+1735 
-1750 KTNGVDSINNVQPTV
+1750 
-1765 VKKDEAK
+1765 
-1772 TAIENAARAK
+1772 
-1782 KAEIDQTPNAT
+1782 
-1793 DEEKVAAKAKVD
+1793 
-1805 EAVNNAKASIDQV
+1805 
-1818 TNNEGVDTA
+1818 
-1827 KSNGLDSINNI
+1827 
-1838 QPTVVKK
+1838 
-1845 DEAKTAID
+1845 
-1853 KAAEA
+1853 
-1858 KKAEIDQ
+1858 
-1865 TPNATDEE
+1865 
-1873 KAAAKA
+1873 
-1879 KVDEAVNNAKASI
+1879 
-1892 DQATNNNGV
+1892 
-1901 DTAKS
+1901 
-1906 EGTDAINHV
+1906 
-1915 QPVVVK
+1915 
-1921 KDEAKVA
+1921 
-1928 INKAAE
+1928 
-1934 AKKAEIDQTPNA
+1934 
-1946 TDEEKAAAKA
+1946 
-1956 KVDEAVTTA
+1956 
-1965 KNAIDQATNN
+1965 
-1975 AGVDTAKTNGVDSI
+1975 
-1989 NNVQPTVVKKD
+1989 
-2000 EAKTAIENAARAKK
+2000 
-2014 AEIDQTPNATDEEKV
+2014 
-2029 AAKAKVDE
+2029 
-2037 AVNNAKA
+2037 
-2044 SIDQVTNNEGVDT
+2044 
-2057 AKSNGLDSINNIQ
+2057 
-2070 PTVVKKDEAKT
+2070 
-2081 AIDKAAE
+2081 
-2088 AKKTEIDQTP
+2088 
-2098 NATDE
+2098 
-2103 EKAAAKAKVDEAV
+2103 
-2116 TTAKNAID
+2116 
-2124 QATNNAGVDTAK
+2124 
-2136 TNGVDSINNVQPTV
+2136 
-2150 VKKDEAKTAIENAAR
+2150 
-2165 AKKAEIDQ
+2165 
-2173 TPNAT
+2173 
-2178 DEEKVA
+2178 
-2184 AKAKVDEAVNNA
+2184 
-2196 KASIDQATNNDGVD
+2196 
-2210 TAKSN
+2210 
-2215 GLDSINNIQPT
+2215 
-2226 VVKKDEAKTAIDK
+2226 
-2239 AAEAKKAEIDQTP
+2239 
-2252 NATDEEKAAAKAKV
+2252 
-2266 DEAVTTAKNAIDQ
+2266 
-2279 ATNNAGVDTAKS
+2279 
-2291 NGLDSINNIQP
+2291 
-2302 TVVKKDEAK
+2302 
-2311 AAIDKAAEA
+2311 
-2320 KKAEIDQTPN
+2320 
-2330 ATDEEKAAAK
+2330 
-2340 AKVDEAVTTAK
+2340 
-2351 NAIDQATNNAGVDTA
+2351 
-2366 KTNGVDSINN
+2366 
-2376 VQPTVVKKDEAKTAI
+2376 
-2391 ENAARA
+2391 
-2397 KKAEIDQTPNA
+2397 
-2408 TDEEKVAAK
+2408 
-2417 AKVDEAVNNA
+2417 
-2427 KASIDQATNNDG
+2427 
-2439 VDTAKSNGLDS
+2439 
-2450 INNIQPTVVK
+2450 
-2460 KDEAKTAI
+2460 
-2468 DKAAEAKK
+2468 
-2476 AEIDQTPN
+2476 
-2484 ATDEEKAAAK
+2484 
-2494 AKVDEAVTT
+2494 
-2503 AKNAIDQAT
+2503 
-2512 NNAGVDTAKTN
+2512 
-2523 GVDSINNVQPTV
+2523 
-2535 VKKDEAKTAIENAAR
+2535 
-2550 AKKAEIDQTPNATDE
+2550 
-2565 EKAVAKAKVDEA
+2565 
-2577 VTTAKNAIDQAT
+2577 
-2589 NNNGVDTAKT
+2589 
-2599 NGVDAINNVQPTV
+2599 
-2612 VKKDEAKTAIDK
+2612 
-2624 AAEAKKAEIDQ
+2624 
-2635 TPNATDEEKAA
+2635 
-2646 AKAKVDEAVNNAKAS
+2646 
-2661 IDQATNN
+2661 
-2668 NGVDTAK
+2668 
-2675 SEGTDAINHVQP
+2675 
-2687 VVVKKDE
+2687 
-2694 AKVAINK
+2694 
-2701 AAEAK
+2701 
-2706 KAEIDQTPNATDEEK
+2706 
-2721 AAAKAKVDE
+2721 
-2730 AVTTAKNAIDQA
+2730 
-2742 TNNAGVDTAKTN
+2742 
-2754 GVDSINNV
+2754 
-2762 QPTVVKKDEAKT
+2762 
-2774 AIENAARAKKAEID
+2774 
-2788 QTPNATDEEKVAA
+2788 
-2801 KAKVDEAV
+2801 
-2809 NNAKASIDQVTNNE
+2809 
-2823 GVDTAKSNG
+2823 
-2832 LDSINNIQPTVVK
+2832 
-2845 KDEAKTAID
+2845 
-2854 KAAEAKKTEIDQTP
+2854 
-2868 NATDEEKAAAKA
+2868 
-2880 KVDEA
+2880 
-2885 VTTAKNAIDQAT
+2885 
-2897 NNEGV
+2897 
-2902 DTAKTNGVDS
+2902 
-2912 INNVQPTVVKKDEAK
+2912 
-2927 TAIENAA
+2927 
-2934 RAKKAEIDQTPN
+2934 
-2946 ATDEEKVAAKAKVDE
+2946 
-2961 AVNNAKA
+2961 
-2968 SIDQATNNDGVDTA
+2968 
-2982 KSNGLDS
+2982 
-2989 INNIQP
+2989 
-2995 TVVKKDEA
+2995 
-3003 KTAIDKAAEAKKA
+3003 
-3016 EIDQTP
+3016 
-3022 NATDEEKAAAKAK
+3022 
-3035 VDEAVT
+3035 
-3041 TAKNAIDQ
+3041 
-3049 ATNNDGVDTAKSN
+3049 GVDTAKSN

-3331 VSKEEKDRI
+3331 VSKEKKDRI

>member
-358 ILKGKKNFG
+358 ILKGKNNFG

-399 TSLIDATL
+399 TSLINATL

-1055 TAKSNGLD
+1055 TAK
-1063 SINNIQPTVV
+1063 T
-1073 KKDEAKTAID
+1073 
-1083 KAAEAKKAEID
+1083 
-1094 QTPNATDEE
+1094 
-1103 KAAAKAKVDEAVTT
+1103 
-1117 AKNAIDQATNNNG
+1117 NG
-1130 VDTTKTNGVDAINNV
+1130 VDT
-1145 QPTVVKKDEA
+1145 
-1155 KTAIDK
+1155 
-1161 AAEAKKA
+1161 
-1168 EIDQTPDATDEE
+1168 
-1180 KAAAKAKVDEA
+1180 
-1191 VTTAKNA
+1191 
-1198 IDQATNNDGV
+1198 
-1208 DTAKSEGSDAINH
+1208 
-1221 VQPVVVKKDEAK
+1221 
-1233 TAIDK
+1233 
-1238 AAEAKKAEIDQTP
+1238 
-1251 NATDEEKIAAK
+1251 
-1262 AKVDEAVTTAKN
+1262 
-1274 AIDQAT
+1274 
-1280 NNAGVDTAKSNGL
+1280 
-1293 DSINNIQPTV
+1293 
-1303 VKKDEAKTAI
+1303 
-1313 DKAAEAKKAEID
+1313 
-1325 QTPNA
+1325 
-1330 TDEEKAA
+1330 
-1337 AKAKIDEAV
+1337 
-1346 NNEKASIDQATNND
+1346 
-1360 GVDTAKSNGL
+1360 
-1370 DSINNIQPTVVKKD
+1370 
-1384 EAKAAINKAAEAK
+1384 
-1397 KAEIDQT
+1397 
-1404 PNATDEEKV
+1404 
-1413 AAKAK
+1413 
-1418 VDEAV
+1418 
-1423 TTAKNA
+1423 
-1429 IDQATNNA
+1429 
-1437 GVDTAKSNGL
+1437 
-1447 DSINNIQPTVV
+1447 
-1458 KKDEAKAAIDKATE
+1458 
-1472 AKKAEIDQTPN
+1472 
-1483 ATDEEKATAKAKI
+1483 
-1496 DEAVNNEKASIDQAT
+1496 
-1511 NNDGVDTA
+1511 
-1519 KTNGVDAINNVQP
+1519 
-1532 TVVKKDEAKTAIEN
+1532 
-1546 AARAKKAE
+1546 
-1554 IDQTPNA
+1554 
-1561 TDEEKATAKA
+1561 
-1571 KVDEAVTTAKNAIDQ
+1571 
-1586 ATNNNG
+1586 
-1592 VDTAKTNG
+1592 
-1600 VDAINNV
+1600 
-1607 QPTVVKKDEAK
+1607 
-1618 TAIENAARAKKA
+1618 
-1630 EIDQM
+1630 
-1635 PNATDEEK
+1635 
-1643 AAAKAKVDEAV
+1643 
-1654 NNAKVSIDQAIN
+1654 
-1666 NNGVDTAKTNGV
+1666 
-1678 DSINNVQPTVV
+1678 
-1689 KKDEAKTAIDKAAE
+1689 
-1703 AKKAEI
+1703 
-1709 DQTPNATDEEKA
+1709 
-1721 AAKAKVDEAVTTAK
+1721 
-1735 NAIDQATNNAGVDTA
+1735 
-1750 KTNGVDSINNVQPTV
+1750 
-1765 VKKDEAK
+1765 
-1772 TAIENAARAK
+1772 
-1782 KAEIDQTPNAT
+1782 
-1793 DEEKVAAKAKVD
+1793 
-1805 EAVNNAKASIDQV
+1805 
-1818 TNNEGVDTA
+1818 
-1827 KSNGLDSINNI
+1827 
-1838 QPTVVKK
+1838 
-1845 DEAKTAID
+1845 
-1853 KAAEA
+1853 
-1858 KKAEIDQ
+1858 
-1865 TPNATDEE
+1865 
-1873 KAAAKA
+1873 
-1879 KVDEAVNNAKASI
+1879 
-1892 DQATNNNGV
+1892 
-1901 DTAKS
+1901 
-1906 EGTDAINHV
+1906 
-1915 QPVVVK
+1915 
-1921 KDEAKVA
+1921 
-1928 INKAAE
+1928 
-1934 AKKAEIDQTPNA
+1934 
-1946 TDEEKAAAKA
+1946 
-1956 KVDEAVTTA
+1956 
-1965 KNAIDQATNN
+1965 
-1975 AGVDTAKTNGVDSI
+1975 
-1989 NNVQPTVVKKD
+1989 
-2000 EAKTAIENAARAKK
+2000 
-2014 AEIDQTPNATDEEKV
+2014 
-2029 AAKAKVDE
+2029 
-2037 AVNNAKA
+2037 
-2044 SIDQVTNNEGVDT
+2044 
-2057 AKSNGLDSINNIQ
+2057 
-2070 PTVVKKDEAKT
+2070 
-2081 AIDKAAE
+2081 
-2088 AKKTEIDQTP
+2088 
-2098 NATDE
+2098 
-2103 EKAAAKAKVDEAV
+2103 
-2116 TTAKNAID
+2116 
-2124 QATNNAGVDTAK
+2124 
-2136 TNGVDSINNVQPTV
+2136 
-2150 VKKDEAKTAIENAAR
+2150 
-2165 AKKAEIDQ
+2165 
-2173 TPNAT
+2173 
-2178 DEEKVA
+2178 
-2184 AKAKVDEAVNNA
+2184 
-2196 KASIDQATNNDGVD
+2196 
-2210 TAKSN
+2210 
-2215 GLDSINNIQPT
+2215 
-2226 VVKKDEAKTAIDK
+2226 
-2239 AAEAKKAEIDQTP
+2239 
-2252 NATDEEKAAAKAKV
+2252 
-2266 DEAVTTAKNAIDQ
+2266 
-2279 ATNNAGVDTAKS
+2279 
-2291 NGLDSINNIQP
+2291 INNIQP

-2351 NAIDQATNNAGVDTA
+2351 NAIDQATNNA
-2366 KTNGVDSINN
+2366 
-2376 VQPTVVKKDEAKTAI
+2376 
-2391 ENAARA
+2391 
-2397 KKAEIDQTPNA
+2397 
-2408 TDEEKVAAK
+2408 
-2417 AKVDEAVNNA
+2417 
-2427 KASIDQATNNDG
+2427 
-2439 VDTAKSNGLDS
+2439 
-2450 INNIQPTVVK
+2450 
-2460 KDEAKTAI
+2460 
-2468 DKAAEAKK
+2468 
-2476 AEIDQTPN
+2476 
-2484 ATDEEKAAAK
+2484 
-2494 AKVDEAVTT
+2494 
-2503 AKNAIDQAT
+2503 
-2512 NNAGVDTAKTN
+2512 
-2523 GVDSINNVQPTV
+2523 
-2535 VKKDEAKTAIENAAR
+2535 
-2550 AKKAEIDQTPNATDE
+2550 
-2565 EKAVAKAKVDEA
+2565 
-2577 VTTAKNAIDQAT
+2577 
-2589 NNNGVDTAKT
+2589 
-2599 NGVDAINNVQPTV
+2599 
-2612 VKKDEAKTAIDK
+2612 
-2624 AAEAKKAEIDQ
+2624 
-2635 TPNATDEEKAA
+2635 
-2646 AKAKVDEAVNNAKAS
+2646 
-2661 IDQATNN
+2661 
-2668 NGVDTAK
+2668 
-2675 SEGTDAINHVQP
+2675 
-2687 VVVKKDE
+2687 
-2694 AKVAINK
+2694 
-2701 AAEAK
+2701 
-2706 KAEIDQTPNATDEEK
+2706 
-2721 AAAKAKVDE
+2721 
-2730 AVTTAKNAIDQA
+2730 
-2742 TNNAGVDTAKTN
+2742 
-2754 GVDSINNV
+2754 
-2762 QPTVVKKDEAKT
+2762 
-2774 AIENAARAKKAEID
+2774 
-2788 QTPNATDEEKVAA
+2788 
-2801 KAKVDEAV
+2801 
-2809 NNAKASIDQVTNNE
+2809 
-2823 GVDTAKSNG
+2823 
-2832 LDSINNIQPTVVK
+2832 
-2845 KDEAKTAID
+2845 
-2854 KAAEAKKTEIDQTP
+2854 
-2868 NATDEEKAAAKA
+2868 
-2880 KVDEA
+2880 
-2885 VTTAKNAIDQAT
+2885 
-2897 NNEGV
+2897 GV

>member
-358 ILKGKKNFG
+358 ILKGKNNFG

-399 TSLIDATL
+399 TSLINATL

-1020 NATDEEKV
+1020 NATDEEK
-1028 AAKAKVDEA
+1028 
-1037 VTTAKNAID
+1037 I
-1046 QATNNAGVD
+1046 
-1055 TAKSNGLD
+1055 
-1063 SINNIQPTVV
+1063 
-1073 KKDEAKTAID
+1073 
-1083 KAAEAKKAEID
+1083 
-1094 QTPNATDEE
+1094 
-1103 KAAAKAKVDEAVTT
+1103 
-1117 AKNAIDQATNNNG
+1117 
-1130 VDTTKTNGVDAINNV
+1130 
-1145 QPTVVKKDEA
+1145 
-1155 KTAIDK
+1155 
-1161 AAEAKKA
+1161 
-1168 EIDQTPDATDEE
+1168 
-1180 KAAAKAKVDEA
+1180 
-1191 VTTAKNA
+1191 
-1198 IDQATNNDGV
+1198 
-1208 DTAKSEGSDAINH
+1208 
-1221 VQPVVVKKDEAK
+1221 
-1233 TAIDK
+1233 
-1238 AAEAKKAEIDQTP
+1238 
-1251 NATDEEKIAAK
+1251 
-1262 AKVDEAVTTAKN
+1262 
-1274 AIDQAT
+1274 
-1280 NNAGVDTAKSNGL
+1280 
-1293 DSINNIQPTV
+1293 
-1303 VKKDEAKTAI
+1303 
-1313 DKAAEAKKAEID
+1313 
-1325 QTPNA
+1325 
-1330 TDEEKAA
+1330 
-1337 AKAKIDEAV
+1337 
-1346 NNEKASIDQATNND
+1346 
-1360 GVDTAKSNGL
+1360 
-1370 DSINNIQPTVVKKD
+1370 
-1384 EAKAAINKAAEAK
+1384 
-1397 KAEIDQT
+1397 
-1404 PNATDEEKV
+1404 
-1413 AAKAK
+1413 
-1418 VDEAV
+1418 
-1423 TTAKNA
+1423 
-1429 IDQATNNA
+1429 
-1437 GVDTAKSNGL
+1437 
-1447 DSINNIQPTVV
+1447 
-1458 KKDEAKAAIDKATE
+1458 
-1472 AKKAEIDQTPN
+1472 
-1483 ATDEEKATAKAKI
+1483 
-1496 DEAVNNEKASIDQAT
+1496 
-1511 NNDGVDTA
+1511 
-1519 KTNGVDAINNVQP
+1519 
-1532 TVVKKDEAKTAIEN
+1532 
-1546 AARAKKAE
+1546 
-1554 IDQTPNA
+1554 
-1561 TDEEKATAKA
+1561 
-1571 KVDEAVTTAKNAIDQ
+1571 
-1586 ATNNNG
+1586 
-1592 VDTAKTNG
+1592 
-1600 VDAINNV
+1600 
-1607 QPTVVKKDEAK
+1607 
-1618 TAIENAARAKKA
+1618 
-1630 EIDQM
+1630 
-1635 PNATDEEK
+1635 
-1643 AAAKAKVDEAV
+1643 
-1654 NNAKVSIDQAIN
+1654 
-1666 NNGVDTAKTNGV
+1666 
-1678 DSINNVQPTVV
+1678 
-1689 KKDEAKTAIDKAAE
+1689 
-1703 AKKAEI
+1703 
-1709 DQTPNATDEEKA
+1709 
-1721 AAKAKVDEAVTTAK
+1721 
-1735 NAIDQATNNAGVDTA
+1735 
-1750 KTNGVDSINNVQPTV
+1750 
-1765 VKKDEAK
+1765 
-1772 TAIENAARAK
+1772 
-1782 KAEIDQTPNAT
+1782 
-1793 DEEKVAAKAKVD
+1793 
-1805 EAVNNAKASIDQV
+1805 
-1818 TNNEGVDTA
+1818 
-1827 KSNGLDSINNI
+1827 
-1838 QPTVVKK
+1838 
-1845 DEAKTAID
+1845 
-1853 KAAEA
+1853 
-1858 KKAEIDQ
+1858 
-1865 TPNATDEE
+1865 
-1873 KAAAKA
+1873 
-1879 KVDEAVNNAKASI
+1879 
-1892 DQATNNNGV
+1892 
-1901 DTAKS
+1901 
-1906 EGTDAINHV
+1906 
-1915 QPVVVK
+1915 
-1921 KDEAKVA
+1921 
-1928 INKAAE
+1928 
-1934 AKKAEIDQTPNA
+1934 
-1946 TDEEKAAAKA
+1946 
-1956 KVDEAVTTA
+1956 
-1965 KNAIDQATNN
+1965 
-1975 AGVDTAKTNGVDSI
+1975 
-1989 NNVQPTVVKKD
+1989 
-2000 EAKTAIENAARAKK
+2000 
-2014 AEIDQTPNATDEEKV
+2014 
-2029 AAKAKVDE
+2029 
-2037 AVNNAKA
+2037 
-2044 SIDQVTNNEGVDT
+2044 
-2057 AKSNGLDSINNIQ
+2057 
-2070 PTVVKKDEAKT
+2070 
-2081 AIDKAAE
+2081 
-2088 AKKTEIDQTP
+2088 
-2098 NATDE
+2098 
-2103 EKAAAKAKVDEAV
+2103 
-2116 TTAKNAID
+2116 
-2124 QATNNAGVDTAK
+2124 
-2136 TNGVDSINNVQPTV
+2136 
-2150 VKKDEAKTAIENAAR
+2150 
-2165 AKKAEIDQ
+2165 
-2173 TPNAT
+2173 
-2178 DEEKVA
+2178 
-2184 AKAKVDEAVNNA
+2184 
-2196 KASIDQATNNDGVD
+2196 
-2210 TAKSN
+2210 
-2215 GLDSINNIQPT
+2215 
-2226 VVKKDEAKTAIDK
+2226 
-2239 AAEAKKAEIDQTP
+2239 
-2252 NATDEEKAAAKAKV
+2252 
-2266 DEAVTTAKNAIDQ
+2266 
-2279 ATNNAGVDTAKS
+2279 
-2291 NGLDSINNIQP
+2291 
-2302 TVVKKDEAK
+2302 
-2311 AAIDKAAEA
+2311 
-2320 KKAEIDQTPN
+2320 
-2330 ATDEEKAAAK
+2330 
-2340 AKVDEAVTTAK
+2340 
-2351 NAIDQATNNAGVDTA
+2351 
-2366 KTNGVDSINN
+2366 
-2376 VQPTVVKKDEAKTAI
+2376 
-2391 ENAARA
+2391 
-2397 KKAEIDQTPNA
+2397 
-2408 TDEEKVAAK
+2408 
-2417 AKVDEAVNNA
+2417 
-2427 KASIDQATNNDG
+2427 
-2439 VDTAKSNGLDS
+2439 
-2450 INNIQPTVVK
+2450 
-2460 KDEAKTAI
+2460 
-2468 DKAAEAKK
+2468 
-2476 AEIDQTPN
+2476 
-2484 ATDEEKAAAK
+2484 
-2494 AKVDEAVTT
+2494 
-2503 AKNAIDQAT
+2503 
-2512 NNAGVDTAKTN
+2512 
-2523 GVDSINNVQPTV
+2523 
-2535 VKKDEAKTAIENAAR
+2535 
-2550 AKKAEIDQTPNATDE
+2550 
-2565 EKAVAKAKVDEA
+2565 
-2577 VTTAKNAIDQAT
+2577 
-2589 NNNGVDTAKT
+2589 
-2599 NGVDAINNVQPTV
+2599 
-2612 VKKDEAKTAIDK
+2612 
-2624 AAEAKKAEIDQ
+2624 
-2635 TPNATDEEKAA
+2635 
-2646 AKAKVDEAVNNAKAS
+2646 
-2661 IDQATNN
+2661 
-2668 NGVDTAK
+2668 
-2675 SEGTDAINHVQP
+2675 
-2687 VVVKKDE
+2687 
-2694 AKVAINK
+2694 
-2701 AAEAK
+2701 
-2706 KAEIDQTPNATDEEK
+2706 
-2721 AAAKAKVDE
+2721 
-2730 AVTTAKNAIDQA
+2730 
-2742 TNNAGVDTAKTN
+2742 
-2754 GVDSINNV
+2754 
-2762 QPTVVKKDEAKT
+2762 
-2774 AIENAARAKKAEID
+2774 
-2788 QTPNATDEEKVAA
+2788 
-2801 KAKVDEAV
+2801 
-2809 NNAKASIDQVTNNE
+2809 
-2823 GVDTAKSNG
+2823 
-2832 LDSINNIQPTVVK
+2832 
-2845 KDEAKTAID
+2845 
-2854 KAAEAKKTEIDQTP
+2854 
-2868 NATDEEKAAAKA
+2868 
-2880 KVDEA
+2880 
-2885 VTTAKNAIDQAT
+2885 
-2897 NNEGV
+2897 
-2902 DTAKTNGVDS
+2902 
-2912 INNVQPTVVKKDEAK
+2912 
-2927 TAIENAA
+2927 
-2934 RAKKAEIDQTPN
+2934 
-2946 ATDEEKVAAKAKVDE
+2946 
-2961 AVNNAKA
+2961 
-2968 SIDQATNNDGVDTA
+2968 
-2982 KSNGLDS
+2982 
-2989 INNIQP
+2989 
-2995 TVVKKDEA
+2995 
-3003 KTAIDKAAEAKKA
+3003 
-3016 EIDQTP
+3016 
-3022 NATDEEKAAAKAK
+3022 
-3035 VDEAVT
+3035 
-3041 TAKNAIDQ
+3041 
-3049 ATNNDGVDTAKSN
+3049 
-3062 GLDSI
+3062 
-3067 NNIQPTVVKK
+3067 
-3077 DEAKAAIDKAAEA
+3077 
-3090 KKAEIDQILNATDE
+3090 
-3104 EKAAAKAKVDEA
+3104 AAKAKVDEA

-3448 RSMRRRASK
+3448 RSMRRASK